1 MGNKSIQKFF
11 ADQNS
16 VIDLSSL
23 GNAKGAKVSLS
34 GPDMNITTP
43 RGSVIIVNGALYSS
57 IKGNNLAV
65 KFKDKT
71 ITGAK
76 ILGSVDLKDIQL
88 ERIDS
93 SLVDSAQVEKKG
105 NGKRRNKKEEEELKK
120 QLDDAEN
127 AKKEADKAK
136 EEAEKAKEA
145 AEKAL
150 NEAFEVQNSSKQ
162 IEEMLQNF
170 LADNVAK
177 DNLAQQSDASQQNTQ
192 AKATQASKQN
202 DAEKVLPQPI
212 NKNTSTGKSNSSKNE
227 ENKLDAESVKEPL
240 KVTLALAAESNSGS
254 KDDSITNFTKPQF
267 VGSTAPNATVIIKIN
282 GIAVGQAVAD
292 SLGNFTFTAPE
303 TLTDG
308 TYNLEAEAKTADGSG
323 SAKLVITI
331 DSVTDKPTFELSPE
345 SSVSGHKGLTPT
357 LTPSIVG
364 TAEENAKVDIYV
376 DNKLV
381 ASVDVDKDGNWS
393 YEFKDNELSE
403 GENSIKVVAVDKA
416 GNKNET
422 TDSII
427 TDTIAPEKPTIELD
441 DSSDSGIKND
451 NITNSTLPTFIGVAE
466 PGSTVSIYLG
476 LKHLGE
482 VIVAKDGTWS
492 YTLTTPLKDGEYN
505 ITATATD
512 IAGHTSATANL
523 PFTIDTR
530 ISYFSAEIETTNDS
544 GIVGDN
550 VTNNTRP
557 TFTGKTEPNAII
569 SVINSETGEEVI
581 FKANDKGEW
590 TFNFTS
596 DSVEGINN
604 LTFTVEDV
612 AGNKKDFSFSY
623 VIDTIA
629 PVPPTVSLEDYVVLP
644 NGIILSGND
653 LPALVG
659 TAEPKSTILLMRDG
673 KLYDSI
679 EVDSNGTW
687 NYQFSNKFLQGAY
700 DIEIIS
706 QDAAGNKSSTV
717 KYSFT
722 IQTEVVPP
730 KAELDASDDS
740 GAKGDWITNKHNAL
754 TLLGTADRFATV
766 NILIDGKTIGVT
778 TADADGNWNF
788 DISRNLSDNVYKI
801 TVESIDPL
809 GRTSSV
815 DYQLTI
821 DSFTP
826 IPTVML
832 HDSADSGV
840 KGDMITKINTPL
852 FTGMAEANAKV
863 SIYVDGVLS
872 GEAIAGDDGVW
883 NFQFTTALSDGSHDV
898 TVKVE
903 DIAGNT
909 ASSSAYNFQIVTQTQ
924 KPTIEL
930 VNDTGVDNTDHIINE
945 KNPALTGTAAPY
957 STVKLYIDGA
967 LIAEVRTNKDG
978 RWEYTLK
985 ADQGLVDGDHRITA
999 SVEDIAGNIAHSDPF
1014 LISVDTA
1021 ISIPIVSL
1029 SPDSDSGI
1037 SDDNLTNIVKPTLHL
1052 KDIDPDIISV
1062 QVWDAMSDTQIGVAT
1077 QQPDGSWAYTF
1088 TSDLTEGLHQVYVK
1102 VEDIAGNKANSAIF
1116 DFTID
1121 TTVSTP
1127 VISLLSKDDTGVTGD
1142 NLTNINKPGFA
1153 ISGVDADA
1161 HRVVVQVMHNG
1172 VSEEIELSHLNG
1184 SWLFIPGNTWADGSY
1199 TLTVKVE
1206 DKAGNTNYSA
1216 PLTVVIDT
1224 QIAID
1229 GVELVNDS
1237 GVKGDNMTNDDRPH
1251 FRVTVPTDVNEVR
1264 LSIDGGN
1271 SWVQATPG
1279 VAGSWE
1285 YIWPTDLADGQY
1297 TLTVE
1302 ATDKAGNTVTK
1313 TIDFAVDTTLSVPVI
1328 VLDSADDTGI
1338 QGDNMTNST
1347 QPTFALQHIDDDAV
1361 RVTVSVEHGGVTTT
1375 FDATKGTGGWTFTPP
1390 TSWADGDYTL
1400 SVSVEDKAGNT
1411 SHSASLTVTV
1421 DTQIAINNIELVND
1435 SGIPDDNLTNNV
1447 RPHFQVT
1454 VPTDVNVVRL
1464 SIDGGKTWFNAT
1476 QSATPGV
1483 WDYIWPDDVADG
1495 GYTLTVEATDEAGNK
1510 ATQTL
1515 DFTIDTTLS
1524 VPTLSL
1530 DSADDSGI
1538 AGDNITNVKTP
1549 GFTLNN
1555 IDTDVS
1561 RVIVEVMHN
1570 GIKQEV
1576 PLVQTGGQWRFAP
1589 TSDWADGDYI
1599 LTVKVEDRAGNVKQ
1613 SAPLTVTVDT
1623 HIAIDRIELVND
1635 SGIPGDN
1642 LTNEARPH
1650 FQVTVPADVNG
1661 VRLSIDGGK
1670 TWFDATQSATSGVWD
1685 YTWLTNV
1692 ANGPHTLMVEASD
1705 KAGNKTT
1712 QKLDFTI
1719 DTILSEPTITLD
1731 SADDSAA
1738 GDNITNVKMP
1748 GFTLGNIDA
1757 DVTKVV
1763 VTVAHDGK
1771 NQQIE
1776 LIKNGGV
1783 WRFTPGAAWT
1793 DGDYTLTVKVEDKAG
1808 NTNYSAPLTV
1818 TIDTQTSIDRI
1829 ELLNDTGI
1837 VGDNLTNE
1845 ARPQFHITVPTDVN
1859 SVQLSLDGG
1868 INWVNATLTS
1878 DGVWEYIWPTDLVEN
1893 TYTLTV
1899 KATDVAGNTATET
1912 LNFIIDTTLSTP
1924 TITLDSA
1931 DDSGTANDNKT
1942 NVKTPGFIIGGID
1955 SDVTQVVVQVMR
1967 DGHSEE
1973 VELTQTNGQW
1983 RFVPGSAWTDG
1994 DYTLTVTVKDEA
2006 GNIRHSAPL
2015 TVTIDTQITIDHIEL
2030 VNDSGIPDDNLTN
2043 NVRPHFQ
2050 VTVPTDVNVVRLS
2063 IDGGKTWFNATQ
2075 SATPG
2080 VWDYTWLA
2088 DVGEGKHTLT
2098 VEATD
2103 KAGNKTTQQLDF
2115 IIDTLLSEPTIVL
2128 DNTDDSGTK
2137 GDHLTNVNK
2146 PTFLLGNIDA
2156 DARYV
2161 TVEVQHGGT
2170 KEVLTA
2176 TKDATGNW
2184 SVTPT
2189 GTWADGDYTLTV
2201 RVEDEAGN
2209 EKHSASL
2216 TVTVDTQITIDVI
2229 ELVNDNGIPG
2239 DNMTNDAHP
2248 QFRVTVPGDVN
2259 EVSLSIDGGVTW
2271 VKATQSATP
2280 GVWNYTWPGTVP
2292 DGDYTLNVKA
2302 TDNAGN
2308 TVTETLHFTIDT
2320 TLSTPVIVLDSADDS
2335 GVHGD
2340 NMTNHT
2346 QPTFALQHIDD
2357 DAVRVT
2363 VSVEHGGVTTT
2374 FDATKDAGGWTF
2386 TPTGAWADGDYTLS
2400 VSVEDKAGN
2409 TSHSASLTVTVD
2421 TQIAINNIELVN
2433 DSGIPDDNLTN
2444 NVRPHFQVTVPTD
2457 VNVVRLSIDGG
2468 KTWFNATQ
2476 SATPG
2481 VWDYIWPDDVADG
2494 GYTLTV
2500 EATDEA
2506 GNKATQT
2513 LDFTIDTTL
2522 SVPTLSLDS
2531 ADDSGIAGDNITNVK
2546 TPGFTLNNIDTDVS
2560 RVIVEVMHNGIKQE
2574 VPLVQTGGQWRFAPT
2589 SDWADGDY
2597 ILTVK
2602 VEDRAGNVKQSAPLT
2617 VTVDTHIAIDRIELV
2632 NDSGIPGDNLT
2643 NEARPHFQVT
2653 VPADVNGVRLSI
2665 DGGKTWFDA
2674 TQSATS
2680 GVWDYTWLTN
2690 VANGPHTLMVE
2701 ASDKAGNKTTQ
2712 KLDFTIDTILSEPT
2726 ITLDSAD
2733 DSAAGD
2739 NITNVKMPGFTL
2751 GNIDADVTKVVVTV
2765 AHDGKN
2771 QQIELIKNGGVWR
2784 FTPGAAWTD
2793 GDYTLT
2799 VKVEDKAGN
2808 TNYSAP
2814 LTVTIDTQTSIDRIE
2829 LLNDTGIVGDNLT
2842 NEARPQFHITVPT
2855 DVNSVQLSLDGGI
2868 NWVNATLTSDGVWE
2882 YIWPTDLVENTYTLT
2897 VKATDV
2903 AGNTATETLNFIID
2917 TTLST
2922 PTITLDSA
2930 DDSGTAND
2938 NKTNVKTPGFI
2949 IGGIDSD
2956 VTQVVVQ
2963 VMRDGHSEEVEL
2975 TQTNGQWRFV
2985 PGSAWTDG
2993 DYTLT
2998 VTVKDEAGNIRH
3010 SAPLT
3015 VTIDTQ
3021 ITIDHIELVNDS
3033 GIPDDNLTNNV
3044 RPHFQVT
3051 VPTDVNVVR
3060 LSIDGGKTWFNA
3072 TQSATPGVWD
3082 YTWLADVGEG
3092 KHTLTVEATDK
3103 AGNKT
3108 TQQLDFIIDTLLSEP
3123 TIVLDN
3129 TDDSGTKGDNLTNVN
3144 KPTFLLGNI
3153 DADARYVT
3161 VEVQH
3166 GGTKEV
3172 LTATKGAT
3180 GIWSVTPTGTW
3191 ADGDYTLTV
3200 RVEDDAGNV
3209 KYSAP
3214 LTVTVD
3220 TQITIDVIE
3229 LVNDNGIP
3237 GDNLTNDVRPHFRVT
3252 VPGDV
3257 NEVRL
3262 SIDGGNTWVRATQG
3276 TAGIWDY
3283 TWPKDVTDGLH
3294 TLTVEATDKAGNKT
3308 TQTLDFTID
3317 TRLSTPTIAM
3327 DSRDD
3332 TGAIGDHITSVK
3344 RPGFTIGNIDADAH
3358 SVILR
3363 ITQGGNSQEVTL
3375 TQVGGQWRFTPDA
3388 DWADGSYTLTVEV
3401 TDNAGNV
3408 RQSTPLVVTVDTQ
3421 TSITDITLVNDH
3433 GVPDDNL
3440 TNSTRPQFEIT
3451 VPADVNSVQLSI
3463 DGGANWVSATQG
3475 IEGVWGY
3482 TWPTDMGD
3490 GKHTL
3495 TVMVT
3500 DRAGNTATQTL
3511 EFFIDTRLSTPTI
3524 ALDSTDDTGT
3534 PGDDMTN
3541 RTRPTFIL
3549 QNIDSDVI
3557 NVTVSVT
3564 HNGTTTSFTATQGA
3578 GGWSFTPPAPWGDGD
3593 YTLTVTVEDRA
3604 GNTRPSTPLTVTVD
3618 TQIAIDR
3625 IELVNDS
3632 GVPGDNVTKH
3642 VRPQFQISVPD
3653 DVEKV
3658 LLSIDGG
3665 TTWVTAIKSS
3675 TAGIWDYTWPTDM
3688 PEGQH
3693 TLTVE
3698 VTDGAGNKMTETLN
3712 FTIDITLLTPTIE
3725 LAPDQDTGQNKND
3738 NLTSVTQ
3745 PVFVLGSI
3753 DKDVRHVELSIEHN
3767 GTFKTVVLTESADG
3781 WRYRPDSA
3789 LADGSYTF
3797 TVTVTDVAG
3806 NQQTSAPLKVTID
3819 GTLTTPVIELA
3830 AGEDSGT
3837 VGDRLTNHDR
3847 PVFDIHQV
3855 DSDVTRVMVKVT
3867 YNGKT
3872 HEEAAVFTNG
3882 QWRFTPSAS
3891 WADGSYQLAVV
3902 VEDLAGNVK
3911 ESAPFEVRIDT
3922 TTTINNIVLLN
3933 DTGVQN
3939 DQLTNVAKPS
3949 FRIDVPGDVVQVRV
3963 TLDGGANWNVIRKN
3977 ADGQWIFDSPNTL
3990 VDGTYTLRVEA
4001 TDEAGNIAN
4010 KDLVF
4015 NIDTNIQVPTIALD
4029 AGQDTGA
4036 NTADNI
4042 TNISRPTFTIG
4053 NVDPDV
4059 IKVVVTIDG
4068 HDYNATKVGAGW
4080 QFTPGNA
4087 IPDGSYNITVTVEDK
4102 AGNTATSKPLPVV
4115 IDTTAEIESV
4125 TLVTDSGD
4133 SDVDNITK
4141 VDKPQFSIVT
4151 ADDITHVRVKID
4163 NAANW
4168 IELTKGGDGRWIF
4181 NVGSAL
4187 PDGQHTL
4194 LVDVTDIAGNVAQ
4207 ETLQFTIDTTL
4218 REPTIVLD
4226 PTHDTGDDTNDNLTR
4241 INKPVFI
4248 IGNVDN
4254 DVSHIVVHID
4264 GRDYT
4269 IENTGGNL
4277 TFTPDQPLSDGQ
4289 HTISVTV
4296 TDIAGNTKTS
4306 AELRIEI
4313 DTQVQIDSVTLT
4325 TDSGVNDHDNVTNA
4339 TRPSFEIATPDDVT
4353 SVLVSFDGVN
4363 WTPISKNAAG
4373 QWEFT
4378 AGSALPD
4385 GHYTLHVQAT
4395 DRAGN
4400 TANSTLGFTVD
4411 TQIDGL
4417 SVVMLDDAGKD
4428 STDGIT
4434 NITSPRFEISAREP
4448 LQSVTVILNGKSS
4461 TLTQGAGNKWLF
4473 TPDTPLVDG
4482 TYKIEIVAEDI
4493 AGNKISKEV
4502 SFTIDTIVSDP
4513 SIDLLD
4519 ADDTGESAVDNITSV
4534 TTPRFV
4540 IGNVPADIDTVVIR
4554 INGVSY
4560 SVTANGNNLWEFQVP
4575 VALNDGVYEA
4585 VVVFRDIAGN
4595 TSETKLPFTIDTT
4608 TSVSVRMEPASDTG
4622 NSNSDNLTNKQNP
4635 KFEGTAEP
4643 NAKLVITIVDDKSGR
4658 EVLKQTI
4665 TVGADG
4671 NWSVTPNILPDGMYT
4686 INVVATDVAGNTAQ
4700 TQERF
4705 TIDTVTIDPT
4715 IRLSDPSIDDQH
4727 EATSLRP
4734 EFKGFA
4740 EAFSTIMIQWDG
4752 KVVGSANANANG
4764 EWSWTPPSVLAPGS
4778 YVVSI
4783 VAKDKAGN
4791 ESSQVDFPVVI
4802 PVIDVTPPTIKLSEE
4817 SDSGALGDF
4826 TTNNKTPTLIGSTLP
4841 NTIVSIY
4848 VDGVKVG
4855 EATADTAGRYTF
4867 QLSEMKDGHYVVQVG
4882 IVNPRDNSELR
4893 STAVDVTIDTE
4904 VAELV
4909 WNISGMHEGGYI
4921 NTVTPEIGGTS
4932 EPNSKITI
4940 FVNGVEK
4947 AIAYTTGAGH
4957 WGVVLPA
4964 LGNDGNY
4971 ELTFKVED
4979 VAGNIREF
4987 GPQNVILDTV
4997 ISPLTVVL
5005 READDSGKVGDWITN
5020 KSHVTIDGTAEA
5032 GSTLTIRNPQGVV
5045 IATLVVGNDGRW
5057 SAELDLREGSNAFVV
5072 VSEDKAGNSQQKEIL
5087 IEHDT
5092 QIEISDISLS
5102 RDTNSGDKYDLI
5114 TNNKSPV
5121 LVAMTDP
5128 GATVQ
5133 VYINGVLQGTVEA
5146 SSSGNIS
5153 YTMPANS
5160 ADGEYQVQFVATD
5173 TAGNRVESAITTVTI
5188 DSQIAVFDIDEDS
5201 LPALSNNRALSV
5213 SGVGEAGSQVSIFV
5227 DGKLVNVVMVE
5238 ADGTW
5243 RAPILLQDDGT
5254 FNIHFSITDVAGNTE
5269 VSKDYSVDVDSSTDF
5284 PTLNLEDASNS
5295 GSLDDLIT
5303 NHNKPVLVG
5312 TAEAGATIHIY
5323 VDEKIVANVLVLE
5336 DGTWSYQFDNALKDG
5351 EYSIRVVAEDPA
5363 GNTAES
5369 PRLLVT
5375 IDTSTF
5381 IDNPAMVAGS
5391 DNGIFSNDSITSQ
5404 TRPTFSIFGEM
5415 NQSVQI
5421 FIDGVLVDT
5430 ITVTDRN
5437 QVYRPESPLGDG
5449 SHSIYYVIT
5458 DKAGNTATSKTL
5470 NFTIDTFNTTPVA
5483 IDSIGGQTLAE
5494 MTGSDGKIYITDTT
5508 RNLLFSGSAEPN
5520 SKIEIIIN
5528 GLNVGEV
5535 WVNEKGH
5542 WQMPVN
5548 PLYFTEGQLD
5558 ITVKSTDRAGNVNQE
5573 KYSIWVDTH
5582 IKVFTSELDDNKSSS
5597 KTEWW
5602 SNSDLITMRGTGE
5615 IGATVSLIV
5624 AGVTL
5629 ATAVVAATGRW
5640 ELSTDKLPEGTY
5652 DISLVI
5658 EDSAGNRWEDVR
5670 EIFIDRTP
5678 PNAPVVTYSDIVNDL
5693 IIMQGTAEAKSQLI
5707 ITDSEGNTYT
5717 LTVPDNGKWSMA
5729 IPYPSEGKFTITS
5742 VDAIGNRSD
5751 DVPLDIM
5758 KEVPVISL
5766 SPDSDSGTVGD
5777 NITRDKQPT
5786 FIIGNLESDVVVV
5799 QVDINGTVYNAEKNA
5814 DGVWFFT
5821 PGTPLADG
5829 SYTISVIASDA
5840 AGNQKNSLPITVTID
5855 STLTVPEIALAAGED
5870 NGASDSDNVTNHT
5883 QPKFTLQHIDADV
5896 TGVTV
5901 NVTHNGVT
5909 DIYQATQGADG
5920 WTFTPP
5926 AAWNDGN
5933 YTLSVTV
5940 VDRAGN
5946 SQQSASLAVT
5956 VDSTV
5961 TVTADSQHDDASD
5974 DATATAVTPPESE
5987 TVNAESATH
5996 LRTEPSAAEESVV
6009 KVTAYSITLLN
6020 ADSGDEIDRSISQ
6033 TPSFEI
6039 SVPENIVNVSIMFEG
6054 EEFTLPI
6061 TNQKAIFEVPLSLE
6075 DGEYTMDVKFIDK
6088 DNDFLIKEKTFS
6100 VDHSSADI
6108 VNAMNVRGK
6117 TEDDINDSPSTS
6129 SVGHNNNG
6137 AIDVFAV
6144 NEVTLPVDNQEEHA

>member
-43 RGSVIIVNGALYSS
+43 HGSVIIVNGALYSS

-192 AKATQASKQN
+192 AKVTQASKQN

-530 ISYFSAEIETTNDS
+530 ISYFSAEIETTDDS

-596 DSVEGINN
+596 DSVEGVNN

-623 VIDTIA
+623 VIDTVA
-629 PVPPTVSLEDYVVLP
+629 PVPPTVSLEDFVVLP

-1014 LISVDTA
+1014 FISVDTA

-1037 SDDNLTNIVKPTLHL
+1037 ADDNLTNIVKPTLHL

-1102 VEDIAGNKANSAIF
+1102 VEDIAGNKANSAVF

-1375 FDATKGTGGWTFTPP
+1375 FDATKGTGGWSFTP
-1390 TSWADGDYTL
+1390 TGAWADGDYTL

-1435 SGIPDDNLTNNV
+1435 SGIPNDNLTNNV

-1476 QSATPGV
+1476 QSATPGA

-1495 GYTLTVEATDEAGNK
+1495 GYTLTVEATDKAGNK
-1510 ATQTL
+1510 TTQEL

-2128 DNTDDSGTK
+2128 DSTDDSGTK
-2137 GDHLTNVNK
+2137 GDNLTNVNK

-2229 ELVNDNGIPG
+2229 ELVNGNGIPG

-2320 TLSTPVIVLDSADDS
+2320 TLSVPVIVLNSADDT
-2335 GVHGD
+2335 GVQGD
-2340 NMTNHT
+2340 NMTNST

-2374 FDATKDAGGWTF
+2374 FDATKGTGGWSF

-2433 DSGIPDDNLTN
+2433 DSGIPN
-2444 NVRPHFQVTVPTD
+2444 
-2457 VNVVRLSIDGG
+2457 
-2468 KTWFNATQ
+2468 
-2476 SATPG
+2476 
-2481 VWDYIWPDDVADG
+2481 
-2494 GYTLTV
+2494 
-2500 EATDEA
+2500 
-2506 GNKATQT
+2506 
-2513 LDFTIDTTL
+2513 
-2522 SVPTLSLDS
+2522 
-2531 ADDSGIAGDNITNVK
+2531 
-2546 TPGFTLNNIDTDVS
+2546 
-2560 RVIVEVMHNGIKQE
+2560 
-2574 VPLVQTGGQWRFAPT
+2574 
-2589 SDWADGDY
+2589 
-2597 ILTVK
+2597 
-2602 VEDRAGNVKQSAPLT
+2602 
-2617 VTVDTHIAIDRIELV
+2617 
-2632 NDSGIPGDNLT
+2632 
-2643 NEARPHFQVT
+2643 
-2653 VPADVNGVRLSI
+2653 
-2665 DGGKTWFDA
+2665 
-2674 TQSATS
+2674 
-2680 GVWDYTWLTN
+2680 
-2690 VANGPHTLMVE
+2690 
-2701 ASDKAGNKTTQ
+2701 
-2712 KLDFTIDTILSEPT
+2712 
-2726 ITLDSAD
+2726 
-2733 DSAAGD
+2733 
-2739 NITNVKMPGFTL
+2739 
-2751 GNIDADVTKVVVTV
+2751 
-2765 AHDGKN
+2765 
-2771 QQIELIKNGGVWR
+2771 
-2784 FTPGAAWTD
+2784 
-2793 GDYTLT
+2793 
-2799 VKVEDKAGN
+2799 
-2808 TNYSAP
+2808 
-2814 LTVTIDTQTSIDRIE
+2814 
-2829 LLNDTGIVGDNLT
+2829 
-2842 NEARPQFHITVPT
+2842 
-2855 DVNSVQLSLDGGI
+2855 
-2868 NWVNATLTSDGVWE
+2868 
-2882 YIWPTDLVENTYTLT
+2882 
-2897 VKATDV
+2897 
-2903 AGNTATETLNFIID
+2903 
-2917 TTLST
+2917 
-2922 PTITLDSA
+2922 
-2930 DDSGTAND
+2930 
-2938 NKTNVKTPGFI
+2938 
-2949 IGGIDSD
+2949 
-2956 VTQVVVQ
+2956 
-2963 VMRDGHSEEVEL
+2963 
-2975 TQTNGQWRFV
+2975 
-2985 PGSAWTDG
+2985 
-2993 DYTLT
+2993 
-2998 VTVKDEAGNIRH
+2998 
-3010 SAPLT
+3010 
-3015 VTIDTQ
+3015 
-3021 ITIDHIELVNDS
+3021 
-3033 GIPDDNLTNNV
+3033 DNLTNNV

-3103 AGNKT
+3103 AGNQT
-3108 TQQLDFIIDTLLSEP
+3108 TQKLDFIIDTMLSEP
-3123 TIVLDN
+3123 TIVLDS
-3129 TDDSGTKGDNLTNVN
+3129 TDDSGTKGDNLTNAN
-3144 KPTFLLGNI
+3144 KPTFILGNI

-3161 VEVQH
+3161 VEVQY

-3317 TRLSTPTIAM
+3317 TRLSTPTITM

-3344 RPGFTIGNIDADAH
+3344 RPGFTIGNIDSDAQ

-3408 RQSTPLVVTVDTQ
+3408 RQSTPLIVTVDTQ

-3463 DGGANWVSATQG
+3463 DGGANWVSAAQG

-3618 TQIAIDR
+3618 TQIAIDH

-3712 FTIDITLLTPTIE
+3712 FTIDITLMTPTIE

-3847 PVFDIHQV
+3847 PVFDIRQV

-4306 AELRIEI
+4306 AELKIEI

-4534 TTPRFV
+4534 TKPRFV

-4560 SVTANGNNLWEFQVP
+4560 PVTANGNNLWEFQVP

-4893 STAVDVTIDTE
+4893 STAVDLTIDTE

-5303 NHNKPVLVG
+5303 SHNKPVLVG

-5381 IDNPAMVAGS
+5381 IDNPVMMAGS

-5404 TRPTFSIFGEM
+5404 TRPAFSIYGEM

-5470 NFTIDTFNTTPVA
+5470 NFTIDTLNTTPVA

-5535 WVNEKGH
+5535 WVNDKGH

-5582 IKVFTSELDDNKSSS
+5582 IQVFTSELDDNKSSS
-5597 KTEWW
+5597 KTDWW
-5602 SNSDLITMRGTGE
+5602 SNSSTITMRGMGE

-5629 ATAVVAATGRW
+5629 ATAVVAANGQW
-5640 ELSTDKLPEGTY
+5640 ELSTDQLPEGKY
-5652 DISLVI
+5652 DITLSI
-5658 EDSAGNRWEDVR
+5658 EDNAGNRKEEVH

-5707 ITDSEGNTYT
+5707 ITDSNGNTYT

-5926 AAWNDGN
+5926 AAWNDGT

-5961 TVTADSQHDDASD
+5961 TVTADSQHNDASD

-5996 LRTEPSAAEESVV
+5996 LRTVPSVAEESVV
-6009 KVTAYSITLLN
+6009 KETAYSITLLN

-6039 SVPENIVNVSIMFEG
+6039 SVPENIVNVSVMFEG

-6088 DNDFLIKEKTFS
+6088 DDDFLIKEKTFS

-6108 VNAMNVRGK
+6108 VNAMNARGK
-6117 TEDDINDSPSTS
+6117 AEDDINDSPSTS

-6144 NEVTLPVDNQEEHA
+6144 NEVTLPVDNQEEHT

>member
-2128 DNTDDSGTK
+2128 DSTDDSGTK

-2421 TQIAINNIELVN
+2421 TQIAINN
-2433 DSGIPDDNLTN
+2433 
-2444 NVRPHFQVTVPTD
+2444 
-2457 VNVVRLSIDGG
+2457 
-2468 KTWFNATQ
+2468 
-2476 SATPG
+2476 
-2481 VWDYIWPDDVADG
+2481 
-2494 GYTLTV
+2494 
-2500 EATDEA
+2500 
-2506 GNKATQT
+2506 
-2513 LDFTIDTTL
+2513 
-2522 SVPTLSLDS
+2522 
-2531 ADDSGIAGDNITNVK
+2531 
-2546 TPGFTLNNIDTDVS
+2546 
-2560 RVIVEVMHNGIKQE
+2560 
-2574 VPLVQTGGQWRFAPT
+2574 
-2589 SDWADGDY
+2589 
-2597 ILTVK
+2597 
-2602 VEDRAGNVKQSAPLT
+2602 
-2617 VTVDTHIAIDRIELV
+2617 
-2632 NDSGIPGDNLT
+2632 
-2643 NEARPHFQVT
+2643 
-2653 VPADVNGVRLSI
+2653 
-2665 DGGKTWFDA
+2665 
-2674 TQSATS
+2674 
-2680 GVWDYTWLTN
+2680 
-2690 VANGPHTLMVE
+2690 
-2701 ASDKAGNKTTQ
+2701 
-2712 KLDFTIDTILSEPT
+2712 
-2726 ITLDSAD
+2726 
-2733 DSAAGD
+2733 
-2739 NITNVKMPGFTL
+2739 
-2751 GNIDADVTKVVVTV
+2751 
-2765 AHDGKN
+2765 
-2771 QQIELIKNGGVWR
+2771 
-2784 FTPGAAWTD
+2784 
-2793 GDYTLT
+2793 
-2799 VKVEDKAGN
+2799 
-2808 TNYSAP
+2808 
-2814 LTVTIDTQTSIDRIE
+2814 
-2829 LLNDTGIVGDNLT
+2829 
-2842 NEARPQFHITVPT
+2842 
-2855 DVNSVQLSLDGGI
+2855 
-2868 NWVNATLTSDGVWE
+2868 
-2882 YIWPTDLVENTYTLT
+2882 
-2897 VKATDV
+2897 
-2903 AGNTATETLNFIID
+2903 
-2917 TTLST
+2917 
-2922 PTITLDSA
+2922 
-2930 DDSGTAND
+2930 
-2938 NKTNVKTPGFI
+2938 
-2949 IGGIDSD
+2949 
-2956 VTQVVVQ
+2956 
-2963 VMRDGHSEEVEL
+2963 
-2975 TQTNGQWRFV
+2975 
-2985 PGSAWTDG
+2985 
-2993 DYTLT
+2993 
-2998 VTVKDEAGNIRH
+2998 
-3010 SAPLT
+3010 
-3015 VTIDTQ
+3015 
-3021 ITIDHIELVNDS
+3021 IELVNDS

-3806 NQQTSAPLKVTID
+3806 SQQTSAPLKVTID

-4560 SVTANGNNLWEFQVP
+4560 PVTANGNNLWEFQVP

>member
-43 RGSVIIVNGALYSS
+43 HGSVIIVNGALYSS

-530 ISYFSAEIETTNDS
+530 ISYFSAEIETTDDS

-596 DSVEGINN
+596 DSVEGVNN

-623 VIDTIA
+623 VIDTVA
-629 PVPPTVSLEDYVVLP
+629 PVPPTVSLEDFVVLP

-840 KGDMITKINTPL
+840 KGDMITKINMPL

-1037 SDDNLTNIVKPTLHL
+1037 ADDNLTNIVKPTLHL

-1102 VEDIAGNKANSAIF
+1102 VEDIAGNKANSAVF

-1184 SWLFIPGNTWADGSY
+1184 SWLFTPGNTWADGSY

-1206 DKAGNTNYSA
+1206 DKAGNTSYSA

-1375 FDATKGTGGWTFTPP
+1375 FDATKGTGGWSFTP
-1390 TSWADGDYTL
+1390 TGAWADGDYTL

-1435 SGIPDDNLTNNV
+1435 SGIPNDNLTNNV

-1476 QSATPGV
+1476 QSATPGA

-1495 GYTLTVEATDEAGNK
+1495 GYTLTVEATDKAGNK
-1510 ATQTL
+1510 TTQEL

-1878 DGVWEYIWPTDLVEN
+1878 DGVWEYIWPTDLIEN

-2015 TVTIDTQITIDHIEL
+2015 TVTIDTQIAIDHIEL

-2128 DNTDDSGTK
+2128 DSTDDSGTK
-2137 GDHLTNVNK
+2137 GDNLTNVNK

-2320 TLSTPVIVLDSADDS
+2320 TLSVPVIVLNSADDT
-2335 GVHGD
+2335 GVQGD
-2340 NMTNHT
+2340 NMTNST

-2374 FDATKDAGGWTF
+2374 FDATKGVGGWSF

-2444 NVRPHFQVTVPTD
+2444 NVRPHFQVKVPTD
-2457 VNVVRLSIDGG
+2457 VN
-2468 KTWFNATQ
+2468 
-2476 SATPG
+2476 
-2481 VWDYIWPDDVADG
+2481 
-2494 GYTLTV
+2494 
-2500 EATDEA
+2500 E
-2506 GNKATQT
+2506 
-2513 LDFTIDTTL
+2513 
-2522 SVPTLSLDS
+2522 
-2531 ADDSGIAGDNITNVK
+2531 
-2546 TPGFTLNNIDTDVS
+2546 
-2560 RVIVEVMHNGIKQE
+2560 
-2574 VPLVQTGGQWRFAPT
+2574 
-2589 SDWADGDY
+2589 
-2597 ILTVK
+2597 
-2602 VEDRAGNVKQSAPLT
+2602 
-2617 VTVDTHIAIDRIELV
+2617 
-2632 NDSGIPGDNLT
+2632 
-2643 NEARPHFQVT
+2643 
-2653 VPADVNGVRLSI
+2653 
-2665 DGGKTWFDA
+2665 
-2674 TQSATS
+2674 
-2680 GVWDYTWLTN
+2680 
-2690 VANGPHTLMVE
+2690 
-2701 ASDKAGNKTTQ
+2701 
-2712 KLDFTIDTILSEPT
+2712 
-2726 ITLDSAD
+2726 
-2733 DSAAGD
+2733 
-2739 NITNVKMPGFTL
+2739 
-2751 GNIDADVTKVVVTV
+2751 
-2765 AHDGKN
+2765 
-2771 QQIELIKNGGVWR
+2771 
-2784 FTPGAAWTD
+2784 
-2793 GDYTLT
+2793 
-2799 VKVEDKAGN
+2799 
-2808 TNYSAP
+2808 
-2814 LTVTIDTQTSIDRIE
+2814 
-2829 LLNDTGIVGDNLT
+2829 
-2842 NEARPQFHITVPT
+2842 
-2855 DVNSVQLSLDGGI
+2855 
-2868 NWVNATLTSDGVWE
+2868 
-2882 YIWPTDLVENTYTLT
+2882 
-2897 VKATDV
+2897 
-2903 AGNTATETLNFIID
+2903 
-2917 TTLST
+2917 
-2922 PTITLDSA
+2922 
-2930 DDSGTAND
+2930 
-2938 NKTNVKTPGFI
+2938 
-2949 IGGIDSD
+2949 
-2956 VTQVVVQ
+2956 
-2963 VMRDGHSEEVEL
+2963 
-2975 TQTNGQWRFV
+2975 
-2985 PGSAWTDG
+2985 
-2993 DYTLT
+2993 
-2998 VTVKDEAGNIRH
+2998 
-3010 SAPLT
+3010 
-3015 VTIDTQ
+3015 
-3021 ITIDHIELVNDS
+3021 
-3033 GIPDDNLTNNV
+3033 
-3044 RPHFQVT
+3044 
-3051 VPTDVNVVR
+3051 VR

-3103 AGNKT
+3103 AGNQT
-3108 TQQLDFIIDTLLSEP
+3108 TQKLDFIIDTMLSEP
-3123 TIVLDN
+3123 TIVLDS
-3129 TDDSGTKGDNLTNVN
+3129 TDDSGTKGDNLTNAN
-3144 KPTFLLGNI
+3144 KPTFILGNI

-3161 VEVQH
+3161 VEVQY

-3317 TRLSTPTIAM
+3317 TRLSTPTITM

-3344 RPGFTIGNIDADAH
+3344 RPGFTIGNIDSDAQ

-3408 RQSTPLVVTVDTQ
+3408 RQSTPLIVTVDTQ

-3463 DGGANWVSATQG
+3463 DGGANWVSAAQG

-3618 TQIAIDR
+3618 TQIAIDH

-3712 FTIDITLLTPTIE
+3712 FTIDITLMTPTIE

-3847 PVFDIHQV
+3847 PVFDIRQV

-4306 AELRIEI
+4306 AELKIEI

-4534 TTPRFV
+4534 TKPRFV

-4560 SVTANGNNLWEFQVP
+4560 PVTANGNNLWEFQVP

-4826 TTNNKTPTLIGSTLP
+4826 TTNNKTPTLVGNTLP
-4841 NTIVSIY
+4841 NAIVSIY

-4971 ELTFKVED
+4971 VLTFKVED

-5032 GSTLTIRNPQGVV
+5032 GSTLTIRSPQGVV

-5072 VSEDKAGNSQQKEIL
+5072 VSEDKAGNSQQKDIL

-5404 TRPTFSIFGEM
+5404 TRPTFSISGEM

-5470 NFTIDTFNTTPVA
+5470 NFTIDTLNTTPVA

-5535 WVNEKGH
+5535 WVNDKGH

-5582 IKVFTSELDDNKSSS
+5582 IQVFTSELDDNKSSS
-5597 KTEWW
+5597 KTDWW
-5602 SNSDLITMRGTGE
+5602 SNSSTITMRGMGE

-5629 ATAVVAATGRW
+5629 ATAVVAANGQW
-5640 ELSTDKLPEGTY
+5640 ELSTDQLPEGKY
-5652 DISLVI
+5652 DITLSI
-5658 EDSAGNRWEDVR
+5658 EDNAGNRKEEVH

-5707 ITDSEGNTYT
+5707 ITDSNGNTYT

-5926 AAWNDGN
+5926 AAWNDGT

-5961 TVTADSQHDDASD
+5961 TVTADSQHNDASD

-5996 LRTEPSAAEESVV
+5996 LRTVPSVAEESVV
-6009 KVTAYSITLLN
+6009 KETAYSITLLN

-6039 SVPENIVNVSIMFEG
+6039 SVPENIVNVSVMFEG

-6088 DNDFLIKEKTFS
+6088 DDDFLIKEKTFS

-6108 VNAMNVRGK
+6108 VNAMNARGK

>member
-1 MGNKSIQKFF
+1 M
-11 ADQNS
+11 
-16 VIDLSSL
+16 
-23 GNAKGAKVSLS
+23 
-34 GPDMNITTP
+34 
-43 RGSVIIVNGALYSS
+43 
-57 IKGNNLAV
+57 
-65 KFKDKT
+65 
-71 ITGAK
+71 
-76 ILGSVDLKDIQL
+76 
-88 ERIDS
+88 
-93 SLVDSAQVEKKG
+93 
-105 NGKRRNKKEEEELKK
+105 
-120 QLDDAEN
+120 
-127 AKKEADKAK
+127 
-136 EEAEKAKEA
+136 
-145 AEKAL
+145 
-150 NEAFEVQNSSKQ
+150 
-162 IEEMLQNF
+162 
-170 LADNVAK
+170 
-177 DNLAQQSDASQQNTQ
+177 
-192 AKATQASKQN
+192 
-202 DAEKVLPQPI
+202 

-2128 DNTDDSGTK
+2128 DSTDDSGTK

-2374 FDATKDAGGWTF
+2374 FDATKGTGGWTF
-2386 TPTGAWADGDYTLS
+2386 TPPTSWADGDYTLS

-2421 TQIAINNIELVN
+2421 TQIAINN
-2433 DSGIPDDNLTN
+2433 
-2444 NVRPHFQVTVPTD
+2444 
-2457 VNVVRLSIDGG
+2457 
-2468 KTWFNATQ
+2468 
-2476 SATPG
+2476 
-2481 VWDYIWPDDVADG
+2481 
-2494 GYTLTV
+2494 
-2500 EATDEA
+2500 
-2506 GNKATQT
+2506 
-2513 LDFTIDTTL
+2513 
-2522 SVPTLSLDS
+2522 
-2531 ADDSGIAGDNITNVK
+2531 
-2546 TPGFTLNNIDTDVS
+2546 
-2560 RVIVEVMHNGIKQE
+2560 
-2574 VPLVQTGGQWRFAPT
+2574 
-2589 SDWADGDY
+2589 
-2597 ILTVK
+2597 
-2602 VEDRAGNVKQSAPLT
+2602 
-2617 VTVDTHIAIDRIELV
+2617 
-2632 NDSGIPGDNLT
+2632 
-2643 NEARPHFQVT
+2643 
-2653 VPADVNGVRLSI
+2653 
-2665 DGGKTWFDA
+2665 
-2674 TQSATS
+2674 
-2680 GVWDYTWLTN
+2680 
-2690 VANGPHTLMVE
+2690 
-2701 ASDKAGNKTTQ
+2701 
-2712 KLDFTIDTILSEPT
+2712 
-2726 ITLDSAD
+2726 
-2733 DSAAGD
+2733 
-2739 NITNVKMPGFTL
+2739 
-2751 GNIDADVTKVVVTV
+2751 
-2765 AHDGKN
+2765 
-2771 QQIELIKNGGVWR
+2771 
-2784 FTPGAAWTD
+2784 
-2793 GDYTLT
+2793 
-2799 VKVEDKAGN
+2799 
-2808 TNYSAP
+2808 
-2814 LTVTIDTQTSIDRIE
+2814 
-2829 LLNDTGIVGDNLT
+2829 
-2842 NEARPQFHITVPT
+2842 
-2855 DVNSVQLSLDGGI
+2855 
-2868 NWVNATLTSDGVWE
+2868 
-2882 YIWPTDLVENTYTLT
+2882 
-2897 VKATDV
+2897 
-2903 AGNTATETLNFIID
+2903 
-2917 TTLST
+2917 
-2922 PTITLDSA
+2922 
-2930 DDSGTAND
+2930 
-2938 NKTNVKTPGFI
+2938 
-2949 IGGIDSD
+2949 
-2956 VTQVVVQ
+2956 
-2963 VMRDGHSEEVEL
+2963 
-2975 TQTNGQWRFV
+2975 
-2985 PGSAWTDG
+2985 
-2993 DYTLT
+2993 
-2998 VTVKDEAGNIRH
+2998 
-3010 SAPLT
+3010 
-3015 VTIDTQ
+3015 
-3021 ITIDHIELVNDS
+3021 IELVNDS

-3123 TIVLDN
+3123 TIVLDS
-3129 TDDSGTKGDNLTNVN
+3129 TDDSGTKGDHLTNVN

-4560 SVTANGNNLWEFQVP
+4560 PVTANGNNLWEFQVP

>member
-43 RGSVIIVNGALYSS
+43 HGSVIIVNGALYSS

-120 QLDDAEN
+120 QLDEAEN

-530 ISYFSAEIETTNDS
+530 ISYFSAEIETTDDS

-623 VIDTIA
+623 VIDTVA
-629 PVPPTVSLEDYVVLP
+629 PVPPTVSLEDFVVLP

-1062 QVWDAMSDTQIGVAT
+1062 QVWDAASDTQIGVAT

-1102 VEDIAGNKANSAIF
+1102 VEDIAGNKANSAVF

-1184 SWLFIPGNTWADGSY
+1184 SWLFTPGNTWADGSY

-1328 VLDSADDTGI
+1328 VLNSADDTGV

-1375 FDATKGTGGWTFTPP
+1375 FDATKGVGGWSFTP
-1390 TSWADGDYTL
+1390 TGAWADGDYTL

-1421 DTQIAINNIELVND
+1421 DTQIAINSIELVND
-1435 SGIPDDNLTNNV
+1435 SGIPNDNLTNNV

-1476 QSATPGV
+1476 QNATPGV

-1510 ATQTL
+1510 TTQTL

-1561 RVIVEVMHN
+1561 RVTVEVMHN

-1868 INWVNATLTS
+1868 INWVNATLTP
-1878 DGVWEYIWPTDLVEN
+1878 DGVWEYIWPADLVEN

-2015 TVTIDTQITIDHIEL
+2015 TVTIDTQIAIDHIEL

-2043 NVRPHFQ
+2043 EARPHFQ

-2115 IIDTLLSEPTIVL
+2115 IIDTMLSEPTIVL

-2137 GDHLTNVNK
+2137 GDNLTNVNK
-2146 PTFLLGNIDA
+2146 PTFILGNIDA

-2216 TVTVDTQITIDVI
+2216 TVTVDTQITIDAI

-2320 TLSTPVIVLDSADDS
+2320 TLSTPVIVLDSADDT
-2335 GVHGD
+2335 GIQGD
-2340 NMTNHT
+2340 NMTNRT
-2346 QPTFALQHIDD
+2346 QPTFNLQHIDD

-2374 FDATKDAGGWTF
+2374 FDATKGVGGWTF
-2386 TPTGAWADGDYTLS
+2386 TPPTSWGAGDYTLS

-2444 NVRPHFQVTVPTD
+2444 NVRPHFQVKVPTD
-2457 VNVVRLSIDGG
+2457 VN
-2468 KTWFNATQ
+2468 
-2476 SATPG
+2476 
-2481 VWDYIWPDDVADG
+2481 
-2494 GYTLTV
+2494 
-2500 EATDEA
+2500 E
-2506 GNKATQT
+2506 
-2513 LDFTIDTTL
+2513 
-2522 SVPTLSLDS
+2522 
-2531 ADDSGIAGDNITNVK
+2531 
-2546 TPGFTLNNIDTDVS
+2546 
-2560 RVIVEVMHNGIKQE
+2560 
-2574 VPLVQTGGQWRFAPT
+2574 
-2589 SDWADGDY
+2589 
-2597 ILTVK
+2597 
-2602 VEDRAGNVKQSAPLT
+2602 
-2617 VTVDTHIAIDRIELV
+2617 
-2632 NDSGIPGDNLT
+2632 
-2643 NEARPHFQVT
+2643 
-2653 VPADVNGVRLSI
+2653 
-2665 DGGKTWFDA
+2665 
-2674 TQSATS
+2674 
-2680 GVWDYTWLTN
+2680 
-2690 VANGPHTLMVE
+2690 
-2701 ASDKAGNKTTQ
+2701 
-2712 KLDFTIDTILSEPT
+2712 
-2726 ITLDSAD
+2726 
-2733 DSAAGD
+2733 
-2739 NITNVKMPGFTL
+2739 
-2751 GNIDADVTKVVVTV
+2751 
-2765 AHDGKN
+2765 
-2771 QQIELIKNGGVWR
+2771 
-2784 FTPGAAWTD
+2784 
-2793 GDYTLT
+2793 
-2799 VKVEDKAGN
+2799 
-2808 TNYSAP
+2808 
-2814 LTVTIDTQTSIDRIE
+2814 
-2829 LLNDTGIVGDNLT
+2829 
-2842 NEARPQFHITVPT
+2842 
-2855 DVNSVQLSLDGGI
+2855 
-2868 NWVNATLTSDGVWE
+2868 
-2882 YIWPTDLVENTYTLT
+2882 
-2897 VKATDV
+2897 
-2903 AGNTATETLNFIID
+2903 
-2917 TTLST
+2917 
-2922 PTITLDSA
+2922 
-2930 DDSGTAND
+2930 
-2938 NKTNVKTPGFI
+2938 
-2949 IGGIDSD
+2949 
-2956 VTQVVVQ
+2956 
-2963 VMRDGHSEEVEL
+2963 
-2975 TQTNGQWRFV
+2975 
-2985 PGSAWTDG
+2985 
-2993 DYTLT
+2993 
-2998 VTVKDEAGNIRH
+2998 
-3010 SAPLT
+3010 
-3015 VTIDTQ
+3015 
-3021 ITIDHIELVNDS
+3021 
-3033 GIPDDNLTNNV
+3033 
-3044 RPHFQVT
+3044 
-3051 VPTDVNVVR
+3051 VR

-3103 AGNKT
+3103 AGNQT
-3108 TQQLDFIIDTLLSEP
+3108 TQKLDFIIDTMLSEP
-3123 TIVLDN
+3123 TIVLDS
-3129 TDDSGTKGDNLTNVN
+3129 TDDSGTKGDNLTNAN
-3144 KPTFLLGNI
+3144 KPTFILGNI

-3161 VEVQH
+3161 VEVQY

-3317 TRLSTPTIAM
+3317 TRLSTPTITM

-3344 RPGFTIGNIDADAH
+3344 RPGFTIGNIDADAQ

-3408 RQSTPLVVTVDTQ
+3408 RQSTPLIVTVDTQ

-3463 DGGANWVSATQG
+3463 DGGANWVSAAQG

-3618 TQIAIDR
+3618 TQIAIDH

-3693 TLTVE
+3693 TLIVE
-3698 VTDGAGNKMTETLN
+3698 VTDGAGNKMTGTLD

-3847 PVFDIHQV
+3847 PVFDIRQV

-4306 AELRIEI
+4306 AELKIEI

-4534 TTPRFV
+4534 TKPRFV

-4560 SVTANGNNLWEFQVP
+4560 PVTANGNNLWEFQVP

-4893 STAVDVTIDTE
+4893 STAVDLTIDTE

-5243 RAPILLQDDGT
+5243 RAPILLQDDGK

-5303 NHNKPVLVG
+5303 SHNKPVLVG

-5381 IDNPAMVAGS
+5381 IDNPVMMAGS

-5404 TRPTFSIFGEM
+5404 TRPAFSIYGEM

-5535 WVNEKGH
+5535 WANDKGH

-5558 ITVKSTDRAGNVNQE
+5558 INVKSTDRAGNVNQE

-5582 IKVFTSELDDNKSSS
+5582 IQVFTSELDDNKSSS
-5597 KTEWW
+5597 KTDWW
-5602 SNSDLITMRGTGE
+5602 SNSSTITMRGMGE

-5629 ATAVVAATGRW
+5629 ATAVVAANGQW
-5640 ELSTDKLPEGTY
+5640 ELSTDQLPEGKY
-5652 DISLVI
+5652 DITLSI
-5658 EDSAGNRWEDVR
+5658 EDNAGNRKEEVH

-5707 ITDSEGNTYT
+5707 ITDSNGNTYT

-5855 STLTVPEIALAAGED
+5855 STLT
-5870 NGASDSDNVTNHT
+5870 
-5883 QPKFTLQHIDADV
+5883 
-5896 TGVTV
+5896 
-5901 NVTHNGVT
+5901 
-5909 DIYQATQGADG
+5909 
-5920 WTFTPP
+5920 
-5926 AAWNDGN
+5926 
-5933 YTLSVTV
+5933 
-5940 VDRAGN
+5940 
-5946 SQQSASLAVT
+5946 
-5956 VDSTV
+5956 
-5961 TVTADSQHDDASD
+5961 
-5974 DATATAVTPPESE
+5974 
-5987 TVNAESATH
+5987 
-5996 LRTEPSAAEESVV
+5996 
-6009 KVTAYSITLLN
+6009 
-6020 ADSGDEIDRSISQ
+6020 
-6033 TPSFEI
+6033 
-6039 SVPENIVNVSIMFEG
+6039 
-6054 EEFTLPI
+6054 
-6061 TNQKAIFEVPLSLE
+6061 
-6075 DGEYTMDVKFIDK
+6075 
-6088 DNDFLIKEKTFS
+6088 
-6100 VDHSSADI
+6100 
-6108 VNAMNVRGK
+6108 
-6117 TEDDINDSPSTS
+6117 
-6129 SVGHNNNG
+6129 
-6137 AIDVFAV
+6137 
-6144 NEVTLPVDNQEEHA
+6144 

>member
-2128 DNTDDSGTK
+2128 DSTDDSGTK

-2421 TQIAINNIELVN
+2421 TQIAINN
-2433 DSGIPDDNLTN
+2433 
-2444 NVRPHFQVTVPTD
+2444 
-2457 VNVVRLSIDGG
+2457 
-2468 KTWFNATQ
+2468 
-2476 SATPG
+2476 
-2481 VWDYIWPDDVADG
+2481 
-2494 GYTLTV
+2494 
-2500 EATDEA
+2500 
-2506 GNKATQT
+2506 
-2513 LDFTIDTTL
+2513 
-2522 SVPTLSLDS
+2522 
-2531 ADDSGIAGDNITNVK
+2531 
-2546 TPGFTLNNIDTDVS
+2546 
-2560 RVIVEVMHNGIKQE
+2560 
-2574 VPLVQTGGQWRFAPT
+2574 
-2589 SDWADGDY
+2589 
-2597 ILTVK
+2597 
-2602 VEDRAGNVKQSAPLT
+2602 
-2617 VTVDTHIAIDRIELV
+2617 
-2632 NDSGIPGDNLT
+2632 
-2643 NEARPHFQVT
+2643 
-2653 VPADVNGVRLSI
+2653 
-2665 DGGKTWFDA
+2665 
-2674 TQSATS
+2674 
-2680 GVWDYTWLTN
+2680 
-2690 VANGPHTLMVE
+2690 
-2701 ASDKAGNKTTQ
+2701 
-2712 KLDFTIDTILSEPT
+2712 
-2726 ITLDSAD
+2726 
-2733 DSAAGD
+2733 
-2739 NITNVKMPGFTL
+2739 
-2751 GNIDADVTKVVVTV
+2751 
-2765 AHDGKN
+2765 
-2771 QQIELIKNGGVWR
+2771 
-2784 FTPGAAWTD
+2784 
-2793 GDYTLT
+2793 
-2799 VKVEDKAGN
+2799 
-2808 TNYSAP
+2808 
-2814 LTVTIDTQTSIDRIE
+2814 
-2829 LLNDTGIVGDNLT
+2829 
-2842 NEARPQFHITVPT
+2842 
-2855 DVNSVQLSLDGGI
+2855 
-2868 NWVNATLTSDGVWE
+2868 
-2882 YIWPTDLVENTYTLT
+2882 
-2897 VKATDV
+2897 
-2903 AGNTATETLNFIID
+2903 
-2917 TTLST
+2917 
-2922 PTITLDSA
+2922 
-2930 DDSGTAND
+2930 
-2938 NKTNVKTPGFI
+2938 
-2949 IGGIDSD
+2949 
-2956 VTQVVVQ
+2956 
-2963 VMRDGHSEEVEL
+2963 
-2975 TQTNGQWRFV
+2975 
-2985 PGSAWTDG
+2985 
-2993 DYTLT
+2993 
-2998 VTVKDEAGNIRH
+2998 
-3010 SAPLT
+3010 
-3015 VTIDTQ
+3015 
-3021 ITIDHIELVNDS
+3021 IELVNDS

-4269 IENTGGNL
+4269 IENSGGNL

-4560 SVTANGNNLWEFQVP
+4560 PVTANGNNLWEFQVP

-5542 WQMPVN
+5542 WQMSVN

>member
-1 MGNKSIQKFF
+1 
-11 ADQNS
+11 QNS

-427 TDTIAPEKPTIELD
+427 TDTIPPEKPTIELD

-596 DSVEGINN
+596 DSVEGVNN

-623 VIDTIA
+623 VIDTVA
-629 PVPPTVSLEDYVVLP
+629 PVPPTVSLEDFVVLP

-1029 SPDSDSGI
+1029 SPDSDSGV

-1062 QVWDAMSDTQIGVAT
+1062 QVWDAASDTQIGVAT

-1102 VEDIAGNKANSAIF
+1102 VEDIAGNKANSAVF

-1375 FDATKGTGGWTFTPP
+1375 FDATKGTGGWSFTP
-1390 TSWADGDYTL
+1390 TGAWADGDYTL

-1435 SGIPDDNLTNNV
+1435 SGIPNDNLTNNV

-1476 QSATPGV
+1476 QSATPGA

-1495 GYTLTVEATDEAGNK
+1495 GYTLTVEATDKAGNK
-1510 ATQTL
+1510 TTQEL

-1692 ANGPHTLMVEASD
+1692 ANGPHTLMVEATD

-2015 TVTIDTQITIDHIEL
+2015 TVTIDTQI
-2030 VNDSGIPDDNLTN
+2030 
-2043 NVRPHFQ
+2043 
-2050 VTVPTDVNVVRLS
+2050 
-2063 IDGGKTWFNATQ
+2063 A
-2075 SATPG
+2075 
-2080 VWDYTWLA
+2080 
-2088 DVGEGKHTLT
+2088 
-2098 VEATD
+2098 
-2103 KAGNKTTQQLDF
+2103 
-2115 IIDTLLSEPTIVL
+2115 
-2128 DNTDDSGTK
+2128 
-2137 GDHLTNVNK
+2137 
-2146 PTFLLGNIDA
+2146 
-2156 DARYV
+2156 
-2161 TVEVQHGGT
+2161 
-2170 KEVLTA
+2170 
-2176 TKDATGNW
+2176 
-2184 SVTPT
+2184 
-2189 GTWADGDYTLTV
+2189 
-2201 RVEDEAGN
+2201 
-2209 EKHSASL
+2209 
-2216 TVTVDTQITIDVI
+2216 
-2229 ELVNDNGIPG
+2229 
-2239 DNMTNDAHP
+2239 
-2248 QFRVTVPGDVN
+2248 
-2259 EVSLSIDGGVTW
+2259 
-2271 VKATQSATP
+2271 
-2280 GVWNYTWPGTVP
+2280 
-2292 DGDYTLNVKA
+2292 
-2302 TDNAGN
+2302 
-2308 TVTETLHFTIDT
+2308 
-2320 TLSTPVIVLDSADDS
+2320 
-2335 GVHGD
+2335 
-2340 NMTNHT
+2340 
-2346 QPTFALQHIDD
+2346 
-2357 DAVRVT
+2357 
-2363 VSVEHGGVTTT
+2363 
-2374 FDATKDAGGWTF
+2374 
-2386 TPTGAWADGDYTLS
+2386 
-2400 VSVEDKAGN
+2400 
-2409 TSHSASLTVTVD
+2409 
-2421 TQIAINNIELVN
+2421 
-2433 DSGIPDDNLTN
+2433 
-2444 NVRPHFQVTVPTD
+2444 
-2457 VNVVRLSIDGG
+2457 
-2468 KTWFNATQ
+2468 
-2476 SATPG
+2476 
-2481 VWDYIWPDDVADG
+2481 
-2494 GYTLTV
+2494 
-2500 EATDEA
+2500 
-2506 GNKATQT
+2506 
-2513 LDFTIDTTL
+2513 
-2522 SVPTLSLDS
+2522 
-2531 ADDSGIAGDNITNVK
+2531 
-2546 TPGFTLNNIDTDVS
+2546 
-2560 RVIVEVMHNGIKQE
+2560 
-2574 VPLVQTGGQWRFAPT
+2574 
-2589 SDWADGDY
+2589 
-2597 ILTVK
+2597 
-2602 VEDRAGNVKQSAPLT
+2602 
-2617 VTVDTHIAIDRIELV
+2617 
-2632 NDSGIPGDNLT
+2632 
-2643 NEARPHFQVT
+2643 
-2653 VPADVNGVRLSI
+2653 
-2665 DGGKTWFDA
+2665 
-2674 TQSATS
+2674 
-2680 GVWDYTWLTN
+2680 
-2690 VANGPHTLMVE
+2690 
-2701 ASDKAGNKTTQ
+2701 
-2712 KLDFTIDTILSEPT
+2712 
-2726 ITLDSAD
+2726 
-2733 DSAAGD
+2733 
-2739 NITNVKMPGFTL
+2739 
-2751 GNIDADVTKVVVTV
+2751 
-2765 AHDGKN
+2765 
-2771 QQIELIKNGGVWR
+2771 
-2784 FTPGAAWTD
+2784 
-2793 GDYTLT
+2793 
-2799 VKVEDKAGN
+2799 
-2808 TNYSAP
+2808 
-2814 LTVTIDTQTSIDRIE
+2814 
-2829 LLNDTGIVGDNLT
+2829 
-2842 NEARPQFHITVPT
+2842 
-2855 DVNSVQLSLDGGI
+2855 
-2868 NWVNATLTSDGVWE
+2868 
-2882 YIWPTDLVENTYTLT
+2882 
-2897 VKATDV
+2897 
-2903 AGNTATETLNFIID
+2903 
-2917 TTLST
+2917 
-2922 PTITLDSA
+2922 
-2930 DDSGTAND
+2930 
-2938 NKTNVKTPGFI
+2938 
-2949 IGGIDSD
+2949 
-2956 VTQVVVQ
+2956 
-2963 VMRDGHSEEVEL
+2963 
-2975 TQTNGQWRFV
+2975 
-2985 PGSAWTDG
+2985 
-2993 DYTLT
+2993 
-2998 VTVKDEAGNIRH
+2998 
-3010 SAPLT
+3010 
-3015 VTIDTQ
+3015 
-3021 ITIDHIELVNDS
+3021 IDHIELVNDS

-3172 LTATKGAT
+3172 LTATKDATGNWSVTPTGTWADGDYTLTVRVEDEAGNEKHSASLTVTVDTQITIDAIELVNDNGIPGDNMTNDAHPQFRVTVPGDVNEVSLSIDGGVTWVKATQSATPGVWNYTWPGTVPDGDYTLNVKATDNAGNTVTETLHFTIDTTLSVPVIVLNSADDTGVQGDNMTNRTQPTFALQHIDDDAVRVTVSVEHGGVTTTFDATKGTGGWSFTPTGAWADGDYTLSVSVEDKAGNTSHSASLTVTVDTQIAINNIELVNDSGIPDDNLTNNVRPHFQVTVPTDVNVVRLSIDGGKTWFNATQSATPGVWDYTWLADVGEGKHTLTVEATDKAGNQTTQKLDFIIDTMLSEPTIVLDSTDDSGTKGDNLTNANKPTFILGNIDADARYVTVEVQYGGTKEVLTATKGAT

-3191 ADGDYTLTV
+3191 ADGDYMLTV

-3317 TRLSTPTIAM
+3317 TRLSTPTITM

-3344 RPGFTIGNIDADAH
+3344 RPGFTIGNIDSDAQ

-3408 RQSTPLVVTVDTQ
+3408 RQSTPLIVTVDTQ

-3463 DGGANWVSATQG
+3463 DGGANWVSAAQG

-3618 TQIAIDR
+3618 TQIAIDH

-3712 FTIDITLLTPTIE
+3712 FTIDITLMTPTIE

-3847 PVFDIHQV
+3847 PVFDIRQV

-4306 AELRIEI
+4306 AELKIEI

-4534 TTPRFV
+4534 TKPRFV

-4560 SVTANGNNLWEFQVP
+4560 PVTANGNNLWEFQVP

-4622 NSNSDNLTNKQNP
+4622 SSNSDNLTNKQNP

-4715 IRLSDPSIDDQH
+4715 IRLSDPSIDDQY

-4734 EFKGFA
+4734 EFKGLA

-4826 TTNNKTPTLIGSTLP
+4826 TTNNKTPTLIGNTLP
-4841 NTIVSIY
+4841 NAIVSIY

-5032 GSTLTIRNPQGVV
+5032 GSTLTIRNPQGGV

-5243 RAPILLQDDGT
+5243 RAPILLQDDGK

-5303 NHNKPVLVG
+5303 SHNKPVLVG

-5381 IDNPAMVAGS
+5381 IDNPVMIAGS

-5404 TRPTFSIFGEM
+5404 TRPAFSIFGEM

-5470 NFTIDTFNTTPVA
+5470 NFTIDTLNTTPVA

-5535 WVNEKGH
+5535 WVNDKGH

-5582 IKVFTSELDDNKSSS
+5582 IQVFTSELDDNKSSS
-5597 KTEWW
+5597 KTDWW
-5602 SNSDLITMRGTGE
+5602 SNSSTITMRGMGE

-5629 ATAVVAATGRW
+5629 ATAVVAANGQW
-5640 ELSTDKLPEGTY
+5640 ELSTDQLPEGKY
-5652 DISLVI
+5652 DITLSI
-5658 EDSAGNRWEDVR
+5658 EDNAGNRKEEVH

-5707 ITDSEGNTYT
+5707 ITDSNGNTYT

-5758 KEVPVISL
+5758 KETPVISL
-5766 SPDSDSGTVGD
+5766 SPDSDSGTAGD
-5777 NITRDKQPT
+5777 NITRDNQPT

-5870 NGASDSDNVTNHT
+5870 NGASDSDNVTNHNHT

-5909 DIYQATQGADG
+5909 DTYQATQGADG

-5961 TVTADSQHDDASD
+5961 TVTADSQHNDASD
-5974 DATATAVTPPESE
+5974 DATAIAVTPPESE

-5996 LRTEPSAAEESVV
+5996 LRTVPSVAEESVV
-6009 KVTAYSITLLN
+6009 KETAYSITLLN

-6039 SVPENIVNVSIMFEG
+6039 SVPENIVNVSVMFEG

-6061 TNQKAIFEVPLSLE
+6061 INQKAIFEVPLSLE
-6075 DGEYTMDVKFIDK
+6075 DGEYTMDVKYLDK
-6088 DNDFLIKEKTFS
+6088 DDDFLIKEKTFS

-6108 VNAMNVRGK
+6108 VNAMNARGK

>member
-427 TDTIAPEKPTIELD
+427 TDTIPPEKPTIELD

-629 PVPPTVSLEDYVVLP
+629 PVPPTVSLEDFVVLP

-1037 SDDNLTNIVKPTLHL
+1037 ADDNLTNIVKPTLHL

-1102 VEDIAGNKANSAIF
+1102 VEDIAGNKANSAVF

-1184 SWLFIPGNTWADGSY
+1184 SWLFTPGNTWADGSY

-1206 DKAGNTNYSA
+1206 DKAGNTSYSA

-1328 VLDSADDTGI
+1328 VLNSADDTGV
-1338 QGDNMTNST
+1338 QGDNMTNRT

-1447 RPHFQVT
+1447 RPHFQVK
-1454 VPTDVNVVRL
+1454 VPTDVNEVRL

-1692 ANGPHTLMVEASD
+1692 ANGPHTLMVEATD

-1712 QKLDFTI
+1712 QKLDFII
-1719 DTILSEPTITLD
+1719 DTLLSEPTITLD

-2103 KAGNKTTQQLDF
+2103 KAGNKTTQKLDF
-2115 IIDTLLSEPTIVL
+2115 IIDTMLSEPTIVL

-2137 GDHLTNVNK
+2137 GDNLTNVNK

-2216 TVTVDTQITIDVI
+2216 TVTVDTQITIDAI

-2320 TLSTPVIVLDSADDS
+2320 TLSVPVIVLNSADDT
-2335 GVHGD
+2335 GVQGD
-2340 NMTNHT
+2340 NMTNST

-2374 FDATKDAGGWTF
+2374 FDATKGTGGWTF
-2386 TPTGAWADGDYTLS
+2386 TPPTSWADGDYTLS

-2444 NVRPHFQVTVPTD
+2444 NVRPHFQVKVPTD
-2457 VNVVRLSIDGG
+2457 VN
-2468 KTWFNATQ
+2468 
-2476 SATPG
+2476 
-2481 VWDYIWPDDVADG
+2481 
-2494 GYTLTV
+2494 
-2500 EATDEA
+2500 E
-2506 GNKATQT
+2506 
-2513 LDFTIDTTL
+2513 
-2522 SVPTLSLDS
+2522 
-2531 ADDSGIAGDNITNVK
+2531 
-2546 TPGFTLNNIDTDVS
+2546 
-2560 RVIVEVMHNGIKQE
+2560 
-2574 VPLVQTGGQWRFAPT
+2574 
-2589 SDWADGDY
+2589 
-2597 ILTVK
+2597 
-2602 VEDRAGNVKQSAPLT
+2602 
-2617 VTVDTHIAIDRIELV
+2617 
-2632 NDSGIPGDNLT
+2632 
-2643 NEARPHFQVT
+2643 
-2653 VPADVNGVRLSI
+2653 
-2665 DGGKTWFDA
+2665 
-2674 TQSATS
+2674 
-2680 GVWDYTWLTN
+2680 
-2690 VANGPHTLMVE
+2690 
-2701 ASDKAGNKTTQ
+2701 
-2712 KLDFTIDTILSEPT
+2712 
-2726 ITLDSAD
+2726 
-2733 DSAAGD
+2733 
-2739 NITNVKMPGFTL
+2739 
-2751 GNIDADVTKVVVTV
+2751 
-2765 AHDGKN
+2765 
-2771 QQIELIKNGGVWR
+2771 
-2784 FTPGAAWTD
+2784 
-2793 GDYTLT
+2793 
-2799 VKVEDKAGN
+2799 
-2808 TNYSAP
+2808 
-2814 LTVTIDTQTSIDRIE
+2814 
-2829 LLNDTGIVGDNLT
+2829 
-2842 NEARPQFHITVPT
+2842 
-2855 DVNSVQLSLDGGI
+2855 
-2868 NWVNATLTSDGVWE
+2868 
-2882 YIWPTDLVENTYTLT
+2882 
-2897 VKATDV
+2897 
-2903 AGNTATETLNFIID
+2903 
-2917 TTLST
+2917 
-2922 PTITLDSA
+2922 
-2930 DDSGTAND
+2930 
-2938 NKTNVKTPGFI
+2938 
-2949 IGGIDSD
+2949 
-2956 VTQVVVQ
+2956 
-2963 VMRDGHSEEVEL
+2963 
-2975 TQTNGQWRFV
+2975 
-2985 PGSAWTDG
+2985 
-2993 DYTLT
+2993 
-2998 VTVKDEAGNIRH
+2998 
-3010 SAPLT
+3010 
-3015 VTIDTQ
+3015 
-3021 ITIDHIELVNDS
+3021 
-3033 GIPDDNLTNNV
+3033 
-3044 RPHFQVT
+3044 
-3051 VPTDVNVVR
+3051 VR

-3103 AGNKT
+3103 AGNQT
-3108 TQQLDFIIDTLLSEP
+3108 TQKLDFIIDTMLSEP
-3123 TIVLDN
+3123 TIVLDS
-3129 TDDSGTKGDNLTNVN
+3129 TDDSGTKGDNLTNAN
-3144 KPTFLLGNI
+3144 KPTFILGNI

-3161 VEVQH
+3161 VEVQY

-3191 ADGDYTLTV
+3191 ADGDYMLTV

-3317 TRLSTPTIAM
+3317 TRLSTPTITM

-3344 RPGFTIGNIDADAH
+3344 RPGFTIGNIDADAQ

-3408 RQSTPLVVTVDTQ
+3408 RQSTPLIVTVDTQ

-3463 DGGANWVSATQG
+3463 DGGANWVSAAQG

-3618 TQIAIDR
+3618 TQIAIDH

-3712 FTIDITLLTPTIE
+3712 FTIDITLMTPTIE

-3847 PVFDIHQV
+3847 PVFDIRQV

-4306 AELRIEI
+4306 AELKIEI

-4534 TTPRFV
+4534 TKPRFV

-4560 SVTANGNNLWEFQVP
+4560 PVTANGNNLWEFQVP

-4826 TTNNKTPTLIGSTLP
+4826 TTNNKTPTLVGNTLP
-4841 NTIVSIY
+4841 NAIVSIY

-4971 ELTFKVED
+4971 VLTFKVED

-5303 NHNKPVLVG
+5303 SHNKPVLVG

-5381 IDNPAMVAGS
+5381 IDNPVMMAGS

-5404 TRPTFSIFGEM
+5404 TRPAFSIYGEM

-5470 NFTIDTFNTTPVA
+5470 NFTIDTLNTTPVA

-5582 IKVFTSELDDNKSSS
+5582 IQVFTSELDDNKSSS
-5597 KTEWW
+5597 KTDWW
-5602 SNSDLITMRGTGE
+5602 SNSSTITMRGMGE

-5629 ATAVVAATGRW
+5629 ATAVVAANGQW
-5640 ELSTDKLPEGTY
+5640 ELSTDQLPEGKY
-5652 DISLVI
+5652 DITLSI
-5658 EDSAGNRWEDVR
+5658 EDNAGNRKEEVH

-5707 ITDSEGNTYT
+5707 ITDSNGNTYT

-5751 DVPLDIM
+5751 DVSLDIM

-5926 AAWNDGN
+5926 AAWNDGT

-5996 LRTEPSAAEESVV
+5996 LRTVPSAAEESVV
-6009 KVTAYSITLLN
+6009 KETAYSITLLN

-6039 SVPENIVNVSIMFEG
+6039 SVPENIVNVSVMFEG

-6088 DNDFLIKEKTFS
+6088 DDDFLIKEKTFS

-6108 VNAMNVRGK
+6108 VNAMNARGK

>member
-43 RGSVIIVNGALYSS
+43 HGSVIIVNGALYSS

-530 ISYFSAEIETTNDS
+530 ISYFSAEIETTDDS

-596 DSVEGINN
+596 DSVEGVNN

-623 VIDTIA
+623 VIDTVA
-629 PVPPTVSLEDYVVLP
+629 PVPPTVSLEDFVVLP

-687 NYQFSNKFLQGAY
+687 NYQFSNKFLQGSY

-1037 SDDNLTNIVKPTLHL
+1037 ADDNLTNIVKPTLHL

-1102 VEDIAGNKANSAIF
+1102 VEDIAGNKANSAVF

-1184 SWLFIPGNTWADGSY
+1184 SWLFTPGNTWADGSY

-1206 DKAGNTNYSA
+1206 DKAGNTSYSA

-1375 FDATKGTGGWTFTPP
+1375 FDATKGTGGWSFTP
-1390 TSWADGDYTL
+1390 TGAWADGDYTL

-1435 SGIPDDNLTNNV
+1435 SGIPNDNLTNNV

-1476 QSATPGV
+1476 QSATPGA

-1495 GYTLTVEATDEAGNK
+1495 GYTLTVEATDKAGNK
-1510 ATQTL
+1510 TTQEL

-2128 DNTDDSGTK
+2128 DSTDDSGTK

-2320 TLSTPVIVLDSADDS
+2320 TLSVPVIVLNSADDT
-2335 GVHGD
+2335 GVQGD
-2340 NMTNHT
+2340 NMTNST

-2374 FDATKDAGGWTF
+2374 FDATKGVGGWSF

-2444 NVRPHFQVTVPTD
+2444 NVRPHFQVKVPTD
-2457 VNVVRLSIDGG
+2457 VN
-2468 KTWFNATQ
+2468 
-2476 SATPG
+2476 
-2481 VWDYIWPDDVADG
+2481 
-2494 GYTLTV
+2494 
-2500 EATDEA
+2500 E
-2506 GNKATQT
+2506 
-2513 LDFTIDTTL
+2513 
-2522 SVPTLSLDS
+2522 
-2531 ADDSGIAGDNITNVK
+2531 
-2546 TPGFTLNNIDTDVS
+2546 
-2560 RVIVEVMHNGIKQE
+2560 
-2574 VPLVQTGGQWRFAPT
+2574 
-2589 SDWADGDY
+2589 
-2597 ILTVK
+2597 
-2602 VEDRAGNVKQSAPLT
+2602 
-2617 VTVDTHIAIDRIELV
+2617 
-2632 NDSGIPGDNLT
+2632 
-2643 NEARPHFQVT
+2643 
-2653 VPADVNGVRLSI
+2653 
-2665 DGGKTWFDA
+2665 
-2674 TQSATS
+2674 
-2680 GVWDYTWLTN
+2680 
-2690 VANGPHTLMVE
+2690 
-2701 ASDKAGNKTTQ
+2701 
-2712 KLDFTIDTILSEPT
+2712 
-2726 ITLDSAD
+2726 
-2733 DSAAGD
+2733 
-2739 NITNVKMPGFTL
+2739 
-2751 GNIDADVTKVVVTV
+2751 
-2765 AHDGKN
+2765 
-2771 QQIELIKNGGVWR
+2771 
-2784 FTPGAAWTD
+2784 
-2793 GDYTLT
+2793 
-2799 VKVEDKAGN
+2799 
-2808 TNYSAP
+2808 
-2814 LTVTIDTQTSIDRIE
+2814 
-2829 LLNDTGIVGDNLT
+2829 
-2842 NEARPQFHITVPT
+2842 
-2855 DVNSVQLSLDGGI
+2855 
-2868 NWVNATLTSDGVWE
+2868 
-2882 YIWPTDLVENTYTLT
+2882 
-2897 VKATDV
+2897 
-2903 AGNTATETLNFIID
+2903 
-2917 TTLST
+2917 
-2922 PTITLDSA
+2922 
-2930 DDSGTAND
+2930 
-2938 NKTNVKTPGFI
+2938 
-2949 IGGIDSD
+2949 
-2956 VTQVVVQ
+2956 
-2963 VMRDGHSEEVEL
+2963 
-2975 TQTNGQWRFV
+2975 
-2985 PGSAWTDG
+2985 
-2993 DYTLT
+2993 
-2998 VTVKDEAGNIRH
+2998 
-3010 SAPLT
+3010 
-3015 VTIDTQ
+3015 
-3021 ITIDHIELVNDS
+3021 
-3033 GIPDDNLTNNV
+3033 
-3044 RPHFQVT
+3044 
-3051 VPTDVNVVR
+3051 VR

-3103 AGNKT
+3103 AGNQT
-3108 TQQLDFIIDTLLSEP
+3108 TQKLDFIIDTMLSEP
-3123 TIVLDN
+3123 TIVLDS
-3129 TDDSGTKGDNLTNVN
+3129 TDDSGTKGDNLTNAN
-3144 KPTFLLGNI
+3144 KPTFILGNI

-3161 VEVQH
+3161 VEVQY

-3401 TDNAGNV
+3401 QDNAGNV

-3524 ALDSTDDTGT
+3524 ELDSTDDTGT

-3712 FTIDITLLTPTIE
+3712 FTIDITLMTPTIE

-3847 PVFDIHQV
+3847 PVFDIRQV

-4306 AELRIEI
+4306 AELKIEI

-4400 TANSTLGFTVD
+4400 
-4411 TQIDGL
+4411 
-4417 SVVMLDDAGKD
+4417 
-4428 STDGIT
+4428 
-4434 NITSPRFEISAREP
+4434 
-4448 LQSVTVILNGKSS
+4448 
-4461 TLTQGAGNKWLF
+4461 KWLF

-4534 TTPRFV
+4534 TKPRFV

-4560 SVTANGNNLWEFQVP
+4560 PVTANGNNLWEFQVP

-4826 TTNNKTPTLIGSTLP
+4826 TTNNKTPTLVGNTLP
-4841 NTIVSIY
+4841 NAIVSIY

-4971 ELTFKVED
+4971 VLTFKVED

-5032 GSTLTIRNPQGVV
+5032 GSTLTIRSPQGVV

-5072 VSEDKAGNSQQKEIL
+5072 VSEDKAGNSQQKDIL

-5404 TRPTFSIFGEM
+5404 TRPTFSISGEM

-5582 IKVFTSELDDNKSSS
+5582 IQVFTSELDDNKSSS
-5597 KTEWW
+5597 KTDWW
-5602 SNSDLITMRGTGE
+5602 SNSSTITMRGMGE

-5629 ATAVVAATGRW
+5629 ATAVVAANGQW
-5640 ELSTDKLPEGTY
+5640 ELSTDQLPEGKY
-5652 DISLVI
+5652 DITLSI
-5658 EDSAGNRWEDVR
+5658 EDNAGNRKEEVH

-5707 ITDSEGNTYT
+5707 ITDSNGNTYT

-5821 PGTPLADG
+5821 PGTPLTDG

-5926 AAWNDGN
+5926 AAWNDGT

-5996 LRTEPSAAEESVV
+5996 LRTVPSAAEESVV
-6009 KVTAYSITLLN
+6009 KETAYSITLLN

-6039 SVPENIVNVSIMFEG
+6039 SVPENIVNVSVMFEG

>member
-2128 DNTDDSGTK
+2128 DSTDDSGTK

-2481 VWDYIWPDDVADG
+2481 VWDY
-2494 GYTLTV
+2494 
-2500 EATDEA
+2500 
-2506 GNKATQT
+2506 
-2513 LDFTIDTTL
+2513 
-2522 SVPTLSLDS
+2522 
-2531 ADDSGIAGDNITNVK
+2531 
-2546 TPGFTLNNIDTDVS
+2546 
-2560 RVIVEVMHNGIKQE
+2560 
-2574 VPLVQTGGQWRFAPT
+2574 
-2589 SDWADGDY
+2589 
-2597 ILTVK
+2597 
-2602 VEDRAGNVKQSAPLT
+2602 
-2617 VTVDTHIAIDRIELV
+2617 
-2632 NDSGIPGDNLT
+2632 
-2643 NEARPHFQVT
+2643 
-2653 VPADVNGVRLSI
+2653 
-2665 DGGKTWFDA
+2665 
-2674 TQSATS
+2674 
-2680 GVWDYTWLTN
+2680 
-2690 VANGPHTLMVE
+2690 
-2701 ASDKAGNKTTQ
+2701 
-2712 KLDFTIDTILSEPT
+2712 
-2726 ITLDSAD
+2726 
-2733 DSAAGD
+2733 
-2739 NITNVKMPGFTL
+2739 
-2751 GNIDADVTKVVVTV
+2751 
-2765 AHDGKN
+2765 
-2771 QQIELIKNGGVWR
+2771 
-2784 FTPGAAWTD
+2784 
-2793 GDYTLT
+2793 
-2799 VKVEDKAGN
+2799 
-2808 TNYSAP
+2808 
-2814 LTVTIDTQTSIDRIE
+2814 
-2829 LLNDTGIVGDNLT
+2829 
-2842 NEARPQFHITVPT
+2842 
-2855 DVNSVQLSLDGGI
+2855 
-2868 NWVNATLTSDGVWE
+2868 
-2882 YIWPTDLVENTYTLT
+2882 
-2897 VKATDV
+2897 
-2903 AGNTATETLNFIID
+2903 
-2917 TTLST
+2917 
-2922 PTITLDSA
+2922 
-2930 DDSGTAND
+2930 
-2938 NKTNVKTPGFI
+2938 
-2949 IGGIDSD
+2949 
-2956 VTQVVVQ
+2956 
-2963 VMRDGHSEEVEL
+2963 
-2975 TQTNGQWRFV
+2975 
-2985 PGSAWTDG
+2985 
-2993 DYTLT
+2993 
-2998 VTVKDEAGNIRH
+2998 
-3010 SAPLT
+3010 
-3015 VTIDTQ
+3015 
-3021 ITIDHIELVNDS
+3021 
-3033 GIPDDNLTNNV
+3033 
-3044 RPHFQVT
+3044 
-3051 VPTDVNVVR
+3051 
-3060 LSIDGGKTWFNA
+3060 
-3072 TQSATPGVWD
+3072 
-3082 YTWLADVGEG
+3082 TWLADVGEG

-3220 TQITIDVIE
+3220 TQITINVIE

-4560 SVTANGNNLWEFQVP
+4560 PVTANGNNLWEFQVP

>member
-1037 SDDNLTNIVKPTLHL
+1037 ADDNLTNIVKPTLHL

-1062 QVWDAMSDTQIGVAT
+1062 QVWDAASDTQIGVAT

-1102 VEDIAGNKANSAIF
+1102 VEDIAGNKANSAVF

-1375 FDATKGTGGWTFTPP
+1375 FDATKGTGGWSFTP
-1390 TSWADGDYTL
+1390 TGAWADGDYTL

-1435 SGIPDDNLTNNV
+1435 SGIPNDNLTNNV

-1476 QSATPGV
+1476 QSATPGA

-1495 GYTLTVEATDEAGNK
+1495 GYTLTVEATDKAGNK
-1510 ATQTL
+1510 TTQEL

-2015 TVTIDTQITIDHIEL
+2015 TVTIDTQI
-2030 VNDSGIPDDNLTN
+2030 
-2043 NVRPHFQ
+2043 
-2050 VTVPTDVNVVRLS
+2050 
-2063 IDGGKTWFNATQ
+2063 A
-2075 SATPG
+2075 
-2080 VWDYTWLA
+2080 
-2088 DVGEGKHTLT
+2088 
-2098 VEATD
+2098 
-2103 KAGNKTTQQLDF
+2103 
-2115 IIDTLLSEPTIVL
+2115 
-2128 DNTDDSGTK
+2128 
-2137 GDHLTNVNK
+2137 
-2146 PTFLLGNIDA
+2146 
-2156 DARYV
+2156 
-2161 TVEVQHGGT
+2161 
-2170 KEVLTA
+2170 
-2176 TKDATGNW
+2176 
-2184 SVTPT
+2184 
-2189 GTWADGDYTLTV
+2189 
-2201 RVEDEAGN
+2201 
-2209 EKHSASL
+2209 
-2216 TVTVDTQITIDVI
+2216 
-2229 ELVNDNGIPG
+2229 
-2239 DNMTNDAHP
+2239 
-2248 QFRVTVPGDVN
+2248 
-2259 EVSLSIDGGVTW
+2259 
-2271 VKATQSATP
+2271 
-2280 GVWNYTWPGTVP
+2280 
-2292 DGDYTLNVKA
+2292 
-2302 TDNAGN
+2302 
-2308 TVTETLHFTIDT
+2308 
-2320 TLSTPVIVLDSADDS
+2320 
-2335 GVHGD
+2335 
-2340 NMTNHT
+2340 
-2346 QPTFALQHIDD
+2346 
-2357 DAVRVT
+2357 
-2363 VSVEHGGVTTT
+2363 
-2374 FDATKDAGGWTF
+2374 
-2386 TPTGAWADGDYTLS
+2386 
-2400 VSVEDKAGN
+2400 
-2409 TSHSASLTVTVD
+2409 
-2421 TQIAINNIELVN
+2421 
-2433 DSGIPDDNLTN
+2433 
-2444 NVRPHFQVTVPTD
+2444 
-2457 VNVVRLSIDGG
+2457 
-2468 KTWFNATQ
+2468 
-2476 SATPG
+2476 
-2481 VWDYIWPDDVADG
+2481 
-2494 GYTLTV
+2494 
-2500 EATDEA
+2500 
-2506 GNKATQT
+2506 
-2513 LDFTIDTTL
+2513 
-2522 SVPTLSLDS
+2522 
-2531 ADDSGIAGDNITNVK
+2531 
-2546 TPGFTLNNIDTDVS
+2546 
-2560 RVIVEVMHNGIKQE
+2560 
-2574 VPLVQTGGQWRFAPT
+2574 
-2589 SDWADGDY
+2589 
-2597 ILTVK
+2597 
-2602 VEDRAGNVKQSAPLT
+2602 
-2617 VTVDTHIAIDRIELV
+2617 
-2632 NDSGIPGDNLT
+2632 
-2643 NEARPHFQVT
+2643 
-2653 VPADVNGVRLSI
+2653 
-2665 DGGKTWFDA
+2665 
-2674 TQSATS
+2674 
-2680 GVWDYTWLTN
+2680 
-2690 VANGPHTLMVE
+2690 
-2701 ASDKAGNKTTQ
+2701 
-2712 KLDFTIDTILSEPT
+2712 
-2726 ITLDSAD
+2726 
-2733 DSAAGD
+2733 
-2739 NITNVKMPGFTL
+2739 
-2751 GNIDADVTKVVVTV
+2751 
-2765 AHDGKN
+2765 
-2771 QQIELIKNGGVWR
+2771 
-2784 FTPGAAWTD
+2784 
-2793 GDYTLT
+2793 
-2799 VKVEDKAGN
+2799 
-2808 TNYSAP
+2808 
-2814 LTVTIDTQTSIDRIE
+2814 
-2829 LLNDTGIVGDNLT
+2829 
-2842 NEARPQFHITVPT
+2842 
-2855 DVNSVQLSLDGGI
+2855 
-2868 NWVNATLTSDGVWE
+2868 
-2882 YIWPTDLVENTYTLT
+2882 
-2897 VKATDV
+2897 
-2903 AGNTATETLNFIID
+2903 
-2917 TTLST
+2917 
-2922 PTITLDSA
+2922 
-2930 DDSGTAND
+2930 
-2938 NKTNVKTPGFI
+2938 
-2949 IGGIDSD
+2949 
-2956 VTQVVVQ
+2956 
-2963 VMRDGHSEEVEL
+2963 
-2975 TQTNGQWRFV
+2975 
-2985 PGSAWTDG
+2985 
-2993 DYTLT
+2993 
-2998 VTVKDEAGNIRH
+2998 
-3010 SAPLT
+3010 
-3015 VTIDTQ
+3015 
-3021 ITIDHIELVNDS
+3021 IDHIELVNDS

-3172 LTATKGAT
+3172 LTATKDATGNWSVTPTGTWADGDYTLTVRVEDEAGNEKHSASLTVTVDTQITIDAIELVNDNGIPGDNMTNDAHPQFRVTVPGDVNEVSLSIDGGVTWVKATQSATPGVWNYTWPGTVPDGDYTLNVKATDNAGNTVTETLHFTIDTTLSVPVIVLNSADDTGVQGDNMTNSTQPTFALQHIDDDAVRVTVSVEHGGVTTTFDATKGTGGWSFTPTGAWADGDYTLSVSVEDKAGNTSHSASLTVTVDTQIAINNIELVNDSGIPDDNLTNNVRPHFQVKVPTDVNEVRLSIDGGKTWFNATQSATPGVWDYTWLADVGEGKHTLTVEATDKAGNQTTQKLDFIIDTMLSEPTIVLDSTDDSGTKGDNLTNANKPTFILGNIDADARYVTVEVQYGGTKEVLTATKGAT

-3191 ADGDYTLTV
+3191 ADGDYMLTV

-3317 TRLSTPTIAM
+3317 TRLSTPTITM

-3344 RPGFTIGNIDADAH
+3344 RPGFTIGNIDSDAQ

-3408 RQSTPLVVTVDTQ
+3408 RQSTPLIVTVDTQ

-3463 DGGANWVSATQG
+3463 DGGANWVSAAQG

-3618 TQIAIDR
+3618 TQIAIDH

-3712 FTIDITLLTPTIE
+3712 FTIDITLMTPTIE

-3847 PVFDIHQV
+3847 PVFDIRQV

-4306 AELRIEI
+4306 AELKIEI

-4534 TTPRFV
+4534 TKPRFV

-4560 SVTANGNNLWEFQVP
+4560 PVTANGNNLWEFQVP

-4826 TTNNKTPTLIGSTLP
+4826 TTNNKTPTLVGNTLP
-4841 NTIVSIY
+4841 NAIVSIY

-5303 NHNKPVLVG
+5303 SHNKPVLVG

-5381 IDNPAMVAGS
+5381 IDNPVMMAGS

-5404 TRPTFSIFGEM
+5404 TRPAFSIYGEM

-5470 NFTIDTFNTTPVA
+5470 NFTIDTLNTTPVA

-5535 WVNEKGH
+5535 WVNDKGH

-5582 IKVFTSELDDNKSSS
+5582 IQVFTSELDDNKSSS
-5597 KTEWW
+5597 KTDWW
-5602 SNSDLITMRGTGE
+5602 SNSSTITMRGMGE

-5629 ATAVVAATGRW
+5629 ATAVVAANGQW
-5640 ELSTDKLPEGTY
+5640 ELSTDQLPEGKY
-5652 DISLVI
+5652 DITLSI
-5658 EDSAGNRWEDVR
+5658 EDNAGNRKEEVH

-5707 ITDSEGNTYT
+5707 ITDSNGNTYT

-5909 DIYQATQGADG
+5909 GIYQATQGADG

-5926 AAWNDGN
+5926 AAWNDGT

-5961 TVTADSQHDDASD
+5961 TVTADSQHNDASD

-5996 LRTEPSAAEESVV
+5996 LRTVPSVAEESVV
-6009 KVTAYSITLLN
+6009 KETAYSITLLN

-6039 SVPENIVNVSIMFEG
+6039 SVPENIVNVSVMFEG

-6088 DNDFLIKEKTFS
+6088 DDDFLIKEKTFS

-6108 VNAMNVRGK
+6108 VNAMNARGK

>member
-43 RGSVIIVNGALYSS
+43 HGSVIIVNGALYSS

-427 TDTIAPEKPTIELD
+427 TDTIPPEKPTIELD

-530 ISYFSAEIETTNDS
+530 ISYFSAEIETTDDS

-596 DSVEGINN
+596 DSVEGVNN

-623 VIDTIA
+623 VIDTVA
-629 PVPPTVSLEDYVVLP
+629 PVPPTVSLEDFVVLP

-957 STVKLYIDGA
+957 STVKLYVDGA

-1037 SDDNLTNIVKPTLHL
+1037 ADDNLTNIVNPTLHL

-1062 QVWDAMSDTQIGVAT
+1062 QVWDAASDTQIGVAT

-1102 VEDIAGNKANSAIF
+1102 VEDIAGNKANSAVF

-1184 SWLFIPGNTWADGSY
+1184 SWLFTPGNTWADGSY

-1206 DKAGNTNYSA
+1206 DKAGNTSYSA

-1328 VLDSADDTGI
+1328 VLNSADDTGV
-1338 QGDNMTNST
+1338 QGDNMTNRT

-1538 AGDNITNVKTP
+1538 AGDNITSVKTP

-1635 SGIPGDN
+1635 SGIPDDN

-1650 FQVTVPADVNG
+1650 FQVTVPADVSG

-1670 TWFDATQSATSGVWD
+1670 TWFDATQSAMSGVWD

-1692 ANGPHTLMVEASD
+1692 ANGPHTLMVEATD

-1712 QKLDFTI
+1712 QKLDFII
-1719 DTILSEPTITLD
+1719 DTLLSEPTITLD

-2015 TVTIDTQITIDHIEL
+2015 TVTIDTQIAIDHIEL
-2030 VNDSGIPDDNLTN
+2030 VNDSGIPNDNLTN

-2103 KAGNKTTQQLDF
+2103 KAGNQTTQQLDF

-2137 GDHLTNVNK
+2137 GDNLTNVNK

-2201 RVEDEAGN
+2201 RVEDDAGN
-2209 EKHSASL
+2209 VKYSASL

-2229 ELVNDNGIPG
+2229 ELVNDSGTRG
-2239 DNMTNDAHP
+2239 DNLTNDANPH
-2248 QFRVTVPGDVN
+2248 FRITVPGDVN

-2271 VKATQSATP
+2271 VKAMQSATP
-2280 GVWNYTWPGTVP
+2280 GVWNYTWPKTVA
-2292 DGDYTLNVKA
+2292 DGDYTLTVKA

-2308 TVTETLHFTIDT
+2308 TVTRTLDFTIDT

-2340 NMTNHT
+2340 NMTNRT

-2433 DSGIPDDNLTN
+2433 DSGIPN
-2444 NVRPHFQVTVPTD
+2444 
-2457 VNVVRLSIDGG
+2457 
-2468 KTWFNATQ
+2468 
-2476 SATPG
+2476 
-2481 VWDYIWPDDVADG
+2481 
-2494 GYTLTV
+2494 
-2500 EATDEA
+2500 
-2506 GNKATQT
+2506 
-2513 LDFTIDTTL
+2513 
-2522 SVPTLSLDS
+2522 
-2531 ADDSGIAGDNITNVK
+2531 
-2546 TPGFTLNNIDTDVS
+2546 
-2560 RVIVEVMHNGIKQE
+2560 
-2574 VPLVQTGGQWRFAPT
+2574 
-2589 SDWADGDY
+2589 
-2597 ILTVK
+2597 
-2602 VEDRAGNVKQSAPLT
+2602 
-2617 VTVDTHIAIDRIELV
+2617 
-2632 NDSGIPGDNLT
+2632 
-2643 NEARPHFQVT
+2643 
-2653 VPADVNGVRLSI
+2653 
-2665 DGGKTWFDA
+2665 
-2674 TQSATS
+2674 
-2680 GVWDYTWLTN
+2680 
-2690 VANGPHTLMVE
+2690 
-2701 ASDKAGNKTTQ
+2701 
-2712 KLDFTIDTILSEPT
+2712 
-2726 ITLDSAD
+2726 
-2733 DSAAGD
+2733 
-2739 NITNVKMPGFTL
+2739 
-2751 GNIDADVTKVVVTV
+2751 
-2765 AHDGKN
+2765 
-2771 QQIELIKNGGVWR
+2771 
-2784 FTPGAAWTD
+2784 
-2793 GDYTLT
+2793 
-2799 VKVEDKAGN
+2799 
-2808 TNYSAP
+2808 
-2814 LTVTIDTQTSIDRIE
+2814 
-2829 LLNDTGIVGDNLT
+2829 
-2842 NEARPQFHITVPT
+2842 
-2855 DVNSVQLSLDGGI
+2855 
-2868 NWVNATLTSDGVWE
+2868 
-2882 YIWPTDLVENTYTLT
+2882 
-2897 VKATDV
+2897 
-2903 AGNTATETLNFIID
+2903 
-2917 TTLST
+2917 
-2922 PTITLDSA
+2922 
-2930 DDSGTAND
+2930 
-2938 NKTNVKTPGFI
+2938 
-2949 IGGIDSD
+2949 
-2956 VTQVVVQ
+2956 
-2963 VMRDGHSEEVEL
+2963 
-2975 TQTNGQWRFV
+2975 
-2985 PGSAWTDG
+2985 
-2993 DYTLT
+2993 
-2998 VTVKDEAGNIRH
+2998 
-3010 SAPLT
+3010 
-3015 VTIDTQ
+3015 
-3021 ITIDHIELVNDS
+3021 
-3033 GIPDDNLTNNV
+3033 DNLTNNV

-3103 AGNKT
+3103 AGNQT

-3618 TQIAIDR
+3618 TQIAIDH

-3693 TLTVE
+3693 TLIVE
-3698 VTDGAGNKMTETLN
+3698 VTDGAGNKMTGTLD

-3847 PVFDIHQV
+3847 PVFDIRQI

-3911 ESAPFEVRIDT
+3911 ESAPLEVRIDT

-4254 DVSHIVVHID
+4254 DVSHIVVHLD

-4269 IENTGGNL
+4269 IENKGGNL

-4306 AELRIEI
+4306 AELQIEI

-4434 NITSPRFEISAREP
+4434 NITSPRFEISAREQ

-4560 SVTANGNNLWEFQVP
+4560 PVTANGNNLWEFQVP

-4622 NSNSDNLTNKQNP
+4622 SSNSDNLTNKQNP

-4658 EVLKQTI
+4658 EVLKHTI

-4715 IRLSDPSIDDQH
+4715 IRLSDPSIDDQY

-4734 EFKGFA
+4734 EFKGLA

-5072 VSEDKAGNSQQKEIL
+5072 VSEDKAGNSQQKDIL

-5238 ADGTW
+5238 ADGSW

-5269 VSKDYSVDVDSSTDF
+5269 VSKNYSVDVDSSTDF

-5381 IDNPAMVAGS
+5381 IDNPVMMAGS
-5391 DNGIFSNDSITSQ
+5391 DNGIFSNDSVTSQ
-5404 TRPTFSIFGEM
+5404 TRPAFSIFGEM

-5437 QVYRPESPLGDG
+5437 QVYRPASPLGDG

-5470 NFTIDTFNTTPVA
+5470 NFTIDTLNTTPVA

-5535 WVNEKGH
+5535 WVNDKGH

-5582 IKVFTSELDDNKSSS
+5582 IQVFTSELDDNKSSS
-5597 KTEWW
+5597 KTDWW
-5602 SNSDLITMRGTGE
+5602 SNSSTITMRGMGE

-5629 ATAVVAATGRW
+5629 ATAVVAANGQW
-5640 ELSTDKLPEGTY
+5640 ELSTDQLPEGKY
-5652 DISLVI
+5652 DITLSI
-5658 EDSAGNRWEDVR
+5658 EDNAGNRKEEVH

-5707 ITDSEGNTYT
+5707 ITDSNGNTYT

-5870 NGASDSDNVTNHT
+5870 NGVSDSDNVTNHT

-5909 DIYQATQGADG
+5909 DTYQATQGADG

-5926 AAWNDGN
+5926 AAWNDGT

-5974 DATATAVTPPESE
+5974 DATPTAVTPPESE
-5987 TVNAESATH
+5987 TVNAESDTH
-5996 LRTEPSAAEESVV
+5996 LRTVPSAAEESVV
-6009 KVTAYSITLLN
+6009 KETAYSITLLN

-6039 SVPENIVNVSIMFEG
+6039 SVPENIVNVSVMFEG

-6088 DNDFLIKEKTFS
+6088 DDDFLIKEKTFS

-6108 VNAMNVRGK
+6108 VNAMNARGK

>member
-427 TDTIAPEKPTIELD
+427 TDTIPPEKPTIELD

-530 ISYFSAEIETTNDS
+530 ISYFSAEIETTDDS

-596 DSVEGINN
+596 DSVEGVNN

-623 VIDTIA
+623 VIDTVA
-629 PVPPTVSLEDYVVLP
+629 PVPPTVSLEDFVVLP

-1037 SDDNLTNIVKPTLHL
+1037 ADDNLTNIVKPTLHL

-1102 VEDIAGNKANSAIF
+1102 VEDIAGNKANSAVF

-1184 SWLFIPGNTWADGSY
+1184 SWLFTPGNTWADGSY

-1375 FDATKGTGGWTFTPP
+1375 FDATKGTGGWSFTP
-1390 TSWADGDYTL
+1390 TGAWADGDYTL

-1435 SGIPDDNLTNNV
+1435 SGIPNDNLTNNV

-1476 QSATPGV
+1476 QSATPGA

-1495 GYTLTVEATDEAGNK
+1495 GYTLTVEATDKAGNK
-1510 ATQTL
+1510 TTQEL

-1635 SGIPGDN
+1635 S
-1642 LTNEARPH
+1642 
-1650 FQVTVPADVNG
+1650 
-1661 VRLSIDGGK
+1661 S
-1670 TWFDATQSATSGVWD
+1670 
-1685 YTWLTNV
+1685 
-1692 ANGPHTLMVEASD
+1692 
-1705 KAGNKTT
+1705 
-1712 QKLDFTI
+1712 
-1719 DTILSEPTITLD
+1719 
-1731 SADDSAA
+1731 
-1738 GDNITNVKMP
+1738 
-1748 GFTLGNIDA
+1748 
-1757 DVTKVV
+1757 
-1763 VTVAHDGK
+1763 
-1771 NQQIE
+1771 
-1776 LIKNGGV
+1776 
-1783 WRFTPGAAWT
+1783 
-1793 DGDYTLTVKVEDKAG
+1793 
-1808 NTNYSAPLTV
+1808 
-1818 TIDTQTSIDRI
+1818 
-1829 ELLNDTGI
+1829 
-1837 VGDNLTNE
+1837 
-1845 ARPQFHITVPTDVN
+1845 
-1859 SVQLSLDGG
+1859 
-1868 INWVNATLTS
+1868 
-1878 DGVWEYIWPTDLVEN
+1878 
-1893 TYTLTV
+1893 
-1899 KATDVAGNTATET
+1899 
-1912 LNFIIDTTLSTP
+1912 
-1924 TITLDSA
+1924 
-1931 DDSGTANDNKT
+1931 
-1942 NVKTPGFIIGGID
+1942 
-1955 SDVTQVVVQVMR
+1955 
-1967 DGHSEE
+1967 
-1973 VELTQTNGQW
+1973 
-1983 RFVPGSAWTDG
+1983 
-1994 DYTLTVTVKDEA
+1994 
-2006 GNIRHSAPL
+2006 
-2015 TVTIDTQITIDHIEL
+2015 
-2030 VNDSGIPDDNLTN
+2030 
-2043 NVRPHFQ
+2043 
-2050 VTVPTDVNVVRLS
+2050 
-2063 IDGGKTWFNATQ
+2063 
-2075 SATPG
+2075 
-2080 VWDYTWLA
+2080 
-2088 DVGEGKHTLT
+2088 
-2098 VEATD
+2098 
-2103 KAGNKTTQQLDF
+2103 
-2115 IIDTLLSEPTIVL
+2115 
-2128 DNTDDSGTK
+2128 
-2137 GDHLTNVNK
+2137 
-2146 PTFLLGNIDA
+2146 
-2156 DARYV
+2156 
-2161 TVEVQHGGT
+2161 
-2170 KEVLTA
+2170 
-2176 TKDATGNW
+2176 
-2184 SVTPT
+2184 
-2189 GTWADGDYTLTV
+2189 
-2201 RVEDEAGN
+2201 
-2209 EKHSASL
+2209 
-2216 TVTVDTQITIDVI
+2216 
-2229 ELVNDNGIPG
+2229 
-2239 DNMTNDAHP
+2239 
-2248 QFRVTVPGDVN
+2248 
-2259 EVSLSIDGGVTW
+2259 
-2271 VKATQSATP
+2271 
-2280 GVWNYTWPGTVP
+2280 
-2292 DGDYTLNVKA
+2292 
-2302 TDNAGN
+2302 
-2308 TVTETLHFTIDT
+2308 
-2320 TLSTPVIVLDSADDS
+2320 
-2335 GVHGD
+2335 
-2340 NMTNHT
+2340 
-2346 QPTFALQHIDD
+2346 
-2357 DAVRVT
+2357 
-2363 VSVEHGGVTTT
+2363 
-2374 FDATKDAGGWTF
+2374 
-2386 TPTGAWADGDYTLS
+2386 
-2400 VSVEDKAGN
+2400 
-2409 TSHSASLTVTVD
+2409 
-2421 TQIAINNIELVN
+2421 
-2433 DSGIPDDNLTN
+2433 
-2444 NVRPHFQVTVPTD
+2444 
-2457 VNVVRLSIDGG
+2457 
-2468 KTWFNATQ
+2468 
-2476 SATPG
+2476 
-2481 VWDYIWPDDVADG
+2481 
-2494 GYTLTV
+2494 
-2500 EATDEA
+2500 
-2506 GNKATQT
+2506 
-2513 LDFTIDTTL
+2513 
-2522 SVPTLSLDS
+2522 
-2531 ADDSGIAGDNITNVK
+2531 
-2546 TPGFTLNNIDTDVS
+2546 
-2560 RVIVEVMHNGIKQE
+2560 
-2574 VPLVQTGGQWRFAPT
+2574 
-2589 SDWADGDY
+2589 
-2597 ILTVK
+2597 
-2602 VEDRAGNVKQSAPLT
+2602 
-2617 VTVDTHIAIDRIELV
+2617 
-2632 NDSGIPGDNLT
+2632 IPGDNLT

-3172 LTATKGAT
+3172 LTATKDATGNWSVTPTGTWADGDYTLTVRVEDDAGNVKHSASLTVTVDTQITIDVIELVNDSGTRGDNLTNDANPHFRITVPGDVNEVSLSIDGGVTWVKAMQSATPGVWNYTWPKTVADGDYTLTVKATDNAGNTVTRTLDFTIDTTLSTPVIVLDSADDSGVHGDNMTNRTQPTFALQQIDDDAVRVTVSVEHGGVTTTFDATKDAGGWTFTPTGAWADGDYTLSVSVEDKAGNTSHSASLTVTVDTQIAINNIELVNDSGIPDDNLTNNVRPHFQVTVPTDVNVVRLSIDGGKTWFNATQSATPGVWDYTWLADVGEGKHTLTVEATDKAGNQTTQQLDFIIDTMLSEPTIVLDNTDDSGTKGDNLTNVNKPTFLLGNIDADARYVTVEVQHGGTKEVLTATKGAT

-3401 TDNAGNV
+3401 QDNAGNV

-3524 ALDSTDDTGT
+3524 ELDSTDDTGT

-4269 IENTGGNL
+4269 IENTRGNL

-4560 SVTANGNNLWEFQVP
+4560 PVTANGNNLWEFQVP

-5535 WVNEKGH
+5535 WANDKGH

-5558 ITVKSTDRAGNVNQE
+5558 INVKSTDRAGNVNQE

-5582 IKVFTSELDDNKSSS
+5582 IQVFTSELDDNKSSS
-5597 KTEWW
+5597 KTDWW
-5602 SNSDLITMRGTGE
+5602 SNSSTITMRGMGE

-5629 ATAVVAATGRW
+5629 ATAVVAANGQW
-5640 ELSTDKLPEGTY
+5640 ELSTDQLPEGKY
-5652 DISLVI
+5652 DITLSI
-5658 EDSAGNRWEDVR
+5658 EDNAGNRKEEVH

-5707 ITDSEGNTYT
+5707 ITDSNGNTYT

-5821 PGTPLADG
+5821 PGTPLTDG

-5926 AAWNDGN
+5926 AAWNDGT

-5996 LRTEPSAAEESVV
+5996 LRTVPSAAEESVV

-6039 SVPENIVNVSIMFEG
+6039 SVPENIVNVSVMFEG

-6088 DNDFLIKEKTFS
+6088 DDDFLIKEKTFS

-6108 VNAMNVRGK
+6108 VNAMNARGK

>member
-227 ENKLDAESVKEPL
+227 ENKLDTESVKEPL

-427 TDTIAPEKPTIELD
+427 TDTIPPEKPTIELD

-629 PVPPTVSLEDYVVLP
+629 PVPPTVSLEDFVVLP

-1037 SDDNLTNIVKPTLHL
+1037 ADDNLTNIVKPTLHL

-1102 VEDIAGNKANSAIF
+1102 VEDIAGNKANSAVF

-1184 SWLFIPGNTWADGSY
+1184 SWLFTPGNTWADGSY

-1206 DKAGNTNYSA
+1206 DKAGNTSYSA

-1328 VLDSADDTGI
+1328 VLNSADDTGV
-1338 QGDNMTNST
+1338 QGDNMTNRT

-1476 QSATPGV
+1476 QSATPGA

-1495 GYTLTVEATDEAGNK
+1495 GYTLTVEATDKAGNK
-1510 ATQTL
+1510 TTQEL

-1712 QKLDFTI
+1712 QKLDFII
-1719 DTILSEPTITLD
+1719 DTLLSEPTITLD

-2128 DNTDDSGTK
+2128 DSTDDSGTK
-2137 GDHLTNVNK
+2137 GDNLTNVNK

-2320 TLSTPVIVLDSADDS
+2320 TLSVPVIVLNSADDT
-2335 GVHGD
+2335 GVQGD
-2340 NMTNHT
+2340 NMTNST

-2374 FDATKDAGGWTF
+2374 FDATKGTGGWTF
-2386 TPTGAWADGDYTLS
+2386 TPPTSWADGDYTLS

-2444 NVRPHFQVTVPTD
+2444 NVRPHFQVKVPTD
-2457 VNVVRLSIDGG
+2457 VN
-2468 KTWFNATQ
+2468 
-2476 SATPG
+2476 
-2481 VWDYIWPDDVADG
+2481 
-2494 GYTLTV
+2494 
-2500 EATDEA
+2500 E
-2506 GNKATQT
+2506 
-2513 LDFTIDTTL
+2513 
-2522 SVPTLSLDS
+2522 
-2531 ADDSGIAGDNITNVK
+2531 
-2546 TPGFTLNNIDTDVS
+2546 
-2560 RVIVEVMHNGIKQE
+2560 
-2574 VPLVQTGGQWRFAPT
+2574 
-2589 SDWADGDY
+2589 
-2597 ILTVK
+2597 
-2602 VEDRAGNVKQSAPLT
+2602 
-2617 VTVDTHIAIDRIELV
+2617 
-2632 NDSGIPGDNLT
+2632 
-2643 NEARPHFQVT
+2643 
-2653 VPADVNGVRLSI
+2653 
-2665 DGGKTWFDA
+2665 
-2674 TQSATS
+2674 
-2680 GVWDYTWLTN
+2680 
-2690 VANGPHTLMVE
+2690 
-2701 ASDKAGNKTTQ
+2701 
-2712 KLDFTIDTILSEPT
+2712 
-2726 ITLDSAD
+2726 
-2733 DSAAGD
+2733 
-2739 NITNVKMPGFTL
+2739 
-2751 GNIDADVTKVVVTV
+2751 
-2765 AHDGKN
+2765 
-2771 QQIELIKNGGVWR
+2771 
-2784 FTPGAAWTD
+2784 
-2793 GDYTLT
+2793 
-2799 VKVEDKAGN
+2799 
-2808 TNYSAP
+2808 
-2814 LTVTIDTQTSIDRIE
+2814 
-2829 LLNDTGIVGDNLT
+2829 
-2842 NEARPQFHITVPT
+2842 
-2855 DVNSVQLSLDGGI
+2855 
-2868 NWVNATLTSDGVWE
+2868 
-2882 YIWPTDLVENTYTLT
+2882 
-2897 VKATDV
+2897 
-2903 AGNTATETLNFIID
+2903 
-2917 TTLST
+2917 
-2922 PTITLDSA
+2922 
-2930 DDSGTAND
+2930 
-2938 NKTNVKTPGFI
+2938 
-2949 IGGIDSD
+2949 
-2956 VTQVVVQ
+2956 
-2963 VMRDGHSEEVEL
+2963 
-2975 TQTNGQWRFV
+2975 
-2985 PGSAWTDG
+2985 
-2993 DYTLT
+2993 
-2998 VTVKDEAGNIRH
+2998 
-3010 SAPLT
+3010 
-3015 VTIDTQ
+3015 
-3021 ITIDHIELVNDS
+3021 
-3033 GIPDDNLTNNV
+3033 
-3044 RPHFQVT
+3044 
-3051 VPTDVNVVR
+3051 VR

-3103 AGNKT
+3103 AGNQT
-3108 TQQLDFIIDTLLSEP
+3108 TQKLDFIIDTMLSEP
-3123 TIVLDN
+3123 TIVLDS
-3129 TDDSGTKGDNLTNVN
+3129 TDDSGTKGDNLTNAN
-3144 KPTFLLGNI
+3144 KPTFILGNI

-3161 VEVQH
+3161 VEVQY

-3317 TRLSTPTIAM
+3317 TRLSTPTITM

-3344 RPGFTIGNIDADAH
+3344 RPGFTIGNIDSDAQ

-3408 RQSTPLVVTVDTQ
+3408 RQSTPLIVTVDTQ

-3463 DGGANWVSATQG
+3463 DGGANWVSAAQG

-3618 TQIAIDR
+3618 TQIAIDH

-3712 FTIDITLLTPTIE
+3712 FTIDITLMTPTIE

-3847 PVFDIHQV
+3847 PVFDIRQV

-4306 AELRIEI
+4306 AELKIEI

-4534 TTPRFV
+4534 TKPRFV

-4560 SVTANGNNLWEFQVP
+4560 PVTANGNNLWEFQVP

-4826 TTNNKTPTLIGSTLP
+4826 TTNNKTPTLVGNTLP
-4841 NTIVSIY
+4841 NAIVSIY

-4971 ELTFKVED
+4971 VLTFKVED

-5032 GSTLTIRNPQGVV
+5032 GSTLTIRSPQGVV

-5072 VSEDKAGNSQQKEIL
+5072 VSEDKAGNSQQKDIL

-5404 TRPTFSIFGEM
+5404 TRPTFSISGEM

-5582 IKVFTSELDDNKSSS
+5582 IQVFTSELDDNKSSS
-5597 KTEWW
+5597 KTDWW
-5602 SNSDLITMRGTGE
+5602 SNSSTITMRGMGE

-5629 ATAVVAATGRW
+5629 ATAVVAANGQW
-5640 ELSTDKLPEGTY
+5640 ELSTDQLPEGKY
-5652 DISLVI
+5652 DITLSI
-5658 EDSAGNRWEDVR
+5658 EDNAGNRKEEVH

-5707 ITDSEGNTYT
+5707 ITDSNGNTYT

-5751 DVPLDIM
+5751 DVSLDIM

-5870 NGASDSDNVTNHT
+5870 NGVSDSDNVTNHT

-5909 DIYQATQGADG
+5909 DTYQATQGADG

-5926 AAWNDGN
+5926 AAWNDGT

-5946 SQQSASLAVT
+5946 SQQSASLAVTVDSMVT

-5996 LRTEPSAAEESVV
+5996 LRTVPSAAEESVV
-6009 KVTAYSITLLN
+6009 KETAYSITLLN

-6108 VNAMNVRGK
+6108 VNAMNARGK

>member
-127 AKKEADKAK
+127 AKKEADQAK

-162 IEEMLQNF
+162 MEEMLQEF

-427 TDTIAPEKPTIELD
+427 TDTIPPEKPTIELD

-1102 VEDIAGNKANSAIF
+1102 VEDIAGNKANSAVF

-1172 VSEEIELSHLNG
+1172 VSEEIELSHHNG
-1184 SWLFIPGNTWADGSY
+1184 SWLFTPGNTWADGSY

-1206 DKAGNTNYSA
+1206 DKAGNTNYST

-1264 LSIDGGN
+1264 LSIDGGL

-1313 TIDFAVDTTLSVPVI
+1313 TIDFAVDSTLSVPVI
-1328 VLDSADDTGI
+1328 VLNNADDTGI
-1338 QGDNMTNST
+1338 QGDNLTNRT
-1347 QPTFALQHIDDDAV
+1347 QPTFALQQIDDDAV

-1390 TSWADGDYTL
+1390 ALWADGDYTL

-1476 QSATPGV
+1476 QSATPGA

-1495 GYTLTVEATDEAGNK
+1495 GYTLTVEATDKAGNQT
-1510 ATQTL
+1510 TQEL

-1589 TSDWADGDYI
+1589 TSDWGDGDYI

-1712 QKLDFTI
+1712 QKLDFII

-2015 TVTIDTQITIDHIEL
+2015 TVTIDTQIAIDHIEL

-2043 NVRPHFQ
+2043 NVRPQFQ

-2080 VWDYTWLA
+2080 VWDYTWLT
-2088 DVGEGKHTLT
+2088 DVANGSHTLT

-2103 KAGNKTTQQLDF
+2103 AAGNKATQNLEF
-2115 IIDTLLSEPTIVL
+2115 NIDTLLSEPTIAL
-2128 DNTDDSGTK
+2128 DSTDDSGTK
-2137 GDHLTNVNK
+2137 GDNLTSVNK
-2146 PTFLLGNIDA
+2146 PTFILGNIDA

-2176 TKDATGNW
+2176 TKGATGIW

-2189 GTWADGDYTLTV
+2189 GMWADGSHTLTV

-2209 EKHSASL
+2209 VKYSVPL
-2216 TVTVDTQITIDVI
+2216 TITVDTQITIDDI
-2229 ELVNDNGIPG
+2229 ELVNDSGTKG
-2239 DNMTNDAHP
+2239 DNLTNDANPH
-2248 QFRVTVPGDVN
+2248 FRITVPGDVN

-2271 VKATQSATP
+2271 VKAMQSSTS
-2280 GVWNYTWPGTVP
+2280 GVWNYTWPKTLA
-2292 DGDYTLNVKA
+2292 DDDYTLTVKA

-2308 TVTETLHFTIDT
+2308 TVTRTLDFTIDT
-2320 TLSTPVIVLDSADDS
+2320 TLSTPVIVLDSADDT
-2335 GVHGD
+2335 GVQGD
-2340 NMTNHT
+2340 NMTNRT
-2346 QPTFALQHIDD
+2346 QPTFNLQHIDD

-2374 FDATKDAGGWTF
+2374 FDVTKDAGGWTF
-2386 TPTGAWADGDYTLS
+2386 TPPTSWGAGDYTLS

-2444 NVRPHFQVTVPTD
+2444 NVRPQFQVKVPTD
-2457 VNVVRLSIDGG
+2457 VN
-2468 KTWFNATQ
+2468 
-2476 SATPG
+2476 
-2481 VWDYIWPDDVADG
+2481 
-2494 GYTLTV
+2494 
-2500 EATDEA
+2500 E
-2506 GNKATQT
+2506 
-2513 LDFTIDTTL
+2513 
-2522 SVPTLSLDS
+2522 
-2531 ADDSGIAGDNITNVK
+2531 
-2546 TPGFTLNNIDTDVS
+2546 
-2560 RVIVEVMHNGIKQE
+2560 
-2574 VPLVQTGGQWRFAPT
+2574 
-2589 SDWADGDY
+2589 
-2597 ILTVK
+2597 
-2602 VEDRAGNVKQSAPLT
+2602 
-2617 VTVDTHIAIDRIELV
+2617 
-2632 NDSGIPGDNLT
+2632 
-2643 NEARPHFQVT
+2643 
-2653 VPADVNGVRLSI
+2653 
-2665 DGGKTWFDA
+2665 
-2674 TQSATS
+2674 
-2680 GVWDYTWLTN
+2680 
-2690 VANGPHTLMVE
+2690 
-2701 ASDKAGNKTTQ
+2701 
-2712 KLDFTIDTILSEPT
+2712 
-2726 ITLDSAD
+2726 
-2733 DSAAGD
+2733 
-2739 NITNVKMPGFTL
+2739 
-2751 GNIDADVTKVVVTV
+2751 
-2765 AHDGKN
+2765 
-2771 QQIELIKNGGVWR
+2771 
-2784 FTPGAAWTD
+2784 
-2793 GDYTLT
+2793 
-2799 VKVEDKAGN
+2799 
-2808 TNYSAP
+2808 
-2814 LTVTIDTQTSIDRIE
+2814 
-2829 LLNDTGIVGDNLT
+2829 
-2842 NEARPQFHITVPT
+2842 
-2855 DVNSVQLSLDGGI
+2855 
-2868 NWVNATLTSDGVWE
+2868 
-2882 YIWPTDLVENTYTLT
+2882 
-2897 VKATDV
+2897 
-2903 AGNTATETLNFIID
+2903 
-2917 TTLST
+2917 
-2922 PTITLDSA
+2922 
-2930 DDSGTAND
+2930 
-2938 NKTNVKTPGFI
+2938 
-2949 IGGIDSD
+2949 
-2956 VTQVVVQ
+2956 
-2963 VMRDGHSEEVEL
+2963 
-2975 TQTNGQWRFV
+2975 
-2985 PGSAWTDG
+2985 
-2993 DYTLT
+2993 
-2998 VTVKDEAGNIRH
+2998 
-3010 SAPLT
+3010 
-3015 VTIDTQ
+3015 
-3021 ITIDHIELVNDS
+3021 
-3033 GIPDDNLTNNV
+3033 
-3044 RPHFQVT
+3044 
-3051 VPTDVNVVR
+3051 VR

-3103 AGNKT
+3103 AGNQT
-3108 TQQLDFIIDTLLSEP
+3108 TQKLDFIIDTLLSEP
-3123 TIVLDN
+3123 TIALDS
-3129 TDDSGTKGDNLTNVN
+3129 TDDSGTKGDNLTSVN
-3144 KPTFLLGNI
+3144 KPTFILGNI

-3180 GIWSVTPTGTW
+3180 GIWSVTPTGMW
-3191 ADGDYTLTV
+3191 ADGSHTLTV

-3220 TQITIDVIE
+3220 THIAIDDIE

-3294 TLTVEATDKAGNKT
+3294 TLTVEATDKAGNQT

-3344 RPGFTIGNIDADAH
+3344 RPGFTIGNIDSDAH

-3375 TQVGGQWRFTPDA
+3375 TQAGGQWRFTPDA

-3401 TDNAGNV
+3401 QDNAGNV
-3408 RQSTPLVVTVDTQ
+3408 RQSTPLIVTVDTQ

-3463 DGGANWVSATQG
+3463 DGGANWVSAAQG

-3819 GTLTTPVIELA
+3819 GSLTTPVIELA

-3837 VGDRLTNHDR
+3837 VGDRLTKHDR
-3847 PVFDIHQV
+3847 PVFDIRQV

-3911 ESAPFEVRIDT
+3911 ESAPLEVRIDT

-3949 FRIDVPGDVVQVRV
+3949 FRIDVPGDVIQVRV

-3977 ADGQWIFDSPNTL
+3977 ADGQWIFDTPNAL

-4001 TDEAGNIAN
+4001 TDQAGNIAN

-4181 NVGSAL
+4181 NVVSAL

-4306 AELRIEI
+4306 AELKIEI

-4363 WTPISKNAAG
+4363 WTPVSKNAAG
-4373 QWEFT
+4373 QWQFT
-4378 AGSALPD
+4378 AGSALSD

-4502 SFTIDTIVSDP
+4502 SFTIDTVVSDP
-4513 SIDLLD
+4513 RIDLLD

-4534 TTPRFV
+4534 TKPRFV

-4560 SVTANGNNLWEFQVP
+4560 PVTANGNNLWEFQVP

-4622 NSNSDNLTNKQNP
+4622 SSNSDNLTNKQNP

-4658 EVLKQTI
+4658 EVLKHTI

-4715 IRLSDPSIDDQH
+4715 IRLSDPSIDDQY

-4734 EFKGFA
+4734 EFKGLA

-4826 TTNNKTPTLIGSTLP
+4826 TTNNKTPTLVGNTLP
-4841 NTIVSIY
+4841 NAIVSIY

-5072 VSEDKAGNSQQKEIL
+5072 VSEDKAGNSQQKDIL

-5243 RAPILLQDDGT
+5243 RAPILLQDDGK

-5303 NHNKPVLVG
+5303 SHNKPVLVG

-5381 IDNPAMVAGS
+5381 IDNPVMMAGS

-5404 TRPTFSIFGEM
+5404 TRPAFSIFGEM

-5535 WVNEKGH
+5535 WVNDKGH

-5582 IKVFTSELDDNKSSS
+5582 IQVFTSELDDNKSSS
-5597 KTEWW
+5597 KTDWW
-5602 SNSDLITMRGTGE
+5602 SNSSTITMRGMGE

-5629 ATAVVAATGRW
+5629 ATAVVAANGQW
-5640 ELSTDKLPEGTY
+5640 ELSTDQLPEGKY
-5652 DISLVI
+5652 DITLSI
-5658 EDSAGNRWEDVR
+5658 EDNAGNRKEEVH

-5707 ITDSEGNTYT
+5707 ITDSNGNTYT

-5870 NGASDSDNVTNHT
+5870 NGASDSDNVTNHNHT

-5926 AAWNDGN
+5926 AAWNDGT

-5946 SQQSASLAVT
+5946 SLQSASLEVT

-5961 TVTADSQHDDASD
+5961 TVTADSQHDDAID

-5996 LRTEPSAAEESVV
+5996 LRTVPSAAEESVV
-6009 KVTAYSITLLN
+6009 KETAYSITLLN

-6039 SVPENIVNVSIMFEG
+6039 SVPENIVNVSVMFEG

-6088 DNDFLIKEKTFS
+6088 DDDFLIKEKTFS

-6108 VNAMNVRGK
+6108 VNAMNARGK

>member
-345 SSVSGHKGLTPT
+345 SSVSGYKGLTPT

-530 ISYFSAEIETTNDS
+530 ISYFSAEIETTDDS

-557 TFTGKTEPNAII
+557 TFTGKTESNAII
-569 SVINSETGEEVI
+569 SVINSETGEEAI

-623 VIDTIA
+623 VIDTVA
-629 PVPPTVSLEDYVVLP
+629 PVPPTVSLEDFVVLP

-730 KAELDASDDS
+730 KAELDVSDDS

-832 HDSADSGV
+832 HDSADSGI

-1062 QVWDAMSDTQIGVAT
+1062 QVWDAASDTQIGVAT

-1102 VEDIAGNKANSAIF
+1102 VEDIAGNKANSAVF

-1184 SWLFIPGNTWADGSY
+1184 SWLFTPGNTWADGSY

-1206 DKAGNTNYSA
+1206 DKAGNTNYST

-1338 QGDNMTNST
+1338 QGDNMTNRT
-1347 QPTFALQHIDDDAV
+1347 QPTFNLQHIDDDAV

-1375 FDATKGTGGWTFTPP
+1375 FDATKGVGGWTFTPP
-1390 TSWADGDYTL
+1390 TSWGAGDYTL

-1447 RPHFQVT
+1447 RPHFQVK
-1454 VPTDVNVVRL
+1454 VPTDVN
-1464 SIDGGKTWFNAT
+1464 
-1476 QSATPGV
+1476 
-1483 WDYIWPDDVADG
+1483 
-1495 GYTLTVEATDEAGNK
+1495 
-1510 ATQTL
+1510 
-1515 DFTIDTTLS
+1515 
-1524 VPTLSL
+1524 
-1530 DSADDSGI
+1530 
-1538 AGDNITNVKTP
+1538 
-1549 GFTLNN
+1549 
-1555 IDTDVS
+1555 
-1561 RVIVEVMHN
+1561 EVC
-1570 GIKQEV
+1570 
-1576 PLVQTGGQWRFAP
+1576 
-1589 TSDWADGDYI
+1589 
-1599 LTVKVEDRAGNVKQ
+1599 
-1613 SAPLTVTVDT
+1613 
-1623 HIAIDRIELVND
+1623 
-1635 SGIPGDN
+1635 
-1642 LTNEARPH
+1642 
-1650 FQVTVPADVNG
+1650 
-1661 VRLSIDGGK
+1661 
-1670 TWFDATQSATSGVWD
+1670 
-1685 YTWLTNV
+1685 
-1692 ANGPHTLMVEASD
+1692 
-1705 KAGNKTT
+1705 
-1712 QKLDFTI
+1712 
-1719 DTILSEPTITLD
+1719 
-1731 SADDSAA
+1731 
-1738 GDNITNVKMP
+1738 
-1748 GFTLGNIDA
+1748 
-1757 DVTKVV
+1757 
-1763 VTVAHDGK
+1763 
-1771 NQQIE
+1771 
-1776 LIKNGGV
+1776 
-1783 WRFTPGAAWT
+1783 
-1793 DGDYTLTVKVEDKAG
+1793 
-1808 NTNYSAPLTV
+1808 
-1818 TIDTQTSIDRI
+1818 
-1829 ELLNDTGI
+1829 
-1837 VGDNLTNE
+1837 
-1845 ARPQFHITVPTDVN
+1845 
-1859 SVQLSLDGG
+1859 
-1868 INWVNATLTS
+1868 
-1878 DGVWEYIWPTDLVEN
+1878 
-1893 TYTLTV
+1893 
-1899 KATDVAGNTATET
+1899 
-1912 LNFIIDTTLSTP
+1912 
-1924 TITLDSA
+1924 
-1931 DDSGTANDNKT
+1931 
-1942 NVKTPGFIIGGID
+1942 
-1955 SDVTQVVVQVMR
+1955 
-1967 DGHSEE
+1967 
-1973 VELTQTNGQW
+1973 
-1983 RFVPGSAWTDG
+1983 
-1994 DYTLTVTVKDEA
+1994 
-2006 GNIRHSAPL
+2006 
-2015 TVTIDTQITIDHIEL
+2015 
-2030 VNDSGIPDDNLTN
+2030 
-2043 NVRPHFQ
+2043 
-2050 VTVPTDVNVVRLS
+2050 LS

-2103 KAGNKTTQQLDF
+2103 KAGNQTTQQLDF
-2115 IIDTLLSEPTIVL
+2115 IIDT
-2128 DNTDDSGTK
+2128 
-2137 GDHLTNVNK
+2137 
-2146 PTFLLGNIDA
+2146 
-2156 DARYV
+2156 
-2161 TVEVQHGGT
+2161 
-2170 KEVLTA
+2170 
-2176 TKDATGNW
+2176 
-2184 SVTPT
+2184 
-2189 GTWADGDYTLTV
+2189 
-2201 RVEDEAGN
+2201 
-2209 EKHSASL
+2209 
-2216 TVTVDTQITIDVI
+2216 
-2229 ELVNDNGIPG
+2229 
-2239 DNMTNDAHP
+2239 M
-2248 QFRVTVPGDVN
+2248 
-2259 EVSLSIDGGVTW
+2259 
-2271 VKATQSATP
+2271 
-2280 GVWNYTWPGTVP
+2280 
-2292 DGDYTLNVKA
+2292 
-2302 TDNAGN
+2302 
-2308 TVTETLHFTIDT
+2308 
-2320 TLSTPVIVLDSADDS
+2320 
-2335 GVHGD
+2335 
-2340 NMTNHT
+2340 
-2346 QPTFALQHIDD
+2346 
-2357 DAVRVT
+2357 
-2363 VSVEHGGVTTT
+2363 
-2374 FDATKDAGGWTF
+2374 
-2386 TPTGAWADGDYTLS
+2386 
-2400 VSVEDKAGN
+2400 
-2409 TSHSASLTVTVD
+2409 
-2421 TQIAINNIELVN
+2421 
-2433 DSGIPDDNLTN
+2433 
-2444 NVRPHFQVTVPTD
+2444 
-2457 VNVVRLSIDGG
+2457 
-2468 KTWFNATQ
+2468 
-2476 SATPG
+2476 
-2481 VWDYIWPDDVADG
+2481 
-2494 GYTLTV
+2494 
-2500 EATDEA
+2500 
-2506 GNKATQT
+2506 
-2513 LDFTIDTTL
+2513 
-2522 SVPTLSLDS
+2522 
-2531 ADDSGIAGDNITNVK
+2531 
-2546 TPGFTLNNIDTDVS
+2546 
-2560 RVIVEVMHNGIKQE
+2560 
-2574 VPLVQTGGQWRFAPT
+2574 
-2589 SDWADGDY
+2589 
-2597 ILTVK
+2597 
-2602 VEDRAGNVKQSAPLT
+2602 
-2617 VTVDTHIAIDRIELV
+2617 
-2632 NDSGIPGDNLT
+2632 
-2643 NEARPHFQVT
+2643 
-2653 VPADVNGVRLSI
+2653 
-2665 DGGKTWFDA
+2665 
-2674 TQSATS
+2674 
-2680 GVWDYTWLTN
+2680 
-2690 VANGPHTLMVE
+2690 
-2701 ASDKAGNKTTQ
+2701 
-2712 KLDFTIDTILSEPT
+2712 
-2726 ITLDSAD
+2726 
-2733 DSAAGD
+2733 
-2739 NITNVKMPGFTL
+2739 
-2751 GNIDADVTKVVVTV
+2751 
-2765 AHDGKN
+2765 
-2771 QQIELIKNGGVWR
+2771 
-2784 FTPGAAWTD
+2784 
-2793 GDYTLT
+2793 
-2799 VKVEDKAGN
+2799 
-2808 TNYSAP
+2808 
-2814 LTVTIDTQTSIDRIE
+2814 
-2829 LLNDTGIVGDNLT
+2829 
-2842 NEARPQFHITVPT
+2842 
-2855 DVNSVQLSLDGGI
+2855 
-2868 NWVNATLTSDGVWE
+2868 
-2882 YIWPTDLVENTYTLT
+2882 
-2897 VKATDV
+2897 
-2903 AGNTATETLNFIID
+2903 
-2917 TTLST
+2917 
-2922 PTITLDSA
+2922 
-2930 DDSGTAND
+2930 
-2938 NKTNVKTPGFI
+2938 
-2949 IGGIDSD
+2949 
-2956 VTQVVVQ
+2956 
-2963 VMRDGHSEEVEL
+2963 
-2975 TQTNGQWRFV
+2975 
-2985 PGSAWTDG
+2985 
-2993 DYTLT
+2993 
-2998 VTVKDEAGNIRH
+2998 
-3010 SAPLT
+3010 
-3015 VTIDTQ
+3015 
-3021 ITIDHIELVNDS
+3021 
-3033 GIPDDNLTNNV
+3033 
-3044 RPHFQVT
+3044 
-3051 VPTDVNVVR
+3051 
-3060 LSIDGGKTWFNA
+3060 
-3072 TQSATPGVWD
+3072 
-3082 YTWLADVGEG
+3082 
-3092 KHTLTVEATDK
+3092 
-3103 AGNKT
+3103 
-3108 TQQLDFIIDTLLSEP
+3108 LSEP

-3294 TLTVEATDKAGNKT
+3294 TLMVEATDEAGNKT

-3317 TRLSTPTIAM
+3317 TRLSTPTIVM

-3401 TDNAGNV
+3401 QDNAGNV
-3408 RQSTPLVVTVDTQ
+3408 RQSTPLIVTVDTQ

-3463 DGGANWVSATQG
+3463 DGGANWVSAAQG

-3665 TTWVTAIKSS
+3665 TTWVTAIKNS

-3693 TLTVE
+3693 TLIVE
-3698 VTDGAGNKMTETLN
+3698 VTDGAGNKMTGTLN
-3712 FTIDITLLTPTIE
+3712 FTIDITLLTPTID
-3725 LAPDQDTGQNKND
+3725 LAPDQDTGQDKND

-4306 AELRIEI
+4306 AELQIEI

-4502 SFTIDTIVSDP
+4502 SFTIDTIVSAP

-4534 TTPRFV
+4534 TKPHFV

-4560 SVTANGNNLWEFQVP
+4560 PVTANGNNLWEFQVP

-4595 TSETKLPFTIDTT
+4595 TSETTLPFTIDTT

-4622 NSNSDNLTNKQNP
+4622 SSNSDNLTNKQNP

-4715 IRLSDPSIDDQH
+4715 IRLSDPSIDDQY

-4734 EFKGFA
+4734 EFKGLA

-4826 TTNNKTPTLIGSTLP
+4826 TTNNKTPTLVGNTLP
-4841 NTIVSIY
+4841 NAIVSIY

-4971 ELTFKVED
+4971 VLTFKVED

-5072 VSEDKAGNSQQKEIL
+5072 VSEDKAGNSQQKDIL

-5303 NHNKPVLVG
+5303 SHNKPVLVG

-5381 IDNPAMVAGS
+5381 IDNPVMMAGS

-5483 IDSIGGQTLAE
+5483 IDSIDGQTLAE

-5528 GLNVGEV
+5528 GLNVGAV
-5535 WVNEKGH
+5535 WVNDKGH

-5558 ITVKSTDRAGNVNQE
+5558 ITVKSTDCAGNVNQE

-5582 IKVFTSELDDNKSSS
+5582 IQVFTSELDDNKSSS
-5597 KTEWW
+5597 KTDWW
-5602 SNSDLITMRGTGE
+5602 SNSSTITMRGMGE
-5615 IGATVSLIV
+5615 IGSTVSLIV

-5629 ATAVVAATGRW
+5629 ATAVVAANGQW
-5640 ELSTDKLPEGTY
+5640 ELSTDQLPEGKY
-5652 DISLVI
+5652 DITLSI
-5658 EDSAGNRWEDVR
+5658 EDNAGNRKEEVH

-5707 ITDSEGNTYT
+5707 ITDSNGNTYT

-5758 KEVPVISL
+5758 KETPVISL

-5777 NITRDKQPT
+5777 NITRDNQPT

-5840 AGNQKNSLPITVTID
+5840 AGNQKNSLPITVTIN

-5870 NGASDSDNVTNHT
+5870 NGASDSDNVTNHNHT
-5883 QPKFTLQHIDADV
+5883 QPKFSLQHIDADV

-5909 DIYQATQGADG
+5909 DTYQATQGADG

-5926 AAWNDGN
+5926 AAWNDGT

-5974 DATATAVTPPESE
+5974 DATPAAVTPPESE
-5987 TVNAESATH
+5987 TVNAESDTH
-5996 LRTEPSAAEESVV
+5996 LRTVPSAAKESVV
-6009 KVTAYSITLLN
+6009 KETAYSITLLN

-6039 SVPENIVNVSIMFEG
+6039 SVPENIVNVSVMFEG

-6061 TNQKAIFEVPLSLE
+6061 SNQKAIFEVPLSLE

-6108 VNAMNVRGK
+6108 VNAMNARGK

>member
-162 IEEMLQNF
+162 MEEMLQEF

-254 KDDSITNFTKPQF
+254 KDDGITNFTKPQF

-427 TDTIAPEKPTIELD
+427 TDTIPPEKPTIELD

-530 ISYFSAEIETTNDS
+530 ISYFSAEIETTDDS

-629 PVPPTVSLEDYVVLP
+629 PVPPTVSLEDFVVLP

-957 STVKLYIDGA
+957 STVKLYVDGA

-1037 SDDNLTNIVKPTLHL
+1037 ADDNLTNIVKPTLHL

-1062 QVWDAMSDTQIGVAT
+1062 QVWDAASDTQIGVAT

-1102 VEDIAGNKANSAIF
+1102 VEDIAGNKANSAVF

-1184 SWLFIPGNTWADGSY
+1184 SWLFTPGNTWTDGSY

-1328 VLDSADDTGI
+1328 VLNSADDTGV
-1338 QGDNMTNST
+1338 QGDNMTNRT

-1375 FDATKGTGGWTFTPP
+1375 FDATKGTGGWTFTP
-1390 TSWADGDYTL
+1390 TASWTDGDYIL

-1421 DTQIAINNIELVND
+1421 DTQIAIDNIELVND
-1435 SGIPDDNLTNNV
+1435 SGIPNDNLTNNV
-1447 RPHFQVT
+1447 RPQFQVT

-1464 SIDGGKTWFNAT
+1464 SIDGGKTWVTAAQKAT
-1476 QSATPGV
+1476 GV
-1483 WDYIWPDDVADG
+1483 WEYIWPDDVTDG
-1495 GYTLTVEATDEAGNK
+1495 SHTLTVEATDEAGNK

-1719 DTILSEPTITLD
+1719 DTLLSEPTITLD

-1868 INWVNATLTS
+1868 TNWVNATLTS

-1912 LNFIIDTTLSTP
+1912 LNFTIDTTLSTP

-1973 VELTQTNGQW
+1973 VELTQIGGQW

-2043 NVRPHFQ
+2043 NVRPQFQ

-2075 SATPG
+2075 S
-2080 VWDYTWLA
+2080 
-2088 DVGEGKHTLT
+2088 
-2098 VEATD
+2098 
-2103 KAGNKTTQQLDF
+2103 
-2115 IIDTLLSEPTIVL
+2115 S
-2128 DNTDDSGTK
+2128 
-2137 GDHLTNVNK
+2137 
-2146 PTFLLGNIDA
+2146 
-2156 DARYV
+2156 
-2161 TVEVQHGGT
+2161 
-2170 KEVLTA
+2170 
-2176 TKDATGNW
+2176 
-2184 SVTPT
+2184 
-2189 GTWADGDYTLTV
+2189 
-2201 RVEDEAGN
+2201 
-2209 EKHSASL
+2209 
-2216 TVTVDTQITIDVI
+2216 
-2229 ELVNDNGIPG
+2229 
-2239 DNMTNDAHP
+2239 
-2248 QFRVTVPGDVN
+2248 
-2259 EVSLSIDGGVTW
+2259 
-2271 VKATQSATP
+2271 
-2280 GVWNYTWPGTVP
+2280 
-2292 DGDYTLNVKA
+2292 
-2302 TDNAGN
+2302 
-2308 TVTETLHFTIDT
+2308 
-2320 TLSTPVIVLDSADDS
+2320 
-2335 GVHGD
+2335 
-2340 NMTNHT
+2340 
-2346 QPTFALQHIDD
+2346 
-2357 DAVRVT
+2357 
-2363 VSVEHGGVTTT
+2363 
-2374 FDATKDAGGWTF
+2374 
-2386 TPTGAWADGDYTLS
+2386 
-2400 VSVEDKAGN
+2400 
-2409 TSHSASLTVTVD
+2409 
-2421 TQIAINNIELVN
+2421 
-2433 DSGIPDDNLTN
+2433 
-2444 NVRPHFQVTVPTD
+2444 
-2457 VNVVRLSIDGG
+2457 
-2468 KTWFNATQ
+2468 
-2476 SATPG
+2476 
-2481 VWDYIWPDDVADG
+2481 
-2494 GYTLTV
+2494 
-2500 EATDEA
+2500 
-2506 GNKATQT
+2506 
-2513 LDFTIDTTL
+2513 
-2522 SVPTLSLDS
+2522 
-2531 ADDSGIAGDNITNVK
+2531 
-2546 TPGFTLNNIDTDVS
+2546 
-2560 RVIVEVMHNGIKQE
+2560 
-2574 VPLVQTGGQWRFAPT
+2574 
-2589 SDWADGDY
+2589 
-2597 ILTVK
+2597 
-2602 VEDRAGNVKQSAPLT
+2602 
-2617 VTVDTHIAIDRIELV
+2617 
-2632 NDSGIPGDNLT
+2632 
-2643 NEARPHFQVT
+2643 
-2653 VPADVNGVRLSI
+2653 
-2665 DGGKTWFDA
+2665 
-2674 TQSATS
+2674 
-2680 GVWDYTWLTN
+2680 
-2690 VANGPHTLMVE
+2690 
-2701 ASDKAGNKTTQ
+2701 
-2712 KLDFTIDTILSEPT
+2712 
-2726 ITLDSAD
+2726 
-2733 DSAAGD
+2733 
-2739 NITNVKMPGFTL
+2739 
-2751 GNIDADVTKVVVTV
+2751 
-2765 AHDGKN
+2765 
-2771 QQIELIKNGGVWR
+2771 
-2784 FTPGAAWTD
+2784 
-2793 GDYTLT
+2793 
-2799 VKVEDKAGN
+2799 
-2808 TNYSAP
+2808 
-2814 LTVTIDTQTSIDRIE
+2814 
-2829 LLNDTGIVGDNLT
+2829 
-2842 NEARPQFHITVPT
+2842 
-2855 DVNSVQLSLDGGI
+2855 
-2868 NWVNATLTSDGVWE
+2868 
-2882 YIWPTDLVENTYTLT
+2882 
-2897 VKATDV
+2897 
-2903 AGNTATETLNFIID
+2903 
-2917 TTLST
+2917 
-2922 PTITLDSA
+2922 
-2930 DDSGTAND
+2930 
-2938 NKTNVKTPGFI
+2938 
-2949 IGGIDSD
+2949 
-2956 VTQVVVQ
+2956 
-2963 VMRDGHSEEVEL
+2963 
-2975 TQTNGQWRFV
+2975 
-2985 PGSAWTDG
+2985 
-2993 DYTLT
+2993 
-2998 VTVKDEAGNIRH
+2998 
-3010 SAPLT
+3010 
-3015 VTIDTQ
+3015 
-3021 ITIDHIELVNDS
+3021 
-3033 GIPDDNLTNNV
+3033 
-3044 RPHFQVT
+3044 
-3051 VPTDVNVVR
+3051 
-3060 LSIDGGKTWFNA
+3060 
-3072 TQSATPGVWD
+3072 TPGVWD

-3172 LTATKGAT
+3172 LTATKDATGNWSVTPTGTWADGDYTLTVRVEDDAGNVKHSASLTVTVDTQITIDDIELVNDSGTRGDNLTNNANPHFRITVPGDVNEVSLSIDGGVTWVKATQSVTPGVWNYTWPGTVPDGDYTLNVKATDNAGNTVTETLHFTIDTTLSTPVIVLDSADDTGIQGDNMTNRTQPTFNLQHIDDDAVRVTVSVEHGGVTTTFDATKDAGGWTFTPPTSWGAGDYTLSVSVEDKAGNTSHSASLTVTVDTQIAINNIELVNDSGIPDDNLTNNVRPHFQVTVPTDVNVVRLSIDGGKTWFNATQSATPGVWDYTWLADVGEGKHTLTVEATDKAGNQTTQKLDFIIDTLLSEPTIALDSTDDSGTKGDNLTNVNKPTFILGNIDADARYVTVEVQHGGTGTKEVLTATKGAT

-3220 TQITIDVIE
+3220 TQITIDDIE

-3276 TAGIWDY
+3276 TAGTWDY

-3317 TRLSTPTIAM
+3317 TRLSTPTITM

-3344 RPGFTIGNIDADAH
+3344 RPGFTIGNIDSDAH

-3375 TQVGGQWRFTPDA
+3375 TQAGGQWRFTPDA

-3401 TDNAGNV
+3401 QDNAGNV
-3408 RQSTPLVVTVDTQ
+3408 RQSTPLIVTVDTQ

-3463 DGGANWVSATQG
+3463 DGGANWVSAAQG

-3511 EFFIDTRLSTPTI
+3511 EFSIDTRLSTPTI

-3578 GGWSFTPPAPWGDGD
+3578 AGWSFTPPAPWGDGD

-3618 TQIAIDR
+3618 TQIAIDH

-3712 FTIDITLLTPTIE
+3712 FTIDITLMTPTIE

-3745 PVFVLGSI
+3745 PIFVLGSI

-3847 PVFDIHQV
+3847 PVFDIRQV

-4218 REPTIVLD
+4218 QEPTIVLD

-4254 DVSHIVVHID
+4254 DVSHIVVHLD

-4306 AELRIEI
+4306 AELKIEI

-4363 WTPISKNAAG
+4363 WTPVSKNAAG
-4373 QWEFT
+4373 QWQFT
-4378 AGSALPD
+4378 AGSALSD

-4502 SFTIDTIVSDP
+4502 SFTIDTVVSDP
-4513 SIDLLD
+4513 RIDLLD

-4534 TTPRFV
+4534 TKPRFV

-4560 SVTANGNNLWEFQVP
+4560 PVTANGNNLWEFQVP

-4622 NSNSDNLTNKQNP
+4622 SSNSDNLTNKQNP

-4715 IRLSDPSIDDQH
+4715 IRLSDPSIDDQY

-4734 EFKGFA
+4734 EFKGLA

-4826 TTNNKTPTLIGSTLP
+4826 TTNNKTPTLIGNTLP
-4841 NTIVSIY
+4841 NAIVSIY

-4987 GPQNVILDTV
+4987 GPQSVILDTV

-5243 RAPILLQDDGT
+5243 RAPILLQDDGK

-5303 NHNKPVLVG
+5303 SHNKPVLVG

-5381 IDNPAMVAGS
+5381 IDNPAMMAGS
-5391 DNGIFSNDSITSQ
+5391 DNGIFSNDSVTSQ
-5404 TRPTFSIFGEM
+5404 TRPAFSIFGEM

-5582 IKVFTSELDDNKSSS
+5582 IQVFTSELDDNKSSS
-5597 KTEWW
+5597 KTDWW
-5602 SNSDLITMRGTGE
+5602 SNSSTITMRGMGE

-5629 ATAVVAATGRW
+5629 ATAVVAANGQW
-5640 ELSTDKLPEGTY
+5640 ELSTDQLPEGKY
-5652 DISLVI
+5652 DITLSI
-5658 EDSAGNRWEDVR
+5658 EDNAGNRKEEVH

-5707 ITDSEGNTYT
+5707 ITDSNGNTYT

-5758 KEVPVISL
+5758 KETPVISL
-5766 SPDSDSGTVGD
+5766 SPDSDSGTAGD
-5777 NITRDKQPT
+5777 NITRDNQPT

-5840 AGNQKNSLPITVTID
+5840 VGNQKNSLPITVTID

-5870 NGASDSDNVTNHT
+5870 NGASHSDNVTNHNHT

-5909 DIYQATQGADG
+5909 DTYQATQGADG

-5961 TVTADSQHDDASD
+5961 TVTADSQHNDASD
-5974 DATATAVTPPESE
+5974 DATAIAVTPPESE

-5996 LRTEPSAAEESVV
+5996 LRTVPSAAEESVV
-6009 KVTAYSITLLN
+6009 KETAYSITLLN

-6039 SVPENIVNVSIMFEG
+6039 SVPENIVNVSVMFEG

-6088 DNDFLIKEKTFS
+6088 DDDFLIKEKTFS

-6108 VNAMNVRGK
+6108 VNAMNARGK

>member
-1 MGNKSIQKFF
+1 M
-11 ADQNS
+11 
-16 VIDLSSL
+16 
-23 GNAKGAKVSLS
+23 
-34 GPDMNITTP
+34 
-43 RGSVIIVNGALYSS
+43 
-57 IKGNNLAV
+57 
-65 KFKDKT
+65 
-71 ITGAK
+71 
-76 ILGSVDLKDIQL
+76 
-88 ERIDS
+88 
-93 SLVDSAQVEKKG
+93 
-105 NGKRRNKKEEEELKK
+105 
-120 QLDDAEN
+120 
-127 AKKEADKAK
+127 
-136 EEAEKAKEA
+136 
-145 AEKAL
+145 
-150 NEAFEVQNSSKQ
+150 
-162 IEEMLQNF
+162 
-170 LADNVAK
+170 
-177 DNLAQQSDASQQNTQ
+177 
-192 AKATQASKQN
+192 
-202 DAEKVLPQPI
+202 

-427 TDTIAPEKPTIELD
+427 TDTIPPEKPTIELD

-1037 SDDNLTNIVKPTLHL
+1037 ADDNLTNIVKPTLHL

-1102 VEDIAGNKANSAIF
+1102 VEDIAGNKANSAVF

-1328 VLDSADDTGI
+1328 VLDSADDTGV
-1338 QGDNMTNST
+1338 QGDNMTNRT

-1435 SGIPDDNLTNNV
+1435 SGIPNDNLTNNV

-1476 QSATPGV
+1476 QSATTGV

-2128 DNTDDSGTK
+2128 DSTDDSGTK
-2137 GDHLTNVNK
+2137 GDNLTNVNK

-2320 TLSTPVIVLDSADDS
+2320 TLSVPVIVLNSADDT
-2335 GVHGD
+2335 GVQGD
-2340 NMTNHT
+2340 NMTNST

-2374 FDATKDAGGWTF
+2374 FDATKGVGGWSF

-2444 NVRPHFQVTVPTD
+2444 NVRPHFQVKVPTD
-2457 VNVVRLSIDGG
+2457 VN
-2468 KTWFNATQ
+2468 
-2476 SATPG
+2476 
-2481 VWDYIWPDDVADG
+2481 
-2494 GYTLTV
+2494 
-2500 EATDEA
+2500 E
-2506 GNKATQT
+2506 
-2513 LDFTIDTTL
+2513 
-2522 SVPTLSLDS
+2522 
-2531 ADDSGIAGDNITNVK
+2531 
-2546 TPGFTLNNIDTDVS
+2546 
-2560 RVIVEVMHNGIKQE
+2560 
-2574 VPLVQTGGQWRFAPT
+2574 
-2589 SDWADGDY
+2589 
-2597 ILTVK
+2597 
-2602 VEDRAGNVKQSAPLT
+2602 
-2617 VTVDTHIAIDRIELV
+2617 
-2632 NDSGIPGDNLT
+2632 
-2643 NEARPHFQVT
+2643 
-2653 VPADVNGVRLSI
+2653 
-2665 DGGKTWFDA
+2665 
-2674 TQSATS
+2674 
-2680 GVWDYTWLTN
+2680 
-2690 VANGPHTLMVE
+2690 
-2701 ASDKAGNKTTQ
+2701 
-2712 KLDFTIDTILSEPT
+2712 
-2726 ITLDSAD
+2726 
-2733 DSAAGD
+2733 
-2739 NITNVKMPGFTL
+2739 
-2751 GNIDADVTKVVVTV
+2751 
-2765 AHDGKN
+2765 
-2771 QQIELIKNGGVWR
+2771 
-2784 FTPGAAWTD
+2784 
-2793 GDYTLT
+2793 
-2799 VKVEDKAGN
+2799 
-2808 TNYSAP
+2808 
-2814 LTVTIDTQTSIDRIE
+2814 
-2829 LLNDTGIVGDNLT
+2829 
-2842 NEARPQFHITVPT
+2842 
-2855 DVNSVQLSLDGGI
+2855 
-2868 NWVNATLTSDGVWE
+2868 
-2882 YIWPTDLVENTYTLT
+2882 
-2897 VKATDV
+2897 
-2903 AGNTATETLNFIID
+2903 
-2917 TTLST
+2917 
-2922 PTITLDSA
+2922 
-2930 DDSGTAND
+2930 
-2938 NKTNVKTPGFI
+2938 
-2949 IGGIDSD
+2949 
-2956 VTQVVVQ
+2956 
-2963 VMRDGHSEEVEL
+2963 
-2975 TQTNGQWRFV
+2975 
-2985 PGSAWTDG
+2985 
-2993 DYTLT
+2993 
-2998 VTVKDEAGNIRH
+2998 
-3010 SAPLT
+3010 
-3015 VTIDTQ
+3015 
-3021 ITIDHIELVNDS
+3021 
-3033 GIPDDNLTNNV
+3033 
-3044 RPHFQVT
+3044 
-3051 VPTDVNVVR
+3051 VR

-3103 AGNKT
+3103 AGNQT
-3108 TQQLDFIIDTLLSEP
+3108 TQKLDFIIDTLLSEP
-3123 TIVLDN
+3123 TIVLDS
-3129 TDDSGTKGDNLTNVN
+3129 TDDSGTKGDNLTNAN
-3144 KPTFLLGNI
+3144 KPTFILGNI

-3276 TAGIWDY
+3276 TAGTWDY

-3344 RPGFTIGNIDADAH
+3344 RPGFTIGNIDSDAQ

-3408 RQSTPLVVTVDTQ
+3408 RQSTPLIVTVDTQ

-3618 TQIAIDR
+3618 TQIAIDH

-3712 FTIDITLLTPTIE
+3712 FTIDITLMTPTIE

-3789 LADGSYTF
+3789 LVDGSYTF

-4534 TTPRFV
+4534 TKPRFV

-4560 SVTANGNNLWEFQVP
+4560 PVTANGNNLWEFQVP

-4893 STAVDVTIDTE
+4893 STAVDLTIDTE

-5303 NHNKPVLVG
+5303 SHNKPVLVG

-5381 IDNPAMVAGS
+5381 IDNPVMMAGS

-5404 TRPTFSIFGEM
+5404 TRPAFSIYGEM

-5470 NFTIDTFNTTPVA
+5470 NFTIDTLNTTPVA

-5535 WVNEKGH
+5535 WVNDKGH

-5582 IKVFTSELDDNKSSS
+5582 IQVFTSELDDNKSSS
-5597 KTEWW
+5597 KTDWW
-5602 SNSDLITMRGTGE
+5602 SNSSTITMRGMGE

-5629 ATAVVAATGRW
+5629 ATAVVAANGQW
-5640 ELSTDKLPEGTY
+5640 ELSTDQLPEGKY
-5652 DISLVI
+5652 DITLSI
-5658 EDSAGNRWEDVR
+5658 EDNAGNRKEEVH

-5707 ITDSEGNTYT
+5707 ITDSNGNTYT

-5751 DVPLDIM
+5751 DVSLDIM

-5870 NGASDSDNVTNHT
+5870 NGVSDSDNVTNHT

-5909 DIYQATQGADG
+5909 DTYQATQGADG

-5926 AAWNDGN
+5926 AAWNDGT

-5974 DATATAVTPPESE
+5974 DATPTAVTPLESE
-5987 TVNAESATH
+5987 TVNAESDTH
-5996 LRTEPSAAEESVV
+5996 LRTVPSAAEESVV
-6009 KVTAYSITLLN
+6009 KETAYSITLLN

-6039 SVPENIVNVSIMFEG
+6039 SVPENIVNVSVMFEG

-6108 VNAMNVRGK
+6108 VNAMNARGK
-6117 TEDDINDSPSTS
+6117 AEDDINDSPSTS

>member
-162 IEEMLQNF
+162 MEEMLQEF

-427 TDTIAPEKPTIELD
+427 TDTIPPEKPTIELD

-623 VIDTIA
+623 VIDTVA
-629 PVPPTVSLEDYVVLP
+629 PVPPTVSLEDFVVLP

-957 STVKLYIDGA
+957 STVKLYVDGA

-1037 SDDNLTNIVKPTLHL
+1037 ADDNLTNIVKPTLHL

-1102 VEDIAGNKANSAIF
+1102 VEDIAGNKANSAVF

-1184 SWLFIPGNTWADGSY
+1184 SWLFTPGNTWADGSY

-1206 DKAGNTNYSA
+1206 DKAGNTSYSA

-1375 FDATKGTGGWTFTPP
+1375 FDATKGTGGWSFTP
-1390 TSWADGDYTL
+1390 TGAWADGDYTL

-1435 SGIPDDNLTNNV
+1435 SGIPNDNLTNNV

-1483 WDYIWPDDVADG
+1483 WDYTWLADVG
-1495 GYTLTVEATDEAGNK
+1495 EGKHTLTVEATDKAGNK
-1510 ATQTL
+1510 TTQEL

-1635 SGIPGDN
+1635 SGIPDDN

-2128 DNTDDSGTK
+2128 DSTDDSGTK
-2137 GDHLTNVNK
+2137 GDNLTNVNK

-2320 TLSTPVIVLDSADDS
+2320 TLSTPVIVLDSADDT
-2335 GVHGD
+2335 GIQGD
-2340 NMTNHT
+2340 NMTNRT
-2346 QPTFALQHIDD
+2346 QPTFNLQHIDD

-2374 FDATKDAGGWTF
+2374 FDATKDAGGWIF
-2386 TPTGAWADGDYTLS
+2386 TPPTSWGAGDYTLS

-2444 NVRPHFQVTVPTD
+2444 NVRPHFQVKVPTD
-2457 VNVVRLSIDGG
+2457 VN
-2468 KTWFNATQ
+2468 
-2476 SATPG
+2476 
-2481 VWDYIWPDDVADG
+2481 
-2494 GYTLTV
+2494 
-2500 EATDEA
+2500 E
-2506 GNKATQT
+2506 
-2513 LDFTIDTTL
+2513 
-2522 SVPTLSLDS
+2522 
-2531 ADDSGIAGDNITNVK
+2531 
-2546 TPGFTLNNIDTDVS
+2546 
-2560 RVIVEVMHNGIKQE
+2560 
-2574 VPLVQTGGQWRFAPT
+2574 
-2589 SDWADGDY
+2589 
-2597 ILTVK
+2597 
-2602 VEDRAGNVKQSAPLT
+2602 
-2617 VTVDTHIAIDRIELV
+2617 
-2632 NDSGIPGDNLT
+2632 
-2643 NEARPHFQVT
+2643 
-2653 VPADVNGVRLSI
+2653 
-2665 DGGKTWFDA
+2665 
-2674 TQSATS
+2674 
-2680 GVWDYTWLTN
+2680 
-2690 VANGPHTLMVE
+2690 
-2701 ASDKAGNKTTQ
+2701 
-2712 KLDFTIDTILSEPT
+2712 
-2726 ITLDSAD
+2726 
-2733 DSAAGD
+2733 
-2739 NITNVKMPGFTL
+2739 
-2751 GNIDADVTKVVVTV
+2751 
-2765 AHDGKN
+2765 
-2771 QQIELIKNGGVWR
+2771 
-2784 FTPGAAWTD
+2784 
-2793 GDYTLT
+2793 
-2799 VKVEDKAGN
+2799 
-2808 TNYSAP
+2808 
-2814 LTVTIDTQTSIDRIE
+2814 
-2829 LLNDTGIVGDNLT
+2829 
-2842 NEARPQFHITVPT
+2842 
-2855 DVNSVQLSLDGGI
+2855 
-2868 NWVNATLTSDGVWE
+2868 
-2882 YIWPTDLVENTYTLT
+2882 
-2897 VKATDV
+2897 
-2903 AGNTATETLNFIID
+2903 
-2917 TTLST
+2917 
-2922 PTITLDSA
+2922 
-2930 DDSGTAND
+2930 
-2938 NKTNVKTPGFI
+2938 
-2949 IGGIDSD
+2949 
-2956 VTQVVVQ
+2956 
-2963 VMRDGHSEEVEL
+2963 
-2975 TQTNGQWRFV
+2975 
-2985 PGSAWTDG
+2985 
-2993 DYTLT
+2993 
-2998 VTVKDEAGNIRH
+2998 
-3010 SAPLT
+3010 
-3015 VTIDTQ
+3015 
-3021 ITIDHIELVNDS
+3021 
-3033 GIPDDNLTNNV
+3033 
-3044 RPHFQVT
+3044 
-3051 VPTDVNVVR
+3051 VR

-3103 AGNKT
+3103 AGNQT
-3108 TQQLDFIIDTLLSEP
+3108 TQKLDFIIDTLLSEP
-3123 TIVLDN
+3123 TIVLDS
-3129 TDDSGTKGDNLTNVN
+3129 TDDSGTKGDNLTNAN
-3144 KPTFLLGNI
+3144 KPTFILGNI

-3276 TAGIWDY
+3276 TAGTWDY

-3344 RPGFTIGNIDADAH
+3344 RPGFTIGNIDADAQ

-3408 RQSTPLVVTVDTQ
+3408 RQSTPLIVTVDTQ

-3463 DGGANWVSATQG
+3463 DGGANWVSAAQG

-3490 GKHTL
+3490 GKHIL

-3618 TQIAIDR
+3618 TQIAIDH

-3693 TLTVE
+3693 TLIVE
-3698 VTDGAGNKMTETLN
+3698 VTDGAGNKMTGTLD

-3745 PVFVLGSI
+3745 PIFVLGSI

-3847 PVFDIHQV
+3847 PVFDIRQI

-3911 ESAPFEVRIDT
+3911 ESAPLEVRIDT

-4254 DVSHIVVHID
+4254 DVSHIVVHLD

-4269 IENTGGNL
+4269 IENKGGNL

-4306 AELRIEI
+4306 AELKIEI

-4373 QWEFT
+4373 QWQFT

-4434 NITSPRFEISAREP
+4434 NITSPRFEISAREQ

-4534 TTPRFV
+4534 TKPRFV

-4560 SVTANGNNLWEFQVP
+4560 PVTANGNNLWEFQVP

-4622 NSNSDNLTNKQNP
+4622 SSNSDNLTNKQNP

-4658 EVLKQTI
+4658 EVLKHTI

-4715 IRLSDPSIDDQH
+4715 IRLSDPSIDDQY

-4734 EFKGFA
+4734 EFKGLA

-5072 VSEDKAGNSQQKEIL
+5072 VSEDKAGNSQQKDIL

-5254 FNIHFSITDVAGNTE
+5254 FNIHFSITDVAGNTQ
-5269 VSKDYSVDVDSSTDF
+5269 VSKNYSVDVDSSTDF

-5535 WVNEKGH
+5535 WANDKGH

-5558 ITVKSTDRAGNVNQE
+5558 INVKSTDRAGNVNQE

-5582 IKVFTSELDDNKSSS
+5582 IQVFTSELDDNKSSS
-5597 KTEWW
+5597 KTDWW
-5602 SNSDLITMRGTGE
+5602 SNSSTITMRGMGE

-5629 ATAVVAATGRW
+5629 ATAVVAANGKW
-5640 ELSTDKLPEGTY
+5640 ELSTDQLPEGKY
-5652 DISLVI
+5652 DITLSI
-5658 EDSAGNRWEDVR
+5658 EDNAGNRKEEVH

-5707 ITDSEGNTYT
+5707 ITDSNGNTYT

-5909 DIYQATQGADG
+5909 DTYQATQGADG

-5926 AAWNDGN
+5926 AAWNDGT

-5987 TVNAESATH
+5987 TVNAESDTH
-5996 LRTEPSAAEESVV
+5996 LRTVPSAAEESVV
-6009 KVTAYSITLLN
+6009 KETAYSITLLN

-6039 SVPENIVNVSIMFEG
+6039 SVPENIVNVSVMFEG

-6088 DNDFLIKEKTFS
+6088 DDDFLIKEKTFS

-6108 VNAMNVRGK
+6108 VNAMNARGK

>member
-530 ISYFSAEIETTNDS
+530 ISYFSAEIETTDDS

-596 DSVEGINN
+596 DSVEGVNN

-623 VIDTIA
+623 VIDTVA
-629 PVPPTVSLEDYVVLP
+629 PVPPTVSLEDFVVLP

-1037 SDDNLTNIVKPTLHL
+1037 ADDNLTNIVKPTLHL

-1102 VEDIAGNKANSAIF
+1102 VEDIAGNKANSAVF

-1184 SWLFIPGNTWADGSY
+1184 SWLFTPGNTWADGSY

-1206 DKAGNTNYSA
+1206 DKAGNTSYSA

-1375 FDATKGTGGWTFTPP
+1375 FDATKGTGGW
-1390 TSWADGDYTL
+1390 S
-1400 SVSVEDKAGNT
+1400 
-1411 SHSASLTVTV
+1411 
-1421 DTQIAINNIELVND
+1421 
-1435 SGIPDDNLTNNV
+1435 
-1447 RPHFQVT
+1447 
-1454 VPTDVNVVRL
+1454 
-1464 SIDGGKTWFNAT
+1464 
-1476 QSATPGV
+1476 
-1483 WDYIWPDDVADG
+1483 
-1495 GYTLTVEATDEAGNK
+1495 
-1510 ATQTL
+1510 
-1515 DFTIDTTLS
+1515 
-1524 VPTLSL
+1524 
-1530 DSADDSGI
+1530 
-1538 AGDNITNVKTP
+1538 
-1549 GFTLNN
+1549 
-1555 IDTDVS
+1555 
-1561 RVIVEVMHN
+1561 
-1570 GIKQEV
+1570 
-1576 PLVQTGGQWRFAP
+1576 
-1589 TSDWADGDYI
+1589 
-1599 LTVKVEDRAGNVKQ
+1599 
-1613 SAPLTVTVDT
+1613 
-1623 HIAIDRIELVND
+1623 
-1635 SGIPGDN
+1635 
-1642 LTNEARPH
+1642 
-1650 FQVTVPADVNG
+1650 
-1661 VRLSIDGGK
+1661 
-1670 TWFDATQSATSGVWD
+1670 
-1685 YTWLTNV
+1685 
-1692 ANGPHTLMVEASD
+1692 
-1705 KAGNKTT
+1705 
-1712 QKLDFTI
+1712 
-1719 DTILSEPTITLD
+1719 
-1731 SADDSAA
+1731 
-1738 GDNITNVKMP
+1738 
-1748 GFTLGNIDA
+1748 
-1757 DVTKVV
+1757 
-1763 VTVAHDGK
+1763 
-1771 NQQIE
+1771 
-1776 LIKNGGV
+1776 
-1783 WRFTPGAAWT
+1783 
-1793 DGDYTLTVKVEDKAG
+1793 
-1808 NTNYSAPLTV
+1808 
-1818 TIDTQTSIDRI
+1818 
-1829 ELLNDTGI
+1829 
-1837 VGDNLTNE
+1837 
-1845 ARPQFHITVPTDVN
+1845 
-1859 SVQLSLDGG
+1859 
-1868 INWVNATLTS
+1868 
-1878 DGVWEYIWPTDLVEN
+1878 
-1893 TYTLTV
+1893 
-1899 KATDVAGNTATET
+1899 
-1912 LNFIIDTTLSTP
+1912 
-1924 TITLDSA
+1924 
-1931 DDSGTANDNKT
+1931 
-1942 NVKTPGFIIGGID
+1942 
-1955 SDVTQVVVQVMR
+1955 
-1967 DGHSEE
+1967 
-1973 VELTQTNGQW
+1973 
-1983 RFVPGSAWTDG
+1983 
-1994 DYTLTVTVKDEA
+1994 
-2006 GNIRHSAPL
+2006 
-2015 TVTIDTQITIDHIEL
+2015 
-2030 VNDSGIPDDNLTN
+2030 
-2043 NVRPHFQ
+2043 
-2050 VTVPTDVNVVRLS
+2050 
-2063 IDGGKTWFNATQ
+2063 
-2075 SATPG
+2075 
-2080 VWDYTWLA
+2080 
-2088 DVGEGKHTLT
+2088 
-2098 VEATD
+2098 
-2103 KAGNKTTQQLDF
+2103 
-2115 IIDTLLSEPTIVL
+2115 
-2128 DNTDDSGTK
+2128 
-2137 GDHLTNVNK
+2137 
-2146 PTFLLGNIDA
+2146 
-2156 DARYV
+2156 
-2161 TVEVQHGGT
+2161 
-2170 KEVLTA
+2170 
-2176 TKDATGNW
+2176 
-2184 SVTPT
+2184 
-2189 GTWADGDYTLTV
+2189 
-2201 RVEDEAGN
+2201 
-2209 EKHSASL
+2209 
-2216 TVTVDTQITIDVI
+2216 
-2229 ELVNDNGIPG
+2229 
-2239 DNMTNDAHP
+2239 
-2248 QFRVTVPGDVN
+2248 
-2259 EVSLSIDGGVTW
+2259 
-2271 VKATQSATP
+2271 
-2280 GVWNYTWPGTVP
+2280 
-2292 DGDYTLNVKA
+2292 
-2302 TDNAGN
+2302 
-2308 TVTETLHFTIDT
+2308 
-2320 TLSTPVIVLDSADDS
+2320 
-2335 GVHGD
+2335 
-2340 NMTNHT
+2340 
-2346 QPTFALQHIDD
+2346 
-2357 DAVRVT
+2357 
-2363 VSVEHGGVTTT
+2363 
-2374 FDATKDAGGWTF
+2374 F

-2444 NVRPHFQVTVPTD
+2444 NVRPHFQVKVPTD
-2457 VNVVRLSIDGG
+2457 VN
-2468 KTWFNATQ
+2468 
-2476 SATPG
+2476 
-2481 VWDYIWPDDVADG
+2481 
-2494 GYTLTV
+2494 
-2500 EATDEA
+2500 E
-2506 GNKATQT
+2506 
-2513 LDFTIDTTL
+2513 
-2522 SVPTLSLDS
+2522 
-2531 ADDSGIAGDNITNVK
+2531 
-2546 TPGFTLNNIDTDVS
+2546 
-2560 RVIVEVMHNGIKQE
+2560 
-2574 VPLVQTGGQWRFAPT
+2574 
-2589 SDWADGDY
+2589 
-2597 ILTVK
+2597 
-2602 VEDRAGNVKQSAPLT
+2602 
-2617 VTVDTHIAIDRIELV
+2617 
-2632 NDSGIPGDNLT
+2632 
-2643 NEARPHFQVT
+2643 
-2653 VPADVNGVRLSI
+2653 
-2665 DGGKTWFDA
+2665 
-2674 TQSATS
+2674 
-2680 GVWDYTWLTN
+2680 
-2690 VANGPHTLMVE
+2690 
-2701 ASDKAGNKTTQ
+2701 
-2712 KLDFTIDTILSEPT
+2712 
-2726 ITLDSAD
+2726 
-2733 DSAAGD
+2733 
-2739 NITNVKMPGFTL
+2739 
-2751 GNIDADVTKVVVTV
+2751 
-2765 AHDGKN
+2765 
-2771 QQIELIKNGGVWR
+2771 
-2784 FTPGAAWTD
+2784 
-2793 GDYTLT
+2793 
-2799 VKVEDKAGN
+2799 
-2808 TNYSAP
+2808 
-2814 LTVTIDTQTSIDRIE
+2814 
-2829 LLNDTGIVGDNLT
+2829 
-2842 NEARPQFHITVPT
+2842 
-2855 DVNSVQLSLDGGI
+2855 
-2868 NWVNATLTSDGVWE
+2868 
-2882 YIWPTDLVENTYTLT
+2882 
-2897 VKATDV
+2897 
-2903 AGNTATETLNFIID
+2903 
-2917 TTLST
+2917 
-2922 PTITLDSA
+2922 
-2930 DDSGTAND
+2930 
-2938 NKTNVKTPGFI
+2938 
-2949 IGGIDSD
+2949 
-2956 VTQVVVQ
+2956 
-2963 VMRDGHSEEVEL
+2963 
-2975 TQTNGQWRFV
+2975 
-2985 PGSAWTDG
+2985 
-2993 DYTLT
+2993 
-2998 VTVKDEAGNIRH
+2998 
-3010 SAPLT
+3010 
-3015 VTIDTQ
+3015 
-3021 ITIDHIELVNDS
+3021 
-3033 GIPDDNLTNNV
+3033 
-3044 RPHFQVT
+3044 
-3051 VPTDVNVVR
+3051 VR

-3103 AGNKT
+3103 AGNQT
-3108 TQQLDFIIDTLLSEP
+3108 TQKLDFIIDTMLSEP
-3123 TIVLDN
+3123 TIVLDS
-3129 TDDSGTKGDNLTNVN
+3129 TDDSGTKGDNLTNAN
-3144 KPTFLLGNI
+3144 KPTFILGNI

-3161 VEVQH
+3161 VEVQY

-3317 TRLSTPTIAM
+3317 TRLSTPTITM

-3344 RPGFTIGNIDADAH
+3344 RPGFTIGNIDSDAQ

-3408 RQSTPLVVTVDTQ
+3408 RQSTPLIVTVDTQ

-3463 DGGANWVSATQG
+3463 DGGANWVSAAQG

-3618 TQIAIDR
+3618 TQIAIDH

-3712 FTIDITLLTPTIE
+3712 FTIDITLMTPTIE

-3847 PVFDIHQV
+3847 PVFDIRQV

-4306 AELRIEI
+4306 AELKIEI

-4534 TTPRFV
+4534 TKPRFV

-4560 SVTANGNNLWEFQVP
+4560 PVTANGNNLWEFQVP

-4826 TTNNKTPTLIGSTLP
+4826 TTNNKTPTLVGNTLP
-4841 NTIVSIY
+4841 NAIVSIY

-4971 ELTFKVED
+4971 VLTFKVED

-5032 GSTLTIRNPQGVV
+5032 GSTLTIRSPQGVV

-5072 VSEDKAGNSQQKEIL
+5072 VSEDKAGNSQQKDIL

-5404 TRPTFSIFGEM
+5404 TRPTFSISGEM

-5582 IKVFTSELDDNKSSS
+5582 IQVFTSELDDNKSSS
-5597 KTEWW
+5597 KTDWW
-5602 SNSDLITMRGTGE
+5602 SNSSTITMRGMGE

-5629 ATAVVAATGRW
+5629 ATAVVAANGQW
-5640 ELSTDKLPEGTY
+5640 ELSTDQLPEGKY
-5652 DISLVI
+5652 DITLSI
-5658 EDSAGNRWEDVR
+5658 EDNAGNRKEEVH

-5707 ITDSEGNTYT
+5707 ITDSNGNTYT

-5751 DVPLDIM
+5751 DVSLDIM

-5870 NGASDSDNVTNHT
+5870 NGVSDSDNVTNHT

-5909 DIYQATQGADG
+5909 DTYQATQGADG

-5926 AAWNDGN
+5926 AAWNDGT

-5996 LRTEPSAAEESVV
+5996 LRTVPSAAEESVV
-6009 KVTAYSITLLN
+6009 KETAYSITLLN

-6108 VNAMNVRGK
+6108 VNAMNARGK

>member
-2128 DNTDDSGTK
+2128 DSTDDSGTK

-2209 EKHSASL
+2209 EKHSVSL

-2481 VWDYIWPDDVADG
+2481 VWDY
-2494 GYTLTV
+2494 
-2500 EATDEA
+2500 
-2506 GNKATQT
+2506 
-2513 LDFTIDTTL
+2513 
-2522 SVPTLSLDS
+2522 
-2531 ADDSGIAGDNITNVK
+2531 
-2546 TPGFTLNNIDTDVS
+2546 
-2560 RVIVEVMHNGIKQE
+2560 
-2574 VPLVQTGGQWRFAPT
+2574 
-2589 SDWADGDY
+2589 
-2597 ILTVK
+2597 
-2602 VEDRAGNVKQSAPLT
+2602 
-2617 VTVDTHIAIDRIELV
+2617 
-2632 NDSGIPGDNLT
+2632 
-2643 NEARPHFQVT
+2643 
-2653 VPADVNGVRLSI
+2653 
-2665 DGGKTWFDA
+2665 
-2674 TQSATS
+2674 
-2680 GVWDYTWLTN
+2680 
-2690 VANGPHTLMVE
+2690 
-2701 ASDKAGNKTTQ
+2701 
-2712 KLDFTIDTILSEPT
+2712 
-2726 ITLDSAD
+2726 
-2733 DSAAGD
+2733 
-2739 NITNVKMPGFTL
+2739 
-2751 GNIDADVTKVVVTV
+2751 
-2765 AHDGKN
+2765 
-2771 QQIELIKNGGVWR
+2771 
-2784 FTPGAAWTD
+2784 
-2793 GDYTLT
+2793 
-2799 VKVEDKAGN
+2799 
-2808 TNYSAP
+2808 
-2814 LTVTIDTQTSIDRIE
+2814 
-2829 LLNDTGIVGDNLT
+2829 
-2842 NEARPQFHITVPT
+2842 
-2855 DVNSVQLSLDGGI
+2855 
-2868 NWVNATLTSDGVWE
+2868 
-2882 YIWPTDLVENTYTLT
+2882 
-2897 VKATDV
+2897 
-2903 AGNTATETLNFIID
+2903 
-2917 TTLST
+2917 
-2922 PTITLDSA
+2922 
-2930 DDSGTAND
+2930 
-2938 NKTNVKTPGFI
+2938 
-2949 IGGIDSD
+2949 
-2956 VTQVVVQ
+2956 
-2963 VMRDGHSEEVEL
+2963 
-2975 TQTNGQWRFV
+2975 
-2985 PGSAWTDG
+2985 
-2993 DYTLT
+2993 
-2998 VTVKDEAGNIRH
+2998 
-3010 SAPLT
+3010 
-3015 VTIDTQ
+3015 
-3021 ITIDHIELVNDS
+3021 
-3033 GIPDDNLTNNV
+3033 
-3044 RPHFQVT
+3044 
-3051 VPTDVNVVR
+3051 
-3060 LSIDGGKTWFNA
+3060 
-3072 TQSATPGVWD
+3072 
-3082 YTWLADVGEG
+3082 TWLADVGEG

-3123 TIVLDN
+3123 TIVLDS
-3129 TDDSGTKGDNLTNVN
+3129 TDDSGTKGDHLTNVN

-3463 DGGANWVSATQG
+3463 DEGANWVSATQG

-4560 SVTANGNNLWEFQVP
+4560 PVTANGNNLWEFQVP

>member
-1483 WDYIWPDDVADG
+1483 WDYIWPDDVVDG

-2128 DNTDDSGTK
+2128 DSTDDSGTK

-2421 TQIAINNIELVN
+2421 TQIAINN
-2433 DSGIPDDNLTN
+2433 
-2444 NVRPHFQVTVPTD
+2444 
-2457 VNVVRLSIDGG
+2457 
-2468 KTWFNATQ
+2468 
-2476 SATPG
+2476 
-2481 VWDYIWPDDVADG
+2481 
-2494 GYTLTV
+2494 
-2500 EATDEA
+2500 
-2506 GNKATQT
+2506 
-2513 LDFTIDTTL
+2513 
-2522 SVPTLSLDS
+2522 
-2531 ADDSGIAGDNITNVK
+2531 
-2546 TPGFTLNNIDTDVS
+2546 
-2560 RVIVEVMHNGIKQE
+2560 
-2574 VPLVQTGGQWRFAPT
+2574 
-2589 SDWADGDY
+2589 
-2597 ILTVK
+2597 
-2602 VEDRAGNVKQSAPLT
+2602 
-2617 VTVDTHIAIDRIELV
+2617 
-2632 NDSGIPGDNLT
+2632 
-2643 NEARPHFQVT
+2643 
-2653 VPADVNGVRLSI
+2653 
-2665 DGGKTWFDA
+2665 
-2674 TQSATS
+2674 
-2680 GVWDYTWLTN
+2680 
-2690 VANGPHTLMVE
+2690 
-2701 ASDKAGNKTTQ
+2701 
-2712 KLDFTIDTILSEPT
+2712 
-2726 ITLDSAD
+2726 
-2733 DSAAGD
+2733 
-2739 NITNVKMPGFTL
+2739 
-2751 GNIDADVTKVVVTV
+2751 
-2765 AHDGKN
+2765 
-2771 QQIELIKNGGVWR
+2771 
-2784 FTPGAAWTD
+2784 
-2793 GDYTLT
+2793 
-2799 VKVEDKAGN
+2799 
-2808 TNYSAP
+2808 
-2814 LTVTIDTQTSIDRIE
+2814 
-2829 LLNDTGIVGDNLT
+2829 
-2842 NEARPQFHITVPT
+2842 
-2855 DVNSVQLSLDGGI
+2855 
-2868 NWVNATLTSDGVWE
+2868 
-2882 YIWPTDLVENTYTLT
+2882 
-2897 VKATDV
+2897 
-2903 AGNTATETLNFIID
+2903 
-2917 TTLST
+2917 
-2922 PTITLDSA
+2922 
-2930 DDSGTAND
+2930 
-2938 NKTNVKTPGFI
+2938 
-2949 IGGIDSD
+2949 
-2956 VTQVVVQ
+2956 
-2963 VMRDGHSEEVEL
+2963 
-2975 TQTNGQWRFV
+2975 
-2985 PGSAWTDG
+2985 
-2993 DYTLT
+2993 
-2998 VTVKDEAGNIRH
+2998 
-3010 SAPLT
+3010 
-3015 VTIDTQ
+3015 
-3021 ITIDHIELVNDS
+3021 IELVNDS

-4560 SVTANGNNLWEFQVP
+4560 PVTANGNNLWEFQVP

-6144 NEVTLPVDNQEEHA
+6144 NEVTLPVDNQEE

>member
-43 RGSVIIVNGALYSS
+43 HGAVIIVNGALYSS

-427 TDTIAPEKPTIELD
+427 TDTIPPEKPTIELD

-629 PVPPTVSLEDYVVLP
+629 PVPPTVSLEDFVVLP

-1037 SDDNLTNIVKPTLHL
+1037 ADDNLTNIVKPTLHL

-1062 QVWDAMSDTQIGVAT
+1062 QVWDAVSDTQIGVAT

-1102 VEDIAGNKANSAIF
+1102 VEDIAGNKANSAVF

-1184 SWLFIPGNTWADGSY
+1184 SWLFTPGNTWADGSY

-1206 DKAGNTNYSA
+1206 DKAGNTSYSA

-1328 VLDSADDTGI
+1328 VLNSADDTGV

-1375 FDATKGTGGWTFTPP
+1375 FDATKGTGGWSFTP
-1390 TSWADGDYTL
+1390 TGAWADGDYTL

-1476 QSATPGV
+1476 QSATTGV

-1538 AGDNITNVKTP
+1538 AGDNITSVKTP

-1613 SAPLTVTVDT
+1613 SASLTVTVDT

-1635 SGIPGDN
+1635 SGIPDDN

-1692 ANGPHTLMVEASD
+1692 ANGPHTLMVEATD

-1712 QKLDFTI
+1712 QKLDFII
-1719 DTILSEPTITLD
+1719 DTLLSEPTITLD

-2115 IIDTLLSEPTIVL
+2115 IIDTMLSEPTIVL

-2137 GDHLTNVNK
+2137 GDNLTNVNK

-2320 TLSTPVIVLDSADDS
+2320 TLSTPVIVLDSADDT
-2335 GVHGD
+2335 GIQGD
-2340 NMTNHT
+2340 NMTNRT
-2346 QPTFALQHIDD
+2346 QPTFNLQHIDD

-2386 TPTGAWADGDYTLS
+2386 TPPTSWGAGDYTLS

-2457 VNVVRLSIDGG
+2457 VNEVRLSIDGG

-2476 SATPG
+2476 S
-2481 VWDYIWPDDVADG
+2481 V
-2494 GYTLTV
+2494 
-2500 EATDEA
+2500 
-2506 GNKATQT
+2506 
-2513 LDFTIDTTL
+2513 
-2522 SVPTLSLDS
+2522 
-2531 ADDSGIAGDNITNVK
+2531 
-2546 TPGFTLNNIDTDVS
+2546 
-2560 RVIVEVMHNGIKQE
+2560 
-2574 VPLVQTGGQWRFAPT
+2574 
-2589 SDWADGDY
+2589 
-2597 ILTVK
+2597 
-2602 VEDRAGNVKQSAPLT
+2602 
-2617 VTVDTHIAIDRIELV
+2617 
-2632 NDSGIPGDNLT
+2632 
-2643 NEARPHFQVT
+2643 
-2653 VPADVNGVRLSI
+2653 
-2665 DGGKTWFDA
+2665 
-2674 TQSATS
+2674 
-2680 GVWDYTWLTN
+2680 
-2690 VANGPHTLMVE
+2690 
-2701 ASDKAGNKTTQ
+2701 
-2712 KLDFTIDTILSEPT
+2712 
-2726 ITLDSAD
+2726 
-2733 DSAAGD
+2733 
-2739 NITNVKMPGFTL
+2739 
-2751 GNIDADVTKVVVTV
+2751 
-2765 AHDGKN
+2765 
-2771 QQIELIKNGGVWR
+2771 
-2784 FTPGAAWTD
+2784 
-2793 GDYTLT
+2793 
-2799 VKVEDKAGN
+2799 
-2808 TNYSAP
+2808 
-2814 LTVTIDTQTSIDRIE
+2814 
-2829 LLNDTGIVGDNLT
+2829 
-2842 NEARPQFHITVPT
+2842 
-2855 DVNSVQLSLDGGI
+2855 
-2868 NWVNATLTSDGVWE
+2868 
-2882 YIWPTDLVENTYTLT
+2882 
-2897 VKATDV
+2897 
-2903 AGNTATETLNFIID
+2903 
-2917 TTLST
+2917 
-2922 PTITLDSA
+2922 
-2930 DDSGTAND
+2930 
-2938 NKTNVKTPGFI
+2938 
-2949 IGGIDSD
+2949 
-2956 VTQVVVQ
+2956 
-2963 VMRDGHSEEVEL
+2963 
-2975 TQTNGQWRFV
+2975 
-2985 PGSAWTDG
+2985 
-2993 DYTLT
+2993 
-2998 VTVKDEAGNIRH
+2998 
-3010 SAPLT
+3010 
-3015 VTIDTQ
+3015 
-3021 ITIDHIELVNDS
+3021 
-3033 GIPDDNLTNNV
+3033 
-3044 RPHFQVT
+3044 
-3051 VPTDVNVVR
+3051 
-3060 LSIDGGKTWFNA
+3060 
-3072 TQSATPGVWD
+3072 TPGVWD

-3103 AGNKT
+3103 AGNQT
-3108 TQQLDFIIDTLLSEP
+3108 TQKLDFIIDTMLSEP
-3123 TIVLDN
+3123 TIVLDS
-3129 TDDSGTKGDNLTNVN
+3129 TDDSGTKGDNLTNAN
-3144 KPTFLLGNI
+3144 KPTFILGNI

-3161 VEVQH
+3161 VEVQY

-3408 RQSTPLVVTVDTQ
+3408 RQSTPLIVTVDTQ

-3463 DGGANWVSATQG
+3463 DGGANWVSAAQG

-3511 EFFIDTRLSTPTI
+3511 EFFIDTQLSTPTI

-3618 TQIAIDR
+3618 TQIAIDH

-3693 TLTVE
+3693 TLIVE
-3698 VTDGAGNKMTETLN
+3698 VTDGAGNKMTGTLD

-3847 PVFDIHQV
+3847 PVFDIRQV

-4306 AELRIEI
+4306 AELKIEI

-4534 TTPRFV
+4534 TKPRFV

-4560 SVTANGNNLWEFQVP
+4560 PVTANGNNLWEFQVP

-4893 STAVDVTIDTE
+4893 STAVDLTIDTE

-4971 ELTFKVED
+4971 VLTFKVED

-5303 NHNKPVLVG
+5303 SHNKPVLVG

-5381 IDNPAMVAGS
+5381 IDNPVMMAGS

-5404 TRPTFSIFGEM
+5404 TRPAFSIYGEM

-5470 NFTIDTFNTTPVA
+5470 NFTIDTLNTTPVA

-5535 WVNEKGH
+5535 WVNDKGH

-5582 IKVFTSELDDNKSSS
+5582 IQVFTSELDDNKSSS
-5597 KTEWW
+5597 KTDWW
-5602 SNSDLITMRGTGE
+5602 SNSSTITMRGMGE

-5629 ATAVVAATGRW
+5629 ATAVVAANGQW
-5640 ELSTDKLPEGTY
+5640 ELSTDQLPEGKY
-5652 DISLVI
+5652 DITLSI
-5658 EDSAGNRWEDVR
+5658 EDNAGNRKEEVH

-5707 ITDSEGNTYT
+5707 ITDSNGNTYT

-5829 SYTISVIASDA
+5829 SYTISVVASDA

-5926 AAWNDGN
+5926 AAWNDGT

-5961 TVTADSQHDDASD
+5961 TVTADSQHNDASD
-5974 DATATAVTPPESE
+5974 DATAIAVTPPESE

-5996 LRTEPSAAEESVV
+5996 LRTVPSAAEESVV
-6009 KVTAYSITLLN
+6009 KETAYSITLLN

-6039 SVPENIVNVSIMFEG
+6039 SVPENIVNVSVMFEG

-6088 DNDFLIKEKTFS
+6088 DDDFLIKEKTFS

-6108 VNAMNVRGK
+6108 VNAMNARGK

>member
-1483 WDYIWPDDVADG
+1483 WDYTWPDDVADG

-2128 DNTDDSGTK
+2128 DSTDDSGTK

-2421 TQIAINNIELVN
+2421 TQIAINN
-2433 DSGIPDDNLTN
+2433 
-2444 NVRPHFQVTVPTD
+2444 
-2457 VNVVRLSIDGG
+2457 
-2468 KTWFNATQ
+2468 
-2476 SATPG
+2476 
-2481 VWDYIWPDDVADG
+2481 
-2494 GYTLTV
+2494 
-2500 EATDEA
+2500 
-2506 GNKATQT
+2506 
-2513 LDFTIDTTL
+2513 
-2522 SVPTLSLDS
+2522 
-2531 ADDSGIAGDNITNVK
+2531 
-2546 TPGFTLNNIDTDVS
+2546 
-2560 RVIVEVMHNGIKQE
+2560 
-2574 VPLVQTGGQWRFAPT
+2574 
-2589 SDWADGDY
+2589 
-2597 ILTVK
+2597 
-2602 VEDRAGNVKQSAPLT
+2602 
-2617 VTVDTHIAIDRIELV
+2617 
-2632 NDSGIPGDNLT
+2632 
-2643 NEARPHFQVT
+2643 
-2653 VPADVNGVRLSI
+2653 
-2665 DGGKTWFDA
+2665 
-2674 TQSATS
+2674 
-2680 GVWDYTWLTN
+2680 
-2690 VANGPHTLMVE
+2690 
-2701 ASDKAGNKTTQ
+2701 
-2712 KLDFTIDTILSEPT
+2712 
-2726 ITLDSAD
+2726 
-2733 DSAAGD
+2733 
-2739 NITNVKMPGFTL
+2739 
-2751 GNIDADVTKVVVTV
+2751 
-2765 AHDGKN
+2765 
-2771 QQIELIKNGGVWR
+2771 
-2784 FTPGAAWTD
+2784 
-2793 GDYTLT
+2793 
-2799 VKVEDKAGN
+2799 
-2808 TNYSAP
+2808 
-2814 LTVTIDTQTSIDRIE
+2814 
-2829 LLNDTGIVGDNLT
+2829 
-2842 NEARPQFHITVPT
+2842 
-2855 DVNSVQLSLDGGI
+2855 
-2868 NWVNATLTSDGVWE
+2868 
-2882 YIWPTDLVENTYTLT
+2882 
-2897 VKATDV
+2897 
-2903 AGNTATETLNFIID
+2903 
-2917 TTLST
+2917 
-2922 PTITLDSA
+2922 
-2930 DDSGTAND
+2930 
-2938 NKTNVKTPGFI
+2938 
-2949 IGGIDSD
+2949 
-2956 VTQVVVQ
+2956 
-2963 VMRDGHSEEVEL
+2963 
-2975 TQTNGQWRFV
+2975 
-2985 PGSAWTDG
+2985 
-2993 DYTLT
+2993 
-2998 VTVKDEAGNIRH
+2998 
-3010 SAPLT
+3010 
-3015 VTIDTQ
+3015 
-3021 ITIDHIELVNDS
+3021 IELVNDS

-4560 SVTANGNNLWEFQVP
+4560 PVTANGNNLWEFQVP

>member
-162 IEEMLQNF
+162 MEEMLQEF

-427 TDTIAPEKPTIELD
+427 TDTIPPEKPTIELD

-1102 VEDIAGNKANSAIF
+1102 VEDIAGNKANSAVF

-1184 SWLFIPGNTWADGSY
+1184 SWLFTPGNTWADGSY

-1206 DKAGNTNYSA
+1206 DKAGNTNYST

-1264 LSIDGGN
+1264 LSIDGGH

-1313 TIDFAVDTTLSVPVI
+1313 TIDFAVDSTLSVPVI
-1328 VLDSADDTGI
+1328 VLNNADDTGI
-1338 QGDNMTNST
+1338 QGDNLTNRT
-1347 QPTFALQHIDDDAV
+1347 QPTFALQQIDDDAV

-1390 TSWADGDYTL
+1390 ALWADGDYTL

-1435 SGIPDDNLTNNV
+1435 SGIPNDNLTNNV
-1447 RPHFQVT
+1447 RPQFQVT

-1476 QSATPGV
+1476 QGATPGA

-1495 GYTLTVEATDEAGNK
+1495 GYTLTVEATDKAGNQT
-1510 ATQTL
+1510 TQEL

-1589 TSDWADGDYI
+1589 TSDWGDGDYI

-1692 ANGPHTLMVEASD
+1692 ANGPHTLMVEATD
-1705 KAGNKTT
+1705 KAGNQTT
-1712 QKLDFTI
+1712 QKLDFII
-1719 DTILSEPTITLD
+1719 DTLLSEPTITLD

-2015 TVTIDTQITIDHIEL
+2015 TVTIDTQIAIDHIEL

-2050 VTVPTDVNVVRLS
+2050 VKVPTDVNEVRLS

-2103 KAGNKTTQQLDF
+2103 KAGNQ
-2115 IIDTLLSEPTIVL
+2115 
-2128 DNTDDSGTK
+2128 
-2137 GDHLTNVNK
+2137 
-2146 PTFLLGNIDA
+2146 
-2156 DARYV
+2156 
-2161 TVEVQHGGT
+2161 
-2170 KEVLTA
+2170 
-2176 TKDATGNW
+2176 
-2184 SVTPT
+2184 
-2189 GTWADGDYTLTV
+2189 
-2201 RVEDEAGN
+2201 
-2209 EKHSASL
+2209 
-2216 TVTVDTQITIDVI
+2216 
-2229 ELVNDNGIPG
+2229 
-2239 DNMTNDAHP
+2239 
-2248 QFRVTVPGDVN
+2248 
-2259 EVSLSIDGGVTW
+2259 
-2271 VKATQSATP
+2271 
-2280 GVWNYTWPGTVP
+2280 
-2292 DGDYTLNVKA
+2292 
-2302 TDNAGN
+2302 
-2308 TVTETLHFTIDT
+2308 
-2320 TLSTPVIVLDSADDS
+2320 
-2335 GVHGD
+2335 
-2340 NMTNHT
+2340 
-2346 QPTFALQHIDD
+2346 
-2357 DAVRVT
+2357 
-2363 VSVEHGGVTTT
+2363 
-2374 FDATKDAGGWTF
+2374 
-2386 TPTGAWADGDYTLS
+2386 
-2400 VSVEDKAGN
+2400 
-2409 TSHSASLTVTVD
+2409 
-2421 TQIAINNIELVN
+2421 
-2433 DSGIPDDNLTN
+2433 
-2444 NVRPHFQVTVPTD
+2444 
-2457 VNVVRLSIDGG
+2457 
-2468 KTWFNATQ
+2468 
-2476 SATPG
+2476 
-2481 VWDYIWPDDVADG
+2481 
-2494 GYTLTV
+2494 
-2500 EATDEA
+2500 
-2506 GNKATQT
+2506 
-2513 LDFTIDTTL
+2513 
-2522 SVPTLSLDS
+2522 
-2531 ADDSGIAGDNITNVK
+2531 
-2546 TPGFTLNNIDTDVS
+2546 
-2560 RVIVEVMHNGIKQE
+2560 
-2574 VPLVQTGGQWRFAPT
+2574 
-2589 SDWADGDY
+2589 
-2597 ILTVK
+2597 
-2602 VEDRAGNVKQSAPLT
+2602 
-2617 VTVDTHIAIDRIELV
+2617 
-2632 NDSGIPGDNLT
+2632 
-2643 NEARPHFQVT
+2643 
-2653 VPADVNGVRLSI
+2653 
-2665 DGGKTWFDA
+2665 
-2674 TQSATS
+2674 
-2680 GVWDYTWLTN
+2680 
-2690 VANGPHTLMVE
+2690 
-2701 ASDKAGNKTTQ
+2701 
-2712 KLDFTIDTILSEPT
+2712 
-2726 ITLDSAD
+2726 
-2733 DSAAGD
+2733 
-2739 NITNVKMPGFTL
+2739 
-2751 GNIDADVTKVVVTV
+2751 
-2765 AHDGKN
+2765 
-2771 QQIELIKNGGVWR
+2771 
-2784 FTPGAAWTD
+2784 
-2793 GDYTLT
+2793 
-2799 VKVEDKAGN
+2799 
-2808 TNYSAP
+2808 
-2814 LTVTIDTQTSIDRIE
+2814 
-2829 LLNDTGIVGDNLT
+2829 
-2842 NEARPQFHITVPT
+2842 
-2855 DVNSVQLSLDGGI
+2855 
-2868 NWVNATLTSDGVWE
+2868 
-2882 YIWPTDLVENTYTLT
+2882 
-2897 VKATDV
+2897 
-2903 AGNTATETLNFIID
+2903 
-2917 TTLST
+2917 
-2922 PTITLDSA
+2922 
-2930 DDSGTAND
+2930 
-2938 NKTNVKTPGFI
+2938 
-2949 IGGIDSD
+2949 
-2956 VTQVVVQ
+2956 
-2963 VMRDGHSEEVEL
+2963 
-2975 TQTNGQWRFV
+2975 
-2985 PGSAWTDG
+2985 
-2993 DYTLT
+2993 
-2998 VTVKDEAGNIRH
+2998 
-3010 SAPLT
+3010 
-3015 VTIDTQ
+3015 
-3021 ITIDHIELVNDS
+3021 
-3033 GIPDDNLTNNV
+3033 
-3044 RPHFQVT
+3044 
-3051 VPTDVNVVR
+3051 
-3060 LSIDGGKTWFNA
+3060 
-3072 TQSATPGVWD
+3072 
-3082 YTWLADVGEG
+3082 
-3092 KHTLTVEATDK
+3092 
-3103 AGNKT
+3103 T

-3172 LTATKGAT
+3172 LTATKDAT

-3276 TAGIWDY
+3276 TAGTWDY

-3294 TLTVEATDKAGNKT
+3294 TLTVEATDKAGNQT

-3401 TDNAGNV
+3401 QDNAGNV
-3408 RQSTPLVVTVDTQ
+3408 RQSTPLIVTVDTQ

-3463 DGGANWVSATQG
+3463 DGGANWVSAAQG

-3847 PVFDIHQV
+3847 PVFDIRQV

-3911 ESAPFEVRIDT
+3911 ESAPLEVRIDT

-4001 TDEAGNIAN
+4001 TDQAGNIAN

-4218 REPTIVLD
+4218 QEPTIVLD

-4254 DVSHIVVHID
+4254 DVSHIVVHLD

-4306 AELRIEI
+4306 AELKIEI

-4363 WTPISKNAAG
+4363 WTPVSKNAAG
-4373 QWEFT
+4373 QWQFT
-4378 AGSALPD
+4378 AGSALSD

-4502 SFTIDTIVSDP
+4502 SFTIDTVVSDP
-4513 SIDLLD
+4513 RIDLLD

-4534 TTPRFV
+4534 TKPRFV

-4560 SVTANGNNLWEFQVP
+4560 PVTANGNNLWEFQVP

-4622 NSNSDNLTNKQNP
+4622 SSNSDNLTNKQNP

-4658 EVLKQTI
+4658 EVLKHTI

-4715 IRLSDPSIDDQH
+4715 IRLSDPSIDDQY

-4734 EFKGFA
+4734 EFKGLA

-4826 TTNNKTPTLIGSTLP
+4826 TTNNKTPTLVGNTLP
-4841 NTIVSIY
+4841 NAIVSIY

-5032 GSTLTIRNPQGVV
+5032 GSTLTIRNPQGGV

-5072 VSEDKAGNSQQKEIL
+5072 VSEDKAGNSQQKDIL

-5303 NHNKPVLVG
+5303 SHNKPVLVG

-5381 IDNPAMVAGS
+5381 IDNPVMMAGS

-5404 TRPTFSIFGEM
+5404 TRPAFSIFGEM

-5470 NFTIDTFNTTPVA
+5470 NFTIDTLNTTPVA

-5535 WVNEKGH
+5535 WVNDKGH

-5582 IKVFTSELDDNKSSS
+5582 IQVFTSELDDNKSSS
-5597 KTEWW
+5597 KTDWW
-5602 SNSDLITMRGTGE
+5602 SNSSTITMRGMGE

-5629 ATAVVAATGRW
+5629 ATAVVAANGQW
-5640 ELSTDKLPEGTY
+5640 ELSTDQLPEGKY
-5652 DISLVI
+5652 DITLSI
-5658 EDSAGNRWEDVR
+5658 EDNAGNRKEEVH

-5707 ITDSEGNTYT
+5707 ITDSNGNTYT

-5758 KEVPVISL
+5758 KETPVISL
-5766 SPDSDSGTVGD
+5766 SPDSDSGTAGD
-5777 NITRDKQPT
+5777 NITRDNQPT

-5870 NGASDSDNVTNHT
+5870 NGASDSDNVTNHNHT

-5926 AAWNDGN
+5926 AAWNDGT

-5946 SQQSASLAVT
+5946 SQQSASLEVT

-5961 TVTADSQHDDASD
+5961 TVTADSQHNDASD
-5974 DATATAVTPPESE
+5974 DATAIAVTPPESE

-5996 LRTEPSAAEESVV
+5996 LRTVPSAAEESVV
-6009 KVTAYSITLLN
+6009 KETAYSITLLN

-6039 SVPENIVNVSIMFEG
+6039 SVPENIVNVSVMFEG

-6088 DNDFLIKEKTFS
+6088 DDDFLIKEKTFS

-6108 VNAMNVRGK
+6108 VNAMNARGK

>member
-162 IEEMLQNF
+162 MEEMLQEF

-427 TDTIAPEKPTIELD
+427 TDTIPPEKPTIELD

-530 ISYFSAEIETTNDS
+530 ISYFSAEIETTDDS

-569 SVINSETGEEVI
+569 SVINSETGEEVV
-581 FKANDKGEW
+581 FKANDQGEW

-957 STVKLYIDGA
+957 STVKLYVDGA

-1037 SDDNLTNIVKPTLHL
+1037 ADDNLTNIVKPTLHL

-1062 QVWDAMSDTQIGVAT
+1062 QVWDAASDTQIGVAT

-1102 VEDIAGNKANSAIF
+1102 VEDIAGNKANSAVF

-1184 SWLFIPGNTWADGSY
+1184 SWLFTPGNTWADGSY

-1375 FDATKGTGGWTFTPP
+1375 FDATKGTGGWSFTP
-1390 TSWADGDYTL
+1390 TGAWADGDYTL

-1435 SGIPDDNLTNNV
+1435 SGIPNDNLTNNV
-1447 RPHFQVT
+1447 RPQFQVT

-1476 QSATPGV
+1476 QGATPGA

-1495 GYTLTVEATDEAGNK
+1495 GYTLTVEATDKAGNQT
-1510 ATQTL
+1510 TQEL

-1589 TSDWADGDYI
+1589 TSDWGDGDYI

-1712 QKLDFTI
+1712 QKLDFII
-1719 DTILSEPTITLD
+1719 DTMLSEPTITLD

-1783 WRFTPGAAWT
+1783 WRFTSGAAWT

-1912 LNFIIDTTLSTP
+1912 LNFTIDTTLSTP

-1942 NVKTPGFIIGGID
+1942 NVKTPGFVIGGID

-2015 TVTIDTQITIDHIEL
+2015 KVTVDTQIGIDNIEL
-2030 VNDSGIPDDNLTN
+2030 VNDSGIPNDNLTN
-2043 NVRPHFQ
+2043 NVRPQFQ

-2080 VWDYTWLA
+2080 VWDYTWLT
-2088 DVGEGKHTLT
+2088 DVANGSHTLT

-2103 KAGNKTTQQLDF
+2103 AAGNKATQNLEF
-2115 IIDTLLSEPTIVL
+2115 NIDTLLSEPTIAL
-2128 DNTDDSGTK
+2128 DSTDDSGTK
-2137 GDHLTNVNK
+2137 GDNLTNVNK
-2146 PTFLLGNIDA
+2146 PTFILGNIDA

-2176 TKDATGNW
+2176 TKGATGIW

-2189 GTWADGDYTLTV
+2189 GMWADGSHTLTV

-2209 EKHSASL
+2209 VKYSVPL
-2216 TVTVDTQITIDVI
+2216 TITVDTQITIDDI
-2229 ELVNDNGIPG
+2229 ELVNDSGTKG
-2239 DNMTNDAHP
+2239 DNLTNDANPH
-2248 QFRVTVPGDVN
+2248 FRITVPGDVN

-2271 VKATQSATP
+2271 VKAMQSSTS
-2280 GVWNYTWPGTVP
+2280 GVWNYTWPKTLA
-2292 DGDYTLNVKA
+2292 DDDYTLTVKA

-2308 TVTETLHFTIDT
+2308 TVTRTLDFTIDT
-2320 TLSTPVIVLDSADDS
+2320 TLSTPVIVLDSADDT
-2335 GVHGD
+2335 GIQGD
-2340 NMTNHT
+2340 NMTNRT
-2346 QPTFALQHIDD
+2346 QPTFNLQHIDD

-2374 FDATKDAGGWTF
+2374 FDVTKDAGGWSF
-2386 TPTGAWADGDYTLS
+2386 TPPTSWGAGDYTLS

-2444 NVRPHFQVTVPTD
+2444 NVRPQFQVKVPTD
-2457 VNVVRLSIDGG
+2457 VN
-2468 KTWFNATQ
+2468 
-2476 SATPG
+2476 
-2481 VWDYIWPDDVADG
+2481 
-2494 GYTLTV
+2494 
-2500 EATDEA
+2500 E
-2506 GNKATQT
+2506 
-2513 LDFTIDTTL
+2513 
-2522 SVPTLSLDS
+2522 
-2531 ADDSGIAGDNITNVK
+2531 
-2546 TPGFTLNNIDTDVS
+2546 
-2560 RVIVEVMHNGIKQE
+2560 
-2574 VPLVQTGGQWRFAPT
+2574 
-2589 SDWADGDY
+2589 
-2597 ILTVK
+2597 
-2602 VEDRAGNVKQSAPLT
+2602 
-2617 VTVDTHIAIDRIELV
+2617 
-2632 NDSGIPGDNLT
+2632 
-2643 NEARPHFQVT
+2643 
-2653 VPADVNGVRLSI
+2653 
-2665 DGGKTWFDA
+2665 
-2674 TQSATS
+2674 
-2680 GVWDYTWLTN
+2680 
-2690 VANGPHTLMVE
+2690 
-2701 ASDKAGNKTTQ
+2701 
-2712 KLDFTIDTILSEPT
+2712 
-2726 ITLDSAD
+2726 
-2733 DSAAGD
+2733 
-2739 NITNVKMPGFTL
+2739 
-2751 GNIDADVTKVVVTV
+2751 
-2765 AHDGKN
+2765 
-2771 QQIELIKNGGVWR
+2771 
-2784 FTPGAAWTD
+2784 
-2793 GDYTLT
+2793 
-2799 VKVEDKAGN
+2799 
-2808 TNYSAP
+2808 
-2814 LTVTIDTQTSIDRIE
+2814 
-2829 LLNDTGIVGDNLT
+2829 
-2842 NEARPQFHITVPT
+2842 
-2855 DVNSVQLSLDGGI
+2855 
-2868 NWVNATLTSDGVWE
+2868 
-2882 YIWPTDLVENTYTLT
+2882 
-2897 VKATDV
+2897 
-2903 AGNTATETLNFIID
+2903 
-2917 TTLST
+2917 
-2922 PTITLDSA
+2922 
-2930 DDSGTAND
+2930 
-2938 NKTNVKTPGFI
+2938 
-2949 IGGIDSD
+2949 
-2956 VTQVVVQ
+2956 
-2963 VMRDGHSEEVEL
+2963 
-2975 TQTNGQWRFV
+2975 
-2985 PGSAWTDG
+2985 
-2993 DYTLT
+2993 
-2998 VTVKDEAGNIRH
+2998 
-3010 SAPLT
+3010 
-3015 VTIDTQ
+3015 
-3021 ITIDHIELVNDS
+3021 
-3033 GIPDDNLTNNV
+3033 
-3044 RPHFQVT
+3044 
-3051 VPTDVNVVR
+3051 VR

-3103 AGNKT
+3103 AGNQT
-3108 TQQLDFIIDTLLSEP
+3108 TQKLDFIIDTLLSEP
-3123 TIVLDN
+3123 TIALDS
-3129 TDDSGTKGDNLTNVN
+3129 TDDSGTKGDNLTSVN
-3144 KPTFLLGNI
+3144 KPTFILGNI

-3180 GIWSVTPTGTW
+3180 GIWSVTPTGMW
-3191 ADGDYTLTV
+3191 ADGSHTLTV

-3220 TQITIDVIE
+3220 THIAIDDIE

-3294 TLTVEATDKAGNKT
+3294 TLTVEATDKAGNQT

-3401 TDNAGNV
+3401 QDNAGNV
-3408 RQSTPLVVTVDTQ
+3408 RQSTPLIVTVDTQ

-3463 DGGANWVSATQG
+3463 DGGANWVSAAQG

-3819 GTLTTPVIELA
+3819 GSLTTPVIELA

-3837 VGDRLTNHDR
+3837 VGDRLTKHDR
-3847 PVFDIHQV
+3847 PVFDIRQV

-3911 ESAPFEVRIDT
+3911 ESAPLEVRIDT

-3949 FRIDVPGDVVQVRV
+3949 FRIDVPGDVIQVRV

-3977 ADGQWIFDSPNTL
+3977 ADGQWIFDTPNTL

-4001 TDEAGNIAN
+4001 TDQAGNIAN

-4306 AELRIEI
+4306 AELKIEI

-4363 WTPISKNAAG
+4363 WTPVSKNAAG
-4373 QWEFT
+4373 QWQFT
-4378 AGSALPD
+4378 AGSALSD

-4502 SFTIDTIVSDP
+4502 SFTIDTVVSDP
-4513 SIDLLD
+4513 RIDLLD

-4534 TTPRFV
+4534 TKPRFV

-4560 SVTANGNNLWEFQVP
+4560 PVTANGNNLWEFQVP

-4622 NSNSDNLTNKQNP
+4622 SSNSDNLTNKQNP

-4658 EVLKQTI
+4658 EVLKHTI

-4715 IRLSDPSIDDQH
+4715 IRLSDPSIDDQY

-4734 EFKGFA
+4734 EFKGLA

-4826 TTNNKTPTLIGSTLP
+4826 TTNNKTPTLVGNTLP
-4841 NTIVSIY
+4841 NAIVSIY

-4947 AIAYTTGAGH
+4947 AIAYTTGTGH

-5072 VSEDKAGNSQQKEIL
+5072 VSEDKAGNSQQKDIL

-5243 RAPILLQDDGT
+5243 RAPILLQDDGK

-5303 NHNKPVLVG
+5303 SHNKPVLVG

-5381 IDNPAMVAGS
+5381 IDNPVMMAGS

-5404 TRPTFSIFGEM
+5404 TRPAFSIFGEM

-5535 WVNEKGH
+5535 WVNDKGH

-5582 IKVFTSELDDNKSSS
+5582 IQVFTSELDDNKSSS
-5597 KTEWW
+5597 KTDWW
-5602 SNSDLITMRGTGE
+5602 SNSSTITMRGMGE

-5629 ATAVVAATGRW
+5629 ATAVVAANGQW
-5640 ELSTDKLPEGTY
+5640 ELSTDQLPEGKY
-5652 DISLVI
+5652 DITLSI
-5658 EDSAGNRWEDVR
+5658 EDNAGNRKEEVH

-5707 ITDSEGNTYT
+5707 ITDSNGNTYT

-5758 KEVPVISL
+5758 KETPVISL

-5870 NGASDSDNVTNHT
+5870 NGASDSDNVTNHNHT

-5926 AAWNDGN
+5926 AAWNDGT

-5946 SQQSASLAVT
+5946 SLQSASLEVT

-5996 LRTEPSAAEESVV
+5996 LRTVPSAAEESVV
-6009 KVTAYSITLLN
+6009 KETAYSITLLN

-6039 SVPENIVNVSIMFEG
+6039 SVPENIVNVSVMFEG

-6088 DNDFLIKEKTFS
+6088 DDDFLIKEKTFS

-6108 VNAMNVRGK
+6108 VNAMNARGK

>member
-43 RGSVIIVNGALYSS
+43 HGSVIIVNGALYSS

-530 ISYFSAEIETTNDS
+530 ISYFSAEIETTDDS

-596 DSVEGINN
+596 DSVEGVNN

-623 VIDTIA
+623 VIDTVA
-629 PVPPTVSLEDYVVLP
+629 PVPPTVSLEDFVVLP

-1037 SDDNLTNIVKPTLHL
+1037 ADDNLTNIVKPTLHL

-1102 VEDIAGNKANSAIF
+1102 VEDIAGNKANSAVF

-1328 VLDSADDTGI
+1328 VLNSADDTGV

-1375 FDATKGTGGWTFTPP
+1375 FDATKGTGGWSFTP
-1390 TSWADGDYTL
+1390 TGAWADGDYTL

-1435 SGIPDDNLTNNV
+1435 SGIPNDNLTNNV

-1476 QSATPGV
+1476 QSATPGA

-1495 GYTLTVEATDEAGNK
+1495 GYTLTVEATDKAGNK
-1510 ATQTL
+1510 TTQEL

-2128 DNTDDSGTK
+2128 DSTDDSGTK
-2137 GDHLTNVNK
+2137 GDNLTNVNK

-2320 TLSTPVIVLDSADDS
+2320 TLSVPVIVLNSADDT
-2335 GVHGD
+2335 GVQGD
-2340 NMTNHT
+2340 NMTNST

-2374 FDATKDAGGWTF
+2374 FDATKGVGGWSF

-2444 NVRPHFQVTVPTD
+2444 NVRPHFQVKVPTD
-2457 VNVVRLSIDGG
+2457 VN
-2468 KTWFNATQ
+2468 
-2476 SATPG
+2476 
-2481 VWDYIWPDDVADG
+2481 
-2494 GYTLTV
+2494 
-2500 EATDEA
+2500 E
-2506 GNKATQT
+2506 
-2513 LDFTIDTTL
+2513 
-2522 SVPTLSLDS
+2522 
-2531 ADDSGIAGDNITNVK
+2531 
-2546 TPGFTLNNIDTDVS
+2546 
-2560 RVIVEVMHNGIKQE
+2560 
-2574 VPLVQTGGQWRFAPT
+2574 
-2589 SDWADGDY
+2589 
-2597 ILTVK
+2597 
-2602 VEDRAGNVKQSAPLT
+2602 
-2617 VTVDTHIAIDRIELV
+2617 
-2632 NDSGIPGDNLT
+2632 
-2643 NEARPHFQVT
+2643 
-2653 VPADVNGVRLSI
+2653 
-2665 DGGKTWFDA
+2665 
-2674 TQSATS
+2674 
-2680 GVWDYTWLTN
+2680 
-2690 VANGPHTLMVE
+2690 
-2701 ASDKAGNKTTQ
+2701 
-2712 KLDFTIDTILSEPT
+2712 
-2726 ITLDSAD
+2726 
-2733 DSAAGD
+2733 
-2739 NITNVKMPGFTL
+2739 
-2751 GNIDADVTKVVVTV
+2751 
-2765 AHDGKN
+2765 
-2771 QQIELIKNGGVWR
+2771 
-2784 FTPGAAWTD
+2784 
-2793 GDYTLT
+2793 
-2799 VKVEDKAGN
+2799 
-2808 TNYSAP
+2808 
-2814 LTVTIDTQTSIDRIE
+2814 
-2829 LLNDTGIVGDNLT
+2829 
-2842 NEARPQFHITVPT
+2842 
-2855 DVNSVQLSLDGGI
+2855 
-2868 NWVNATLTSDGVWE
+2868 
-2882 YIWPTDLVENTYTLT
+2882 
-2897 VKATDV
+2897 
-2903 AGNTATETLNFIID
+2903 
-2917 TTLST
+2917 
-2922 PTITLDSA
+2922 
-2930 DDSGTAND
+2930 
-2938 NKTNVKTPGFI
+2938 
-2949 IGGIDSD
+2949 
-2956 VTQVVVQ
+2956 
-2963 VMRDGHSEEVEL
+2963 
-2975 TQTNGQWRFV
+2975 
-2985 PGSAWTDG
+2985 
-2993 DYTLT
+2993 
-2998 VTVKDEAGNIRH
+2998 
-3010 SAPLT
+3010 
-3015 VTIDTQ
+3015 
-3021 ITIDHIELVNDS
+3021 
-3033 GIPDDNLTNNV
+3033 
-3044 RPHFQVT
+3044 
-3051 VPTDVNVVR
+3051 VR

-3103 AGNKT
+3103 AGNQT
-3108 TQQLDFIIDTLLSEP
+3108 TQKLDFIIDTMLSEP
-3123 TIVLDN
+3123 TIVLDS
-3129 TDDSGTKGDNLTNVN
+3129 TDDSGTKGDNLTNAN
-3144 KPTFLLGNI
+3144 KPTFILGNI

-3161 VEVQH
+3161 VEVQY

-3317 TRLSTPTIAM
+3317 TRLSTPTITM

-3344 RPGFTIGNIDADAH
+3344 RPGFTIGNIDSDAQ

-3408 RQSTPLVVTVDTQ
+3408 RQSTPLIVTVDTQ

-3463 DGGANWVSATQG
+3463 DGGANWVSAAQG

-3618 TQIAIDR
+3618 TQIAIDH

-3712 FTIDITLLTPTIE
+3712 FTIDITLMTPTIE

-3847 PVFDIHQV
+3847 PVFDIRQV

-4269 IENTGGNL
+4269 IENTGRNL

-4306 AELRIEI
+4306 AELKIEI

-4534 TTPRFV
+4534 TKPRFV

-4560 SVTANGNNLWEFQVP
+4560 PVTANGNNLWEFQVP

-4893 STAVDVTIDTE
+4893 STAVDLTIDTE

-5057 SAELDLREGSNAFVV
+5057 SAKLDLREGSNAFVV

-5303 NHNKPVLVG
+5303 SHNKPVLVG

-5381 IDNPAMVAGS
+5381 IDNPVMMAGS

-5404 TRPTFSIFGEM
+5404 TRPAFSIYGEM

-5470 NFTIDTFNTTPVA
+5470 NFTIDTLNTTPVA

-5535 WVNEKGH
+5535 WVNDKGH

-5582 IKVFTSELDDNKSSS
+5582 IQVFTSELDDNKSSS
-5597 KTEWW
+5597 KTDWW
-5602 SNSDLITMRGTGE
+5602 SNSSTITMRGMGE

-5629 ATAVVAATGRW
+5629 ATAVVAANGQW
-5640 ELSTDKLPEGTY
+5640 ELSTDQLPEGKY
-5652 DISLVI
+5652 DITLSI
-5658 EDSAGNRWEDVR
+5658 EDNAGNRKEEVH

-5707 ITDSEGNTYT
+5707 ITDSNGNTYT

-5926 AAWNDGN
+5926 AAWNDGT

-5961 TVTADSQHDDASD
+5961 TVTADSQHNDASD

-5996 LRTEPSAAEESVV
+5996 LRTVPSVAEESVV
-6009 KVTAYSITLLN
+6009 KETAYSITLLN

-6039 SVPENIVNVSIMFEG
+6039 SVPENIVNVSVMFEG

-6088 DNDFLIKEKTFS
+6088 DDDFLIKEKTFS

-6108 VNAMNVRGK
+6108 VNAMNARGK
-6117 TEDDINDSPSTS
+6117 AEDDINDSPSTS

>member
-427 TDTIAPEKPTIELD
+427 TDTIPPEKPTIELD

-530 ISYFSAEIETTNDS
+530 ISYFSSEIETTDDS

-596 DSVEGINN
+596 DSVEGVNN

-623 VIDTIA
+623 VIDTVA
-629 PVPPTVSLEDYVVLP
+629 PVPPTVSLEDFVVLP

-1037 SDDNLTNIVKPTLHL
+1037 ADDNLTNIVKPTLHL

-1102 VEDIAGNKANSAIF
+1102 VEDIAGNKANSAVF

-1375 FDATKGTGGWTFTPP
+1375 FDATKGTGGWSFTP
-1390 TSWADGDYTL
+1390 TGAWADGDYTL

-1435 SGIPDDNLTNNV
+1435 SGIPNDNLTNNV

-1476 QSATPGV
+1476 QSATPGA

-1495 GYTLTVEATDEAGNK
+1495 GYTLTVEATDKAGNK
-1510 ATQTL
+1510 TTQEL

-2015 TVTIDTQITIDHIEL
+2015 TVTIDTQI
-2030 VNDSGIPDDNLTN
+2030 
-2043 NVRPHFQ
+2043 
-2050 VTVPTDVNVVRLS
+2050 
-2063 IDGGKTWFNATQ
+2063 A
-2075 SATPG
+2075 
-2080 VWDYTWLA
+2080 
-2088 DVGEGKHTLT
+2088 
-2098 VEATD
+2098 
-2103 KAGNKTTQQLDF
+2103 
-2115 IIDTLLSEPTIVL
+2115 
-2128 DNTDDSGTK
+2128 
-2137 GDHLTNVNK
+2137 
-2146 PTFLLGNIDA
+2146 
-2156 DARYV
+2156 
-2161 TVEVQHGGT
+2161 
-2170 KEVLTA
+2170 
-2176 TKDATGNW
+2176 
-2184 SVTPT
+2184 
-2189 GTWADGDYTLTV
+2189 
-2201 RVEDEAGN
+2201 
-2209 EKHSASL
+2209 
-2216 TVTVDTQITIDVI
+2216 
-2229 ELVNDNGIPG
+2229 
-2239 DNMTNDAHP
+2239 
-2248 QFRVTVPGDVN
+2248 
-2259 EVSLSIDGGVTW
+2259 
-2271 VKATQSATP
+2271 
-2280 GVWNYTWPGTVP
+2280 
-2292 DGDYTLNVKA
+2292 
-2302 TDNAGN
+2302 
-2308 TVTETLHFTIDT
+2308 
-2320 TLSTPVIVLDSADDS
+2320 
-2335 GVHGD
+2335 
-2340 NMTNHT
+2340 
-2346 QPTFALQHIDD
+2346 
-2357 DAVRVT
+2357 
-2363 VSVEHGGVTTT
+2363 
-2374 FDATKDAGGWTF
+2374 
-2386 TPTGAWADGDYTLS
+2386 
-2400 VSVEDKAGN
+2400 
-2409 TSHSASLTVTVD
+2409 
-2421 TQIAINNIELVN
+2421 
-2433 DSGIPDDNLTN
+2433 
-2444 NVRPHFQVTVPTD
+2444 
-2457 VNVVRLSIDGG
+2457 
-2468 KTWFNATQ
+2468 
-2476 SATPG
+2476 
-2481 VWDYIWPDDVADG
+2481 
-2494 GYTLTV
+2494 
-2500 EATDEA
+2500 
-2506 GNKATQT
+2506 
-2513 LDFTIDTTL
+2513 
-2522 SVPTLSLDS
+2522 
-2531 ADDSGIAGDNITNVK
+2531 
-2546 TPGFTLNNIDTDVS
+2546 
-2560 RVIVEVMHNGIKQE
+2560 
-2574 VPLVQTGGQWRFAPT
+2574 
-2589 SDWADGDY
+2589 
-2597 ILTVK
+2597 
-2602 VEDRAGNVKQSAPLT
+2602 
-2617 VTVDTHIAIDRIELV
+2617 
-2632 NDSGIPGDNLT
+2632 
-2643 NEARPHFQVT
+2643 
-2653 VPADVNGVRLSI
+2653 
-2665 DGGKTWFDA
+2665 
-2674 TQSATS
+2674 
-2680 GVWDYTWLTN
+2680 
-2690 VANGPHTLMVE
+2690 
-2701 ASDKAGNKTTQ
+2701 
-2712 KLDFTIDTILSEPT
+2712 
-2726 ITLDSAD
+2726 
-2733 DSAAGD
+2733 
-2739 NITNVKMPGFTL
+2739 
-2751 GNIDADVTKVVVTV
+2751 
-2765 AHDGKN
+2765 
-2771 QQIELIKNGGVWR
+2771 
-2784 FTPGAAWTD
+2784 
-2793 GDYTLT
+2793 
-2799 VKVEDKAGN
+2799 
-2808 TNYSAP
+2808 
-2814 LTVTIDTQTSIDRIE
+2814 
-2829 LLNDTGIVGDNLT
+2829 
-2842 NEARPQFHITVPT
+2842 
-2855 DVNSVQLSLDGGI
+2855 
-2868 NWVNATLTSDGVWE
+2868 
-2882 YIWPTDLVENTYTLT
+2882 
-2897 VKATDV
+2897 
-2903 AGNTATETLNFIID
+2903 
-2917 TTLST
+2917 
-2922 PTITLDSA
+2922 
-2930 DDSGTAND
+2930 
-2938 NKTNVKTPGFI
+2938 
-2949 IGGIDSD
+2949 
-2956 VTQVVVQ
+2956 
-2963 VMRDGHSEEVEL
+2963 
-2975 TQTNGQWRFV
+2975 
-2985 PGSAWTDG
+2985 
-2993 DYTLT
+2993 
-2998 VTVKDEAGNIRH
+2998 
-3010 SAPLT
+3010 
-3015 VTIDTQ
+3015 
-3021 ITIDHIELVNDS
+3021 IDHIELVNDS

-3166 GGTKEV
+3166 GGTKEVLTATKDATGNWSVTPTGTWADGDYTLTVRVEDEAGNEKHSASLTVTVDTQITIDAIELVNDNGIPGDNMTNDAHPQFRVTVPGDVNEVSLSIDGGVTWVKATQSATPGVWNYTWPGTVPDGDYTLNVKATDNAGNTVTETLHFTIDTTLSVPVIVLNSADDTGVQGDNMTNSTQPTFALQHIDDDAVRVTVSVEHGGVTTTFDATKGVGGWSFTPTGAWADGDYTLSVSVEDKAGNTSHSASLTVTVDTQIAINNIELVNDSGIPDDNLTNNVRPHFQVKVPTDVNEVRLSIDGGKTWFNATQSATPGVWDYTWLADVGEGKHTLTVEATDKAGNQTTQKLDFIIDTMLSEPTIVLDSTDDSGTKGDNLTNANKPTFILGNIDADARYVTVEVQYGGTKEV

-3317 TRLSTPTIAM
+3317 TRLSTPTITM

-3344 RPGFTIGNIDADAH
+3344 RPGFTIGNIDSDAQ

-3408 RQSTPLVVTVDTQ
+3408 RQSTPLIVTVDTQ

-3463 DGGANWVSATQG
+3463 DGGANWVSAAQG

-3618 TQIAIDR
+3618 TQIAIDH

-3712 FTIDITLLTPTIE
+3712 FTIDITLMTPTIE

-3847 PVFDIHQV
+3847 PVFDIRQV

-4306 AELRIEI
+4306 AELKIEI

-4534 TTPRFV
+4534 TKPRFV

-4560 SVTANGNNLWEFQVP
+4560 PVTANGNNLWEFQVP

-4826 TTNNKTPTLIGSTLP
+4826 TTNNKTPTLVGNTLP
-4841 NTIVSIY
+4841 NAIVSIY

-4971 ELTFKVED
+4971 VLTFKVED

-5032 GSTLTIRNPQGVV
+5032 GSTLTIRSPQGVV

-5072 VSEDKAGNSQQKEIL
+5072 VSEDKAGNSQQKDIL

-5404 TRPTFSIFGEM
+5404 TRPTFSISGEM

-5582 IKVFTSELDDNKSSS
+5582 IQVFTSELDDNKSSS
-5597 KTEWW
+5597 KTDWW
-5602 SNSDLITMRGTGE
+5602 SNSSTITMRGMGE

-5629 ATAVVAATGRW
+5629 ATAVVAANGQW
-5640 ELSTDKLPEGTY
+5640 ELSTDQLPEGKY
-5652 DISLVI
+5652 DITLSI
-5658 EDSAGNRWEDVR
+5658 EDNAGNRKEEVH

-5707 ITDSEGNTYT
+5707 ITDSNGNTYT

-5751 DVPLDIM
+5751 DVSLDIM

-5870 NGASDSDNVTNHT
+5870 NGVSDSDNVTNHT

-5909 DIYQATQGADG
+5909 DTYQATQGADG

-5926 AAWNDGN
+5926 AAWNDGT

-5996 LRTEPSAAEESVV
+5996 LRTVPSAAEESVV
-6009 KVTAYSITLLN
+6009 KETAYSITLLN

-6108 VNAMNVRGK
+6108 VNAMNARGK

>member
-427 TDTIAPEKPTIELD
+427 TDTIPPEKPTIELD

-1062 QVWDAMSDTQIGVAT
+1062 QVWDAASDTQIGVAT

-1102 VEDIAGNKANSAIF
+1102 VEDIAGNKANSAVF

-1375 FDATKGTGGWTFTPP
+1375 FDATKGTGGWSFTP
-1390 TSWADGDYTL
+1390 TGAWADGDYTL

-1435 SGIPDDNLTNNV
+1435 SGIPNDNLTNNV

-1476 QSATPGV
+1476 QSATPGA

-1495 GYTLTVEATDEAGNK
+1495 GYTLTVEATDKAGNK
-1510 ATQTL
+1510 TTQEL

-1635 SGIPGDN
+1635 SGIPDDN

-1692 ANGPHTLMVEASD
+1692 ANGPHTLMVEATD

-1712 QKLDFTI
+1712 QKLDFII
-1719 DTILSEPTITLD
+1719 DTLLSEPTITLD

-1783 WRFTPGAAWT
+1783 WRFTPGAAWS

-2015 TVTIDTQITIDHIEL
+2015 TVTIDTQIAIDHIEL
-2030 VNDSGIPDDNLTN
+2030 VNDSGIPNDNLTN

-2103 KAGNKTTQQLDF
+2103 KAGNKTTQKLDF

-2128 DNTDDSGTK
+2128 DSTDDSGTK
-2137 GDHLTNVNK
+2137 GDNLTNVNK

-2209 EKHSASL
+2209 VKYSASL

-2229 ELVNDNGIPG
+2229 ELVNDSGTRG
-2239 DNMTNDAHP
+2239 DNLTNDANPH
-2248 QFRVTVPGDVN
+2248 FRITVPGDVN

-2271 VKATQSATP
+2271 VKATQSVTP

-2340 NMTNHT
+2340 NMTNRT
-2346 QPTFALQHIDD
+2346 QPTFALQQIDD

-2374 FDATKDAGGWTF
+2374 FDATKGTGGWTF

-2444 NVRPHFQVTVPTD
+2444 NVRPHFQVKVPTD
-2457 VNVVRLSIDGG
+2457 VN
-2468 KTWFNATQ
+2468 
-2476 SATPG
+2476 
-2481 VWDYIWPDDVADG
+2481 
-2494 GYTLTV
+2494 
-2500 EATDEA
+2500 E
-2506 GNKATQT
+2506 
-2513 LDFTIDTTL
+2513 
-2522 SVPTLSLDS
+2522 
-2531 ADDSGIAGDNITNVK
+2531 
-2546 TPGFTLNNIDTDVS
+2546 
-2560 RVIVEVMHNGIKQE
+2560 
-2574 VPLVQTGGQWRFAPT
+2574 
-2589 SDWADGDY
+2589 
-2597 ILTVK
+2597 
-2602 VEDRAGNVKQSAPLT
+2602 
-2617 VTVDTHIAIDRIELV
+2617 
-2632 NDSGIPGDNLT
+2632 
-2643 NEARPHFQVT
+2643 
-2653 VPADVNGVRLSI
+2653 
-2665 DGGKTWFDA
+2665 
-2674 TQSATS
+2674 
-2680 GVWDYTWLTN
+2680 
-2690 VANGPHTLMVE
+2690 
-2701 ASDKAGNKTTQ
+2701 
-2712 KLDFTIDTILSEPT
+2712 
-2726 ITLDSAD
+2726 
-2733 DSAAGD
+2733 
-2739 NITNVKMPGFTL
+2739 
-2751 GNIDADVTKVVVTV
+2751 
-2765 AHDGKN
+2765 
-2771 QQIELIKNGGVWR
+2771 
-2784 FTPGAAWTD
+2784 
-2793 GDYTLT
+2793 
-2799 VKVEDKAGN
+2799 
-2808 TNYSAP
+2808 
-2814 LTVTIDTQTSIDRIE
+2814 
-2829 LLNDTGIVGDNLT
+2829 
-2842 NEARPQFHITVPT
+2842 
-2855 DVNSVQLSLDGGI
+2855 
-2868 NWVNATLTSDGVWE
+2868 
-2882 YIWPTDLVENTYTLT
+2882 
-2897 VKATDV
+2897 
-2903 AGNTATETLNFIID
+2903 
-2917 TTLST
+2917 
-2922 PTITLDSA
+2922 
-2930 DDSGTAND
+2930 
-2938 NKTNVKTPGFI
+2938 
-2949 IGGIDSD
+2949 
-2956 VTQVVVQ
+2956 
-2963 VMRDGHSEEVEL
+2963 
-2975 TQTNGQWRFV
+2975 
-2985 PGSAWTDG
+2985 
-2993 DYTLT
+2993 
-2998 VTVKDEAGNIRH
+2998 
-3010 SAPLT
+3010 
-3015 VTIDTQ
+3015 
-3021 ITIDHIELVNDS
+3021 
-3033 GIPDDNLTNNV
+3033 
-3044 RPHFQVT
+3044 
-3051 VPTDVNVVR
+3051 VR

-3103 AGNKT
+3103 AGNQT
-3108 TQQLDFIIDTLLSEP
+3108 TQKLDFIIDTLLSEP
-3123 TIVLDN
+3123 TIVLDS
-3129 TDDSGTKGDNLTNVN
+3129 TDDSGTKGDNLTNAN
-3144 KPTFLLGNI
+3144 KPTFILGNI

-3276 TAGIWDY
+3276 TAGTWDY

-3344 RPGFTIGNIDADAH
+3344 RPGFTIGNIDSDAH

-3401 TDNAGNV
+3401 QDNAGNV

-3463 DGGANWVSATQG
+3463 DGGANWVSAAQG

-3618 TQIAIDR
+3618 TQIAIDH

-3693 TLTVE
+3693 TLIVE
-3698 VTDGAGNKMTETLN
+3698 VTDGAGNKMTGTLD

-3847 PVFDIHQV
+3847 PVFDIRQI

-3911 ESAPFEVRIDT
+3911 ESAPLEVRIDT

-4015 NIDTNIQVPTIALD
+4015 NIDTNVQVPTIALD

-4254 DVSHIVVHID
+4254 DVSHIVVHLD

-4269 IENTGGNL
+4269 IENKGGNL

-4306 AELRIEI
+4306 AELQIEI

-4534 TTPRFV
+4534 TKPRFV

-4560 SVTANGNNLWEFQVP
+4560 PVTANGNNLWEFQVP

-4658 EVLKQTI
+4658 EVLKHTI

-5535 WVNEKGH
+5535 WANDKGH

-5558 ITVKSTDRAGNVNQE
+5558 INVKSTDRAGNVNQE

-5582 IKVFTSELDDNKSSS
+5582 IQVFTSELDDNKSSS
-5597 KTEWW
+5597 KTDWW
-5602 SNSDLITMRGTGE
+5602 SNSSTITMRGMGE

-5629 ATAVVAATGRW
+5629 ATAVVAANGKW
-5640 ELSTDKLPEGTY
+5640 ELSTDQLPEGKY
-5652 DISLVI
+5652 DITLSI
-5658 EDSAGNRWEDVR
+5658 EDNAGNRKEEVH

-5707 ITDSEGNTYT
+5707 ITDSNGNTYT

-5855 STLTVPEIALAAGED
+5855 STLT
-5870 NGASDSDNVTNHT
+5870 
-5883 QPKFTLQHIDADV
+5883 
-5896 TGVTV
+5896 
-5901 NVTHNGVT
+5901 
-5909 DIYQATQGADG
+5909 
-5920 WTFTPP
+5920 
-5926 AAWNDGN
+5926 
-5933 YTLSVTV
+5933 
-5940 VDRAGN
+5940 
-5946 SQQSASLAVT
+5946 
-5956 VDSTV
+5956 
-5961 TVTADSQHDDASD
+5961 
-5974 DATATAVTPPESE
+5974 
-5987 TVNAESATH
+5987 
-5996 LRTEPSAAEESVV
+5996 
-6009 KVTAYSITLLN
+6009 
-6020 ADSGDEIDRSISQ
+6020 
-6033 TPSFEI
+6033 
-6039 SVPENIVNVSIMFEG
+6039 
-6054 EEFTLPI
+6054 
-6061 TNQKAIFEVPLSLE
+6061 
-6075 DGEYTMDVKFIDK
+6075 
-6088 DNDFLIKEKTFS
+6088 
-6100 VDHSSADI
+6100 
-6108 VNAMNVRGK
+6108 
-6117 TEDDINDSPSTS
+6117 
-6129 SVGHNNNG
+6129 
-6137 AIDVFAV
+6137 
-6144 NEVTLPVDNQEEHA
+6144 

>member
-308 TYNLEAEAKTADGSG
+308 AYNLEAEAKTADGSG

-427 TDTIAPEKPTIELD
+427 TDTIPPEKPTIELD

-629 PVPPTVSLEDYVVLP
+629 PVPPTVSLEDFVVLP

-1037 SDDNLTNIVKPTLHL
+1037 ADDNLTNIVKPTLHL

-1102 VEDIAGNKANSAIF
+1102 VEDIAGNKANSAVF

-1184 SWLFIPGNTWADGSY
+1184 SWLFTPGNTWADGSY

-1206 DKAGNTNYSA
+1206 DKAGNTSYSA

-1328 VLDSADDTGI
+1328 VLNSADDTGV
-1338 QGDNMTNST
+1338 QGDNMTNRT

-1375 FDATKGTGGWTFTPP
+1375 FDATKGVGGW
-1390 TSWADGDYTL
+1390 S
-1400 SVSVEDKAGNT
+1400 
-1411 SHSASLTVTV
+1411 
-1421 DTQIAINNIELVND
+1421 
-1435 SGIPDDNLTNNV
+1435 
-1447 RPHFQVT
+1447 
-1454 VPTDVNVVRL
+1454 
-1464 SIDGGKTWFNAT
+1464 
-1476 QSATPGV
+1476 
-1483 WDYIWPDDVADG
+1483 
-1495 GYTLTVEATDEAGNK
+1495 
-1510 ATQTL
+1510 
-1515 DFTIDTTLS
+1515 
-1524 VPTLSL
+1524 
-1530 DSADDSGI
+1530 
-1538 AGDNITNVKTP
+1538 
-1549 GFTLNN
+1549 
-1555 IDTDVS
+1555 
-1561 RVIVEVMHN
+1561 
-1570 GIKQEV
+1570 
-1576 PLVQTGGQWRFAP
+1576 
-1589 TSDWADGDYI
+1589 
-1599 LTVKVEDRAGNVKQ
+1599 
-1613 SAPLTVTVDT
+1613 
-1623 HIAIDRIELVND
+1623 
-1635 SGIPGDN
+1635 
-1642 LTNEARPH
+1642 
-1650 FQVTVPADVNG
+1650 
-1661 VRLSIDGGK
+1661 
-1670 TWFDATQSATSGVWD
+1670 
-1685 YTWLTNV
+1685 
-1692 ANGPHTLMVEASD
+1692 
-1705 KAGNKTT
+1705 
-1712 QKLDFTI
+1712 
-1719 DTILSEPTITLD
+1719 
-1731 SADDSAA
+1731 
-1738 GDNITNVKMP
+1738 
-1748 GFTLGNIDA
+1748 
-1757 DVTKVV
+1757 
-1763 VTVAHDGK
+1763 
-1771 NQQIE
+1771 
-1776 LIKNGGV
+1776 
-1783 WRFTPGAAWT
+1783 
-1793 DGDYTLTVKVEDKAG
+1793 
-1808 NTNYSAPLTV
+1808 
-1818 TIDTQTSIDRI
+1818 
-1829 ELLNDTGI
+1829 
-1837 VGDNLTNE
+1837 
-1845 ARPQFHITVPTDVN
+1845 
-1859 SVQLSLDGG
+1859 
-1868 INWVNATLTS
+1868 
-1878 DGVWEYIWPTDLVEN
+1878 
-1893 TYTLTV
+1893 
-1899 KATDVAGNTATET
+1899 
-1912 LNFIIDTTLSTP
+1912 
-1924 TITLDSA
+1924 
-1931 DDSGTANDNKT
+1931 
-1942 NVKTPGFIIGGID
+1942 
-1955 SDVTQVVVQVMR
+1955 
-1967 DGHSEE
+1967 
-1973 VELTQTNGQW
+1973 
-1983 RFVPGSAWTDG
+1983 
-1994 DYTLTVTVKDEA
+1994 
-2006 GNIRHSAPL
+2006 
-2015 TVTIDTQITIDHIEL
+2015 
-2030 VNDSGIPDDNLTN
+2030 
-2043 NVRPHFQ
+2043 
-2050 VTVPTDVNVVRLS
+2050 
-2063 IDGGKTWFNATQ
+2063 
-2075 SATPG
+2075 
-2080 VWDYTWLA
+2080 
-2088 DVGEGKHTLT
+2088 
-2098 VEATD
+2098 
-2103 KAGNKTTQQLDF
+2103 
-2115 IIDTLLSEPTIVL
+2115 
-2128 DNTDDSGTK
+2128 
-2137 GDHLTNVNK
+2137 
-2146 PTFLLGNIDA
+2146 
-2156 DARYV
+2156 
-2161 TVEVQHGGT
+2161 
-2170 KEVLTA
+2170 
-2176 TKDATGNW
+2176 
-2184 SVTPT
+2184 
-2189 GTWADGDYTLTV
+2189 
-2201 RVEDEAGN
+2201 
-2209 EKHSASL
+2209 
-2216 TVTVDTQITIDVI
+2216 
-2229 ELVNDNGIPG
+2229 
-2239 DNMTNDAHP
+2239 
-2248 QFRVTVPGDVN
+2248 
-2259 EVSLSIDGGVTW
+2259 
-2271 VKATQSATP
+2271 
-2280 GVWNYTWPGTVP
+2280 
-2292 DGDYTLNVKA
+2292 
-2302 TDNAGN
+2302 
-2308 TVTETLHFTIDT
+2308 
-2320 TLSTPVIVLDSADDS
+2320 
-2335 GVHGD
+2335 
-2340 NMTNHT
+2340 
-2346 QPTFALQHIDD
+2346 
-2357 DAVRVT
+2357 
-2363 VSVEHGGVTTT
+2363 
-2374 FDATKDAGGWTF
+2374 F

-2444 NVRPHFQVTVPTD
+2444 NVRPHFQVKVPTD
-2457 VNVVRLSIDGG
+2457 VN
-2468 KTWFNATQ
+2468 
-2476 SATPG
+2476 
-2481 VWDYIWPDDVADG
+2481 
-2494 GYTLTV
+2494 
-2500 EATDEA
+2500 E
-2506 GNKATQT
+2506 
-2513 LDFTIDTTL
+2513 
-2522 SVPTLSLDS
+2522 
-2531 ADDSGIAGDNITNVK
+2531 
-2546 TPGFTLNNIDTDVS
+2546 
-2560 RVIVEVMHNGIKQE
+2560 
-2574 VPLVQTGGQWRFAPT
+2574 
-2589 SDWADGDY
+2589 
-2597 ILTVK
+2597 
-2602 VEDRAGNVKQSAPLT
+2602 
-2617 VTVDTHIAIDRIELV
+2617 
-2632 NDSGIPGDNLT
+2632 
-2643 NEARPHFQVT
+2643 
-2653 VPADVNGVRLSI
+2653 
-2665 DGGKTWFDA
+2665 
-2674 TQSATS
+2674 
-2680 GVWDYTWLTN
+2680 
-2690 VANGPHTLMVE
+2690 
-2701 ASDKAGNKTTQ
+2701 
-2712 KLDFTIDTILSEPT
+2712 
-2726 ITLDSAD
+2726 
-2733 DSAAGD
+2733 
-2739 NITNVKMPGFTL
+2739 
-2751 GNIDADVTKVVVTV
+2751 
-2765 AHDGKN
+2765 
-2771 QQIELIKNGGVWR
+2771 
-2784 FTPGAAWTD
+2784 
-2793 GDYTLT
+2793 
-2799 VKVEDKAGN
+2799 
-2808 TNYSAP
+2808 
-2814 LTVTIDTQTSIDRIE
+2814 
-2829 LLNDTGIVGDNLT
+2829 
-2842 NEARPQFHITVPT
+2842 
-2855 DVNSVQLSLDGGI
+2855 
-2868 NWVNATLTSDGVWE
+2868 
-2882 YIWPTDLVENTYTLT
+2882 
-2897 VKATDV
+2897 
-2903 AGNTATETLNFIID
+2903 
-2917 TTLST
+2917 
-2922 PTITLDSA
+2922 
-2930 DDSGTAND
+2930 
-2938 NKTNVKTPGFI
+2938 
-2949 IGGIDSD
+2949 
-2956 VTQVVVQ
+2956 
-2963 VMRDGHSEEVEL
+2963 
-2975 TQTNGQWRFV
+2975 
-2985 PGSAWTDG
+2985 
-2993 DYTLT
+2993 
-2998 VTVKDEAGNIRH
+2998 
-3010 SAPLT
+3010 
-3015 VTIDTQ
+3015 
-3021 ITIDHIELVNDS
+3021 
-3033 GIPDDNLTNNV
+3033 
-3044 RPHFQVT
+3044 
-3051 VPTDVNVVR
+3051 VR

-3103 AGNKT
+3103 AGNQT
-3108 TQQLDFIIDTLLSEP
+3108 TQKLDFIIDTMLSEP
-3123 TIVLDN
+3123 TIVLDS
-3129 TDDSGTKGDNLTNVN
+3129 TDDSGTKGDNLTNAN
-3144 KPTFLLGNI
+3144 KPTFILGNI

-3161 VEVQH
+3161 VEVQY

-3317 TRLSTPTIAM
+3317 TRLSTPTITM

-3344 RPGFTIGNIDADAH
+3344 RPGFTIGNIDSDAQ

-3408 RQSTPLVVTVDTQ
+3408 RQSTPLIVTVDTQ

-3463 DGGANWVSATQG
+3463 DGGANWVSAAQG

-3618 TQIAIDR
+3618 TQIAIDH

-3712 FTIDITLLTPTIE
+3712 FTIDITLMTPTIE

-3847 PVFDIHQV
+3847 PVFDIRQV

-4306 AELRIEI
+4306 AELKIEI

-4534 TTPRFV
+4534 TKPRFV

-4560 SVTANGNNLWEFQVP
+4560 PVTANGNNLWEFQVP

-4826 TTNNKTPTLIGSTLP
+4826 TTNNKTPTLVGNTLP
-4841 NTIVSIY
+4841 NAIVSIY

-4971 ELTFKVED
+4971 VLTFKVED

-5032 GSTLTIRNPQGVV
+5032 GSTLTIRSPQGVV

-5072 VSEDKAGNSQQKEIL
+5072 VSEDKAGNSQQKDIL

-5336 DGTWSYQFDNALKDG
+5336 DGTWSYQFDNVLKDG

-5404 TRPTFSIFGEM
+5404 TRPTFSISGEM

-5582 IKVFTSELDDNKSSS
+5582 IQVFTSELDDNKSSS
-5597 KTEWW
+5597 KTDWW
-5602 SNSDLITMRGTGE
+5602 SNSSTITMRGMGE

-5629 ATAVVAATGRW
+5629 ATAVVAANGQW
-5640 ELSTDKLPEGTY
+5640 ELSTDQLPEGKY
-5652 DISLVI
+5652 DITLSI
-5658 EDSAGNRWEDVR
+5658 EDNAGNRKEEVH

-5707 ITDSEGNTYT
+5707 ITDSNGNTYT

-5751 DVPLDIM
+5751 DVSLDIM

-5870 NGASDSDNVTNHT
+5870 NGVSDSDNVTNHT
-5883 QPKFTLQHIDADV
+5883 QPKFTLQNIDADV

-5909 DIYQATQGADG
+5909 DTYQATQGADG

-5926 AAWNDGN
+5926 AAWNDGT

-5996 LRTEPSAAEESVV
+5996 LRTVPSAAEESVV
-6009 KVTAYSITLLN
+6009 KETAYSITLLN

-6108 VNAMNVRGK
+6108 VNAMNARGK

>member
-530 ISYFSAEIETTNDS
+530 ISYFSAEIETTDDS

-596 DSVEGINN
+596 DSVEGVNN

-623 VIDTIA
+623 VIDTVA
-629 PVPPTVSLEDYVVLP
+629 PVPPTVSLEDFVVLP

-1037 SDDNLTNIVKPTLHL
+1037 ADDNLTNIVKPTLHL

-1102 VEDIAGNKANSAIF
+1102 VEDIAGNKANSAVF

-1184 SWLFIPGNTWADGSY
+1184 SWLFTPGNTWADGSY

-1206 DKAGNTNYSA
+1206 DKAGNTSYSA

-1375 FDATKGTGGWTFTPP
+1375 FDATKGTGGWSFTP
-1390 TSWADGDYTL
+1390 TGAWADGDYTL

-1435 SGIPDDNLTNNV
+1435 SGIPNDNLTNNV

-1476 QSATPGV
+1476 QSATPGA

-1495 GYTLTVEATDEAGNK
+1495 GYTLTVEATDKAGNK
-1510 ATQTL
+1510 TTQEL

-1878 DGVWEYIWPTDLVEN
+1878 DGVWEYIWPTDLIEN

-2015 TVTIDTQITIDHIEL
+2015 TVTIDTQI
-2030 VNDSGIPDDNLTN
+2030 
-2043 NVRPHFQ
+2043 
-2050 VTVPTDVNVVRLS
+2050 
-2063 IDGGKTWFNATQ
+2063 A
-2075 SATPG
+2075 
-2080 VWDYTWLA
+2080 
-2088 DVGEGKHTLT
+2088 
-2098 VEATD
+2098 
-2103 KAGNKTTQQLDF
+2103 
-2115 IIDTLLSEPTIVL
+2115 
-2128 DNTDDSGTK
+2128 
-2137 GDHLTNVNK
+2137 
-2146 PTFLLGNIDA
+2146 
-2156 DARYV
+2156 
-2161 TVEVQHGGT
+2161 
-2170 KEVLTA
+2170 
-2176 TKDATGNW
+2176 
-2184 SVTPT
+2184 
-2189 GTWADGDYTLTV
+2189 
-2201 RVEDEAGN
+2201 
-2209 EKHSASL
+2209 
-2216 TVTVDTQITIDVI
+2216 
-2229 ELVNDNGIPG
+2229 
-2239 DNMTNDAHP
+2239 
-2248 QFRVTVPGDVN
+2248 
-2259 EVSLSIDGGVTW
+2259 
-2271 VKATQSATP
+2271 
-2280 GVWNYTWPGTVP
+2280 
-2292 DGDYTLNVKA
+2292 
-2302 TDNAGN
+2302 
-2308 TVTETLHFTIDT
+2308 
-2320 TLSTPVIVLDSADDS
+2320 
-2335 GVHGD
+2335 
-2340 NMTNHT
+2340 
-2346 QPTFALQHIDD
+2346 
-2357 DAVRVT
+2357 
-2363 VSVEHGGVTTT
+2363 
-2374 FDATKDAGGWTF
+2374 
-2386 TPTGAWADGDYTLS
+2386 
-2400 VSVEDKAGN
+2400 
-2409 TSHSASLTVTVD
+2409 
-2421 TQIAINNIELVN
+2421 
-2433 DSGIPDDNLTN
+2433 
-2444 NVRPHFQVTVPTD
+2444 
-2457 VNVVRLSIDGG
+2457 
-2468 KTWFNATQ
+2468 
-2476 SATPG
+2476 
-2481 VWDYIWPDDVADG
+2481 
-2494 GYTLTV
+2494 
-2500 EATDEA
+2500 
-2506 GNKATQT
+2506 
-2513 LDFTIDTTL
+2513 
-2522 SVPTLSLDS
+2522 
-2531 ADDSGIAGDNITNVK
+2531 
-2546 TPGFTLNNIDTDVS
+2546 
-2560 RVIVEVMHNGIKQE
+2560 
-2574 VPLVQTGGQWRFAPT
+2574 
-2589 SDWADGDY
+2589 
-2597 ILTVK
+2597 
-2602 VEDRAGNVKQSAPLT
+2602 
-2617 VTVDTHIAIDRIELV
+2617 
-2632 NDSGIPGDNLT
+2632 
-2643 NEARPHFQVT
+2643 
-2653 VPADVNGVRLSI
+2653 
-2665 DGGKTWFDA
+2665 
-2674 TQSATS
+2674 
-2680 GVWDYTWLTN
+2680 
-2690 VANGPHTLMVE
+2690 
-2701 ASDKAGNKTTQ
+2701 
-2712 KLDFTIDTILSEPT
+2712 
-2726 ITLDSAD
+2726 
-2733 DSAAGD
+2733 
-2739 NITNVKMPGFTL
+2739 
-2751 GNIDADVTKVVVTV
+2751 
-2765 AHDGKN
+2765 
-2771 QQIELIKNGGVWR
+2771 
-2784 FTPGAAWTD
+2784 
-2793 GDYTLT
+2793 
-2799 VKVEDKAGN
+2799 
-2808 TNYSAP
+2808 
-2814 LTVTIDTQTSIDRIE
+2814 
-2829 LLNDTGIVGDNLT
+2829 
-2842 NEARPQFHITVPT
+2842 
-2855 DVNSVQLSLDGGI
+2855 
-2868 NWVNATLTSDGVWE
+2868 
-2882 YIWPTDLVENTYTLT
+2882 
-2897 VKATDV
+2897 
-2903 AGNTATETLNFIID
+2903 
-2917 TTLST
+2917 
-2922 PTITLDSA
+2922 
-2930 DDSGTAND
+2930 
-2938 NKTNVKTPGFI
+2938 
-2949 IGGIDSD
+2949 
-2956 VTQVVVQ
+2956 
-2963 VMRDGHSEEVEL
+2963 
-2975 TQTNGQWRFV
+2975 
-2985 PGSAWTDG
+2985 
-2993 DYTLT
+2993 
-2998 VTVKDEAGNIRH
+2998 
-3010 SAPLT
+3010 
-3015 VTIDTQ
+3015 
-3021 ITIDHIELVNDS
+3021 IDHIELVNDS

-3166 GGTKEV
+3166 GGTKEVLTATKDATGNWSVTPTGTWADGDYTLTVRVEDEAGNEKHSASLTVTVDTQITIDAIELVNDNGIPGDNMTNDAHPQFRVTVPGDVNEVSLSIDGGVTWVKATQSATPGVWNYTWPGTVPDGDYTLNVKATDNAGNTVTETLHFTIDTTLSVPVIVLNSADDTGVQGDNMTNSTQPTFALQHIDDDAVRVTVSVEHGGVTTTFDATKGVGGWSFTPTGAWADGDYTLSVSVEDKAGNTSHSASLTVTVDTQIAINNIELVNDSGIPDDNLTNNVRPHFQVKVPTDVNEVRLSIDGGKTWFNATQSATPGVWDYTWLADVGEGKHTLTVEATDKAGNQTTQKLDFIIDTMLSEPTIVLDSTDDSGTKGDNLTNANKPTFILGNIDADARYVTVEVQYGGTKEV

-3317 TRLSTPTIAM
+3317 TRLSTPTITM

-3344 RPGFTIGNIDADAH
+3344 RPGFTIGNIDSDAQ

-3408 RQSTPLVVTVDTQ
+3408 RQSTPLIVTVDTQ

-3463 DGGANWVSATQG
+3463 DGGANWVSAAQG

-3618 TQIAIDR
+3618 TQIAIDH

-3712 FTIDITLLTPTIE
+3712 FTIDITLMTPTIE

-3847 PVFDIHQV
+3847 PVFDIRQV

-4306 AELRIEI
+4306 AELKIEI

-4534 TTPRFV
+4534 TKPRFV

-4560 SVTANGNNLWEFQVP
+4560 LVTANGNNLWEFQVP

-4826 TTNNKTPTLIGSTLP
+4826 TTNNKTPTLVGNTLP
-4841 NTIVSIY
+4841 NAIVSIY

-4971 ELTFKVED
+4971 VLTFKVED

-5032 GSTLTIRNPQGVV
+5032 GSTLTIRSPQGVV

-5072 VSEDKAGNSQQKEIL
+5072 VSEDKAGNSQQKDIL

-5404 TRPTFSIFGEM
+5404 TRPTFSISGEM

-5582 IKVFTSELDDNKSSS
+5582 IQVFTSELDDNKSSS
-5597 KTEWW
+5597 KTDWW
-5602 SNSDLITMRGTGE
+5602 SNSSTITMRGMGE

-5629 ATAVVAATGRW
+5629 ATAVVAANGQW
-5640 ELSTDKLPEGTY
+5640 ELSTDQLPEGKY
-5652 DISLVI
+5652 DITLSI
-5658 EDSAGNRWEDVR
+5658 EDNAGNRKEEVH

-5707 ITDSEGNTYT
+5707 ITDSNGNTYT

-5751 DVPLDIM
+5751 DVSLDIM

-5870 NGASDSDNVTNHT
+5870 NGVSDSDNVTNHT

-5909 DIYQATQGADG
+5909 DTYQATQGADG

-5926 AAWNDGN
+5926 AAWNDGT

-5996 LRTEPSAAEESVV
+5996 LRTVPSAAEESVV
-6009 KVTAYSITLLN
+6009 KETAYSITLLN

-6108 VNAMNVRGK
+6108 VNAMNARGK

>member
-2128 DNTDDSGTK
+2128 DSTDDSGTK

-2481 VWDYIWPDDVADG
+2481 VWDY
-2494 GYTLTV
+2494 
-2500 EATDEA
+2500 
-2506 GNKATQT
+2506 
-2513 LDFTIDTTL
+2513 
-2522 SVPTLSLDS
+2522 
-2531 ADDSGIAGDNITNVK
+2531 
-2546 TPGFTLNNIDTDVS
+2546 
-2560 RVIVEVMHNGIKQE
+2560 
-2574 VPLVQTGGQWRFAPT
+2574 
-2589 SDWADGDY
+2589 
-2597 ILTVK
+2597 
-2602 VEDRAGNVKQSAPLT
+2602 
-2617 VTVDTHIAIDRIELV
+2617 
-2632 NDSGIPGDNLT
+2632 
-2643 NEARPHFQVT
+2643 
-2653 VPADVNGVRLSI
+2653 
-2665 DGGKTWFDA
+2665 
-2674 TQSATS
+2674 
-2680 GVWDYTWLTN
+2680 
-2690 VANGPHTLMVE
+2690 
-2701 ASDKAGNKTTQ
+2701 
-2712 KLDFTIDTILSEPT
+2712 
-2726 ITLDSAD
+2726 
-2733 DSAAGD
+2733 
-2739 NITNVKMPGFTL
+2739 
-2751 GNIDADVTKVVVTV
+2751 
-2765 AHDGKN
+2765 
-2771 QQIELIKNGGVWR
+2771 
-2784 FTPGAAWTD
+2784 
-2793 GDYTLT
+2793 
-2799 VKVEDKAGN
+2799 
-2808 TNYSAP
+2808 
-2814 LTVTIDTQTSIDRIE
+2814 
-2829 LLNDTGIVGDNLT
+2829 
-2842 NEARPQFHITVPT
+2842 
-2855 DVNSVQLSLDGGI
+2855 
-2868 NWVNATLTSDGVWE
+2868 
-2882 YIWPTDLVENTYTLT
+2882 
-2897 VKATDV
+2897 
-2903 AGNTATETLNFIID
+2903 
-2917 TTLST
+2917 
-2922 PTITLDSA
+2922 
-2930 DDSGTAND
+2930 
-2938 NKTNVKTPGFI
+2938 
-2949 IGGIDSD
+2949 
-2956 VTQVVVQ
+2956 
-2963 VMRDGHSEEVEL
+2963 
-2975 TQTNGQWRFV
+2975 
-2985 PGSAWTDG
+2985 
-2993 DYTLT
+2993 
-2998 VTVKDEAGNIRH
+2998 
-3010 SAPLT
+3010 
-3015 VTIDTQ
+3015 
-3021 ITIDHIELVNDS
+3021 
-3033 GIPDDNLTNNV
+3033 
-3044 RPHFQVT
+3044 
-3051 VPTDVNVVR
+3051 
-3060 LSIDGGKTWFNA
+3060 
-3072 TQSATPGVWD
+3072 
-3082 YTWLADVGEG
+3082 TWLADVGEG

-3103 AGNKT
+3103 AENKT

-4269 IENTGGNL
+4269 IENTGENL

-4560 SVTANGNNLWEFQVP
+4560 PVTANGNNLWEFQVP

>member
-2128 DNTDDSGTK
+2128 DSTDDSGTK

-2421 TQIAINNIELVN
+2421 TQIAINN
-2433 DSGIPDDNLTN
+2433 
-2444 NVRPHFQVTVPTD
+2444 
-2457 VNVVRLSIDGG
+2457 
-2468 KTWFNATQ
+2468 
-2476 SATPG
+2476 
-2481 VWDYIWPDDVADG
+2481 
-2494 GYTLTV
+2494 
-2500 EATDEA
+2500 
-2506 GNKATQT
+2506 
-2513 LDFTIDTTL
+2513 
-2522 SVPTLSLDS
+2522 
-2531 ADDSGIAGDNITNVK
+2531 
-2546 TPGFTLNNIDTDVS
+2546 
-2560 RVIVEVMHNGIKQE
+2560 
-2574 VPLVQTGGQWRFAPT
+2574 
-2589 SDWADGDY
+2589 
-2597 ILTVK
+2597 
-2602 VEDRAGNVKQSAPLT
+2602 
-2617 VTVDTHIAIDRIELV
+2617 
-2632 NDSGIPGDNLT
+2632 
-2643 NEARPHFQVT
+2643 
-2653 VPADVNGVRLSI
+2653 
-2665 DGGKTWFDA
+2665 
-2674 TQSATS
+2674 
-2680 GVWDYTWLTN
+2680 
-2690 VANGPHTLMVE
+2690 
-2701 ASDKAGNKTTQ
+2701 
-2712 KLDFTIDTILSEPT
+2712 
-2726 ITLDSAD
+2726 
-2733 DSAAGD
+2733 
-2739 NITNVKMPGFTL
+2739 
-2751 GNIDADVTKVVVTV
+2751 
-2765 AHDGKN
+2765 
-2771 QQIELIKNGGVWR
+2771 
-2784 FTPGAAWTD
+2784 
-2793 GDYTLT
+2793 
-2799 VKVEDKAGN
+2799 
-2808 TNYSAP
+2808 
-2814 LTVTIDTQTSIDRIE
+2814 
-2829 LLNDTGIVGDNLT
+2829 
-2842 NEARPQFHITVPT
+2842 
-2855 DVNSVQLSLDGGI
+2855 
-2868 NWVNATLTSDGVWE
+2868 
-2882 YIWPTDLVENTYTLT
+2882 
-2897 VKATDV
+2897 
-2903 AGNTATETLNFIID
+2903 
-2917 TTLST
+2917 
-2922 PTITLDSA
+2922 
-2930 DDSGTAND
+2930 
-2938 NKTNVKTPGFI
+2938 
-2949 IGGIDSD
+2949 
-2956 VTQVVVQ
+2956 
-2963 VMRDGHSEEVEL
+2963 
-2975 TQTNGQWRFV
+2975 
-2985 PGSAWTDG
+2985 
-2993 DYTLT
+2993 
-2998 VTVKDEAGNIRH
+2998 
-3010 SAPLT
+3010 
-3015 VTIDTQ
+3015 
-3021 ITIDHIELVNDS
+3021 IELVNDS

-3593 YTLTVTVEDRA
+3593 YT
-3604 GNTRPSTPLTVTVD
+3604 LTVTVD

-4269 IENTGGNL
+4269 IENTGENL

-4560 SVTANGNNLWEFQVP
+4560 PVTANGNNLWEFQVP

>member
-240 KVTLALAAESNSGS
+240 KVTLALATESNSGS

-623 VIDTIA
+623 VIDTVA
-629 PVPPTVSLEDYVVLP
+629 PVPPTVSLEDFVVLP

-1029 SPDSDSGI
+1029 SPDSDSGV

-1062 QVWDAMSDTQIGVAT
+1062 QVWDAASDTQIGVAT

-1102 VEDIAGNKANSAIF
+1102 VEDIAGNKANSAVF

-1127 VISLLSKDDTGVTGD
+1127 VISLLSKDDTGVTSD

-1206 DKAGNTNYSA
+1206 DKAGNTSYSA

-1375 FDATKGTGGWTFTPP
+1375 FDATKGTGGWSFTP
-1390 TSWADGDYTL
+1390 TGAWADGDYTL

-1435 SGIPDDNLTNNV
+1435 SGIPNDNLTNNV

-1476 QSATPGV
+1476 QSATPGA

-1495 GYTLTVEATDEAGNK
+1495 GYTLTVEATDKAGNK
-1510 ATQTL
+1510 TTQEL

-2128 DNTDDSGTK
+2128 DSTDDSGTK
-2137 GDHLTNVNK
+2137 GDNLTNVNK

-2320 TLSTPVIVLDSADDS
+2320 TLSVPVIVLNSADDT
-2335 GVHGD
+2335 GVQGD
-2340 NMTNHT
+2340 NMTNST

-2374 FDATKDAGGWTF
+2374 FDATKGTGGWSF

-2444 NVRPHFQVTVPTD
+2444 NVRPHFQVKVPMD
-2457 VNVVRLSIDGG
+2457 VN
-2468 KTWFNATQ
+2468 
-2476 SATPG
+2476 
-2481 VWDYIWPDDVADG
+2481 
-2494 GYTLTV
+2494 
-2500 EATDEA
+2500 E
-2506 GNKATQT
+2506 
-2513 LDFTIDTTL
+2513 
-2522 SVPTLSLDS
+2522 
-2531 ADDSGIAGDNITNVK
+2531 
-2546 TPGFTLNNIDTDVS
+2546 
-2560 RVIVEVMHNGIKQE
+2560 
-2574 VPLVQTGGQWRFAPT
+2574 
-2589 SDWADGDY
+2589 
-2597 ILTVK
+2597 
-2602 VEDRAGNVKQSAPLT
+2602 
-2617 VTVDTHIAIDRIELV
+2617 
-2632 NDSGIPGDNLT
+2632 
-2643 NEARPHFQVT
+2643 
-2653 VPADVNGVRLSI
+2653 
-2665 DGGKTWFDA
+2665 
-2674 TQSATS
+2674 
-2680 GVWDYTWLTN
+2680 
-2690 VANGPHTLMVE
+2690 
-2701 ASDKAGNKTTQ
+2701 
-2712 KLDFTIDTILSEPT
+2712 
-2726 ITLDSAD
+2726 
-2733 DSAAGD
+2733 
-2739 NITNVKMPGFTL
+2739 
-2751 GNIDADVTKVVVTV
+2751 
-2765 AHDGKN
+2765 
-2771 QQIELIKNGGVWR
+2771 
-2784 FTPGAAWTD
+2784 
-2793 GDYTLT
+2793 
-2799 VKVEDKAGN
+2799 
-2808 TNYSAP
+2808 
-2814 LTVTIDTQTSIDRIE
+2814 
-2829 LLNDTGIVGDNLT
+2829 
-2842 NEARPQFHITVPT
+2842 
-2855 DVNSVQLSLDGGI
+2855 
-2868 NWVNATLTSDGVWE
+2868 
-2882 YIWPTDLVENTYTLT
+2882 
-2897 VKATDV
+2897 
-2903 AGNTATETLNFIID
+2903 
-2917 TTLST
+2917 
-2922 PTITLDSA
+2922 
-2930 DDSGTAND
+2930 
-2938 NKTNVKTPGFI
+2938 
-2949 IGGIDSD
+2949 
-2956 VTQVVVQ
+2956 
-2963 VMRDGHSEEVEL
+2963 
-2975 TQTNGQWRFV
+2975 
-2985 PGSAWTDG
+2985 
-2993 DYTLT
+2993 
-2998 VTVKDEAGNIRH
+2998 
-3010 SAPLT
+3010 
-3015 VTIDTQ
+3015 
-3021 ITIDHIELVNDS
+3021 
-3033 GIPDDNLTNNV
+3033 
-3044 RPHFQVT
+3044 
-3051 VPTDVNVVR
+3051 VR

-3103 AGNKT
+3103 AGNQT
-3108 TQQLDFIIDTLLSEP
+3108 TQKLDFIIDTLLSEP
-3123 TIVLDN
+3123 TIVLDS
-3129 TDDSGTKGDNLTNVN
+3129 TDDSGTKGDNLTNAN
-3144 KPTFLLGNI
+3144 KPTFILGNI

-3161 VEVQH
+3161 VEVQY

-3317 TRLSTPTIAM
+3317 TRLSTPTITM

-3344 RPGFTIGNIDADAH
+3344 RPGFTIGNIDSDAQ

-3408 RQSTPLVVTVDTQ
+3408 RQSTPLIVTVDTQ

-3463 DGGANWVSATQG
+3463 DGGANWVSAAQG

-3618 TQIAIDR
+3618 TQIAIDH

-3712 FTIDITLLTPTIE
+3712 FTIDITLMTPTIE

-3847 PVFDIHQV
+3847 PVFDIRQV

-4534 TTPRFV
+4534 TKPRFV

-4560 SVTANGNNLWEFQVP
+4560 PVTANGNNLWEFQVP

-4826 TTNNKTPTLIGSTLP
+4826 TTNNKTPTLVGNTLP
-4841 NTIVSIY
+4841 NAIVSIY

-4971 ELTFKVED
+4971 VLTFKVED

-5303 NHNKPVLVG
+5303 SHNKPVLVG

-5381 IDNPAMVAGS
+5381 IDNPVMMAGS

-5404 TRPTFSIFGEM
+5404 TRPAFSIYGEM

-5470 NFTIDTFNTTPVA
+5470 NFTIDTLNTTPVA

-5535 WVNEKGH
+5535 WVNDKGH

-5582 IKVFTSELDDNKSSS
+5582 IQVFTSELDDNKSSS
-5597 KTEWW
+5597 KTDWW
-5602 SNSDLITMRGTGE
+5602 SNSSTITMRGMGE

-5629 ATAVVAATGRW
+5629 ATAVVAANGQW
-5640 ELSTDKLPEGTY
+5640 ELSTDQLPEGKY
-5652 DISLVI
+5652 DITLSI
-5658 EDSAGNRWEDVR
+5658 EDNAGNRKEEVH

-5707 ITDSEGNTYT
+5707 ITDSNGNTYT

-5751 DVPLDIM
+5751 DVSLDIM

-5870 NGASDSDNVTNHT
+5870 NGVSDSDNVTNHT

-5909 DIYQATQGADG
+5909 DTYQATQGADG

-5926 AAWNDGN
+5926 AAWNDGT

-5996 LRTEPSAAEESVV
+5996 LRTVPSAAEESVV
-6009 KVTAYSITLLN
+6009 KETAYSITLLN

-6108 VNAMNVRGK
+6108 VNAMNARGK

>member
-2128 DNTDDSGTK
+2128 DSTDDSGTK

-2421 TQIAINNIELVN
+2421 TQIAINN
-2433 DSGIPDDNLTN
+2433 
-2444 NVRPHFQVTVPTD
+2444 
-2457 VNVVRLSIDGG
+2457 
-2468 KTWFNATQ
+2468 
-2476 SATPG
+2476 
-2481 VWDYIWPDDVADG
+2481 
-2494 GYTLTV
+2494 
-2500 EATDEA
+2500 
-2506 GNKATQT
+2506 
-2513 LDFTIDTTL
+2513 
-2522 SVPTLSLDS
+2522 
-2531 ADDSGIAGDNITNVK
+2531 
-2546 TPGFTLNNIDTDVS
+2546 
-2560 RVIVEVMHNGIKQE
+2560 
-2574 VPLVQTGGQWRFAPT
+2574 
-2589 SDWADGDY
+2589 
-2597 ILTVK
+2597 
-2602 VEDRAGNVKQSAPLT
+2602 
-2617 VTVDTHIAIDRIELV
+2617 
-2632 NDSGIPGDNLT
+2632 
-2643 NEARPHFQVT
+2643 
-2653 VPADVNGVRLSI
+2653 
-2665 DGGKTWFDA
+2665 
-2674 TQSATS
+2674 
-2680 GVWDYTWLTN
+2680 
-2690 VANGPHTLMVE
+2690 
-2701 ASDKAGNKTTQ
+2701 
-2712 KLDFTIDTILSEPT
+2712 
-2726 ITLDSAD
+2726 
-2733 DSAAGD
+2733 
-2739 NITNVKMPGFTL
+2739 
-2751 GNIDADVTKVVVTV
+2751 
-2765 AHDGKN
+2765 
-2771 QQIELIKNGGVWR
+2771 
-2784 FTPGAAWTD
+2784 
-2793 GDYTLT
+2793 
-2799 VKVEDKAGN
+2799 
-2808 TNYSAP
+2808 
-2814 LTVTIDTQTSIDRIE
+2814 
-2829 LLNDTGIVGDNLT
+2829 
-2842 NEARPQFHITVPT
+2842 
-2855 DVNSVQLSLDGGI
+2855 
-2868 NWVNATLTSDGVWE
+2868 
-2882 YIWPTDLVENTYTLT
+2882 
-2897 VKATDV
+2897 
-2903 AGNTATETLNFIID
+2903 
-2917 TTLST
+2917 
-2922 PTITLDSA
+2922 
-2930 DDSGTAND
+2930 
-2938 NKTNVKTPGFI
+2938 
-2949 IGGIDSD
+2949 
-2956 VTQVVVQ
+2956 
-2963 VMRDGHSEEVEL
+2963 
-2975 TQTNGQWRFV
+2975 
-2985 PGSAWTDG
+2985 
-2993 DYTLT
+2993 
-2998 VTVKDEAGNIRH
+2998 
-3010 SAPLT
+3010 
-3015 VTIDTQ
+3015 
-3021 ITIDHIELVNDS
+3021 IELVNDS

-4560 SVTANGNNLWEFQVP
+4560 PVTANGNNLWEFQVP

-4947 AIAYTTGAGH
+4947 AIVYTTGAGH

>member
-162 IEEMLQNF
+162 MEEMLQEF

-427 TDTIAPEKPTIELD
+427 TDTIPPEKPTIELD

-706 QDAAGNKSSTV
+706 QDAAGNKSSIV

-1062 QVWDAMSDTQIGVAT
+1062 QVWDAASDTQIGVAT

-1102 VEDIAGNKANSAIF
+1102 VEDIAGNKANSAVF

-1184 SWLFIPGNTWADGSY
+1184 SWLFTPGNTWADGSY

-1206 DKAGNTNYSA
+1206 DKAGNTNYST

-1264 LSIDGGN
+1264 LSIDGGH

-1313 TIDFAVDTTLSVPVI
+1313 TIDFAVDSTLSVPVI
-1328 VLDSADDTGI
+1328 VLNNADDTGI
-1338 QGDNMTNST
+1338 QGDNLTNRT
-1347 QPTFALQHIDDDAV
+1347 QPTFALQQIDDDAV

-1390 TSWADGDYTL
+1390 ALWADGDYTL

-1476 QSATPGV
+1476 QGATPGA

-1495 GYTLTVEATDEAGNK
+1495 GYTLTVEATDKAGNQT
-1510 ATQTL
+1510 TQEL

-1589 TSDWADGDYI
+1589 TSDWGDGDYI

-1692 ANGPHTLMVEASD
+1692 ANGPHTLMVEATD
-1705 KAGNKTT
+1705 KAGNQTT
-1712 QKLDFTI
+1712 QKLDFII
-1719 DTILSEPTITLD
+1719 DTLLSEPTITLD

-2015 TVTIDTQITIDHIEL
+2015 TVTIDTQIAIDHIEL

-2043 NVRPHFQ
+2043 NVRPQFQ

-2080 VWDYTWLA
+2080 VWDYTWLT
-2088 DVGEGKHTLT
+2088 DVANGSHTLT

-2103 KAGNKTTQQLDF
+2103 AAGNKATQNLEF
-2115 IIDTLLSEPTIVL
+2115 NIDTLLSEPTIAL
-2128 DNTDDSGTK
+2128 DSTDDSGTK
-2137 GDHLTNVNK
+2137 GDNLTNVNK
-2146 PTFLLGNIDA
+2146 PTFILGNIDA

-2176 TKDATGNW
+2176 TKGATGIW

-2189 GTWADGDYTLTV
+2189 GMWADGSHTLTV
-2201 RVEDEAGN
+2201 RVEDDAGN
-2209 EKHSASL
+2209 VKYSAPL
-2216 TVTVDTQITIDVI
+2216 TITVDTQITIDDI
-2229 ELVNDNGIPG
+2229 ELVNDSGTKG
-2239 DNMTNDAHP
+2239 DNLTNDANPH
-2248 QFRVTVPGDVN
+2248 FRITVPGDVN

-2271 VKATQSATP
+2271 VKAMQSSTS
-2280 GVWNYTWPGTVP
+2280 GVWNYTWPKTLA
-2292 DGDYTLNVKA
+2292 DDDYTLTVKA

-2308 TVTETLHFTIDT
+2308 TVTRTLDFTIDT
-2320 TLSTPVIVLDSADDS
+2320 TLSTPVIVLDSADDT
-2335 GVHGD
+2335 GVQGD
-2340 NMTNHT
+2340 NMTNRT
-2346 QPTFALQHIDD
+2346 QPTFNLQHIDD

-2374 FDATKDAGGWTF
+2374 FDVTKDAGGWTF
-2386 TPTGAWADGDYTLS
+2386 TPPTSWGAGDYTLS

-2444 NVRPHFQVTVPTD
+2444 NVRPQFQVKVPTD
-2457 VNVVRLSIDGG
+2457 VN
-2468 KTWFNATQ
+2468 
-2476 SATPG
+2476 
-2481 VWDYIWPDDVADG
+2481 
-2494 GYTLTV
+2494 
-2500 EATDEA
+2500 E
-2506 GNKATQT
+2506 
-2513 LDFTIDTTL
+2513 
-2522 SVPTLSLDS
+2522 
-2531 ADDSGIAGDNITNVK
+2531 
-2546 TPGFTLNNIDTDVS
+2546 
-2560 RVIVEVMHNGIKQE
+2560 
-2574 VPLVQTGGQWRFAPT
+2574 
-2589 SDWADGDY
+2589 
-2597 ILTVK
+2597 
-2602 VEDRAGNVKQSAPLT
+2602 
-2617 VTVDTHIAIDRIELV
+2617 
-2632 NDSGIPGDNLT
+2632 
-2643 NEARPHFQVT
+2643 
-2653 VPADVNGVRLSI
+2653 
-2665 DGGKTWFDA
+2665 
-2674 TQSATS
+2674 
-2680 GVWDYTWLTN
+2680 
-2690 VANGPHTLMVE
+2690 
-2701 ASDKAGNKTTQ
+2701 
-2712 KLDFTIDTILSEPT
+2712 
-2726 ITLDSAD
+2726 
-2733 DSAAGD
+2733 
-2739 NITNVKMPGFTL
+2739 
-2751 GNIDADVTKVVVTV
+2751 
-2765 AHDGKN
+2765 
-2771 QQIELIKNGGVWR
+2771 
-2784 FTPGAAWTD
+2784 
-2793 GDYTLT
+2793 
-2799 VKVEDKAGN
+2799 
-2808 TNYSAP
+2808 
-2814 LTVTIDTQTSIDRIE
+2814 
-2829 LLNDTGIVGDNLT
+2829 
-2842 NEARPQFHITVPT
+2842 
-2855 DVNSVQLSLDGGI
+2855 
-2868 NWVNATLTSDGVWE
+2868 
-2882 YIWPTDLVENTYTLT
+2882 
-2897 VKATDV
+2897 
-2903 AGNTATETLNFIID
+2903 
-2917 TTLST
+2917 
-2922 PTITLDSA
+2922 
-2930 DDSGTAND
+2930 
-2938 NKTNVKTPGFI
+2938 
-2949 IGGIDSD
+2949 
-2956 VTQVVVQ
+2956 
-2963 VMRDGHSEEVEL
+2963 
-2975 TQTNGQWRFV
+2975 
-2985 PGSAWTDG
+2985 
-2993 DYTLT
+2993 
-2998 VTVKDEAGNIRH
+2998 
-3010 SAPLT
+3010 
-3015 VTIDTQ
+3015 
-3021 ITIDHIELVNDS
+3021 
-3033 GIPDDNLTNNV
+3033 
-3044 RPHFQVT
+3044 
-3051 VPTDVNVVR
+3051 VR

-3103 AGNKT
+3103 AGNQT
-3108 TQQLDFIIDTLLSEP
+3108 TQKLDFIIDTLLSEP
-3123 TIVLDN
+3123 TIALDS
-3129 TDDSGTKGDNLTNVN
+3129 TDDSGTKGDNLTSVN
-3144 KPTFLLGNI
+3144 KPTFILGNI

-3180 GIWSVTPTGTW
+3180 GIWSVTPTGMW
-3191 ADGDYTLTV
+3191 ADGSHTLTV

-3220 TQITIDVIE
+3220 THIAIDDIE

-3294 TLTVEATDKAGNKT
+3294 TLTVEATDKAGNQT

-3401 TDNAGNV
+3401 QDNAGNV
-3408 RQSTPLVVTVDTQ
+3408 RQSTPLIVTVDTQ

-3463 DGGANWVSATQG
+3463 DGGANWVSAAQG

-3819 GTLTTPVIELA
+3819 GSLTTPVIELA

-3837 VGDRLTNHDR
+3837 VGDRLTKHDR
-3847 PVFDIHQV
+3847 PVFDIRQV

-3911 ESAPFEVRIDT
+3911 ESAPLEVRIDT

-3949 FRIDVPGDVVQVRV
+3949 FRIDVPGDVIQVRV

-3977 ADGQWIFDSPNTL
+3977 ADGQWIFDTPNTL

-4001 TDEAGNIAN
+4001 TDQAGNIAN

-4306 AELRIEI
+4306 AELKIEI

-4363 WTPISKNAAG
+4363 WTPVSKNAAG
-4373 QWEFT
+4373 QWQFT
-4378 AGSALPD
+4378 AGSALSD

-4417 SVVMLDDAGKD
+4417 SVVMLDDTGKD

-4493 AGNKISKEV
+4493 AGNRISKEV
-4502 SFTIDTIVSDP
+4502 SFTIDTVVSDP
-4513 SIDLLD
+4513 RIDLLD

-4534 TTPRFV
+4534 TKPRFV

-4560 SVTANGNNLWEFQVP
+4560 PVTANGNNLWEFQVP

-4622 NSNSDNLTNKQNP
+4622 SSNSDNLTNKQNP

-4658 EVLKQTI
+4658 EVLKHTI

-4715 IRLSDPSIDDQH
+4715 IRLSDPSIDDQY

-4734 EFKGFA
+4734 EFKGLA

-4826 TTNNKTPTLIGSTLP
+4826 TTNNKTPTLVGNTLP
-4841 NTIVSIY
+4841 NAIVSIY

-5381 IDNPAMVAGS
+5381 IDNPVMMAGS

-5404 TRPTFSIFGEM
+5404 TRPAFSIYGEM

-5470 NFTIDTFNTTPVA
+5470 NFTIDTLNTTPVA

-5535 WVNEKGH
+5535 WVNDKGH

-5582 IKVFTSELDDNKSSS
+5582 IQVFTSELDDNKSSS
-5597 KTEWW
+5597 KTDWW
-5602 SNSDLITMRGTGE
+5602 SNSSTITMRGMGE

-5629 ATAVVAATGRW
+5629 ATAVVAANGQW
-5640 ELSTDKLPEGTY
+5640 ELSTDQLPEGKY
-5652 DISLVI
+5652 DITLSI
-5658 EDSAGNRWEDVR
+5658 EDNAGNRKEEVH

-5707 ITDSEGNTYT
+5707 ITDSNGNTYT

-5777 NITRDKQPT
+5777 NITRDNQPT
-5786 FIIGNLESDVVVV
+5786 FIIGNLESDVVIV

-5870 NGASDSDNVTNHT
+5870 NGASDSDNVTNHNHT

-5926 AAWNDGN
+5926 AAWNDGT

-5946 SQQSASLAVT
+5946 SLQSASLEVT

-5996 LRTEPSAAEESVV
+5996 LRTVPSAAEESVV
-6009 KVTAYSITLLN
+6009 KETAYSITLLN

-6039 SVPENIVNVSIMFEG
+6039 SVPENIVNVSVMFEG

-6088 DNDFLIKEKTFS
+6088 DDDFLIKEKTFS

-6108 VNAMNVRGK
+6108 VNAMNARGK

>member
-57 IKGNNLAV
+57 IKDNNLAV

-403 GENSIKVVAVDKA
+403 GENSIKIVAVDKA

-427 TDTIAPEKPTIELD
+427 TDTIPPEKPTIELD

-581 FKANDKGEW
+581 FKANDQGEW

-612 AGNKKDFSFSY
+612 AGNKKNFSFSY
-623 VIDTIA
+623 VIDTVA
-629 PVPPTVSLEDYVVLP
+629 PVPPTVSLEDFVVLP

-722 IQTEVVPP
+722 IQTEVVLP

-809 GRTSSV
+809 GRTVSV

-883 NFQFTTALSDGSHDV
+883 NFQFTTTLSDGSHNV

-930 VNDTGVDNTDHIINE
+930 INDTGVDNTDHIINE
-945 KNPALTGTAAPY
+945 KSPALTGTAAPY

-985 ADQGLVDGDHRITA
+985 ADQGLVDGDHKITA
-999 SVEDIAGNIAHSDPF
+999 SVEDVAGNIAHSDPF
-1014 LISVDTA
+1014 LISVDTT

-1062 QVWDAMSDTQIGVAT
+1062 QVWDAASDTQIGVAT

-1102 VEDIAGNKANSAIF
+1102 VEDIAGNKANSAVF

-1121 TTVSTP
+1121 TTISMP

-1153 ISGVDADA
+1153 ISGVDADV

-1184 SWLFIPGNTWADGSY
+1184 SWLFTPGNTWVDGSY

-1206 DKAGNTNYSA
+1206 DKAGNTSYSA

-1302 ATDKAGNTVTK
+1302 ATDNAGNTVTK

-1328 VLDSADDTGI
+1328 VLDSVDDTGV

-1375 FDATKGTGGWTFTPP
+1375 FDATKDAGGWTFTPP
-1390 TSWADGDYTL
+1390 ASWADGDYTL
-1400 SVSVEDKAGNT
+1400 SVSVEDAAGNT
-1411 SHSASLTVTV
+1411 SHSASLKVTI
-1421 DTQIAINNIELVND
+1421 DTQIGIDNIELVND
-1435 SGIPDDNLTNNV
+1435 SGIPNDNLTNNV

-1476 QSATPGV
+1476 QSATPGA
-1483 WDYIWPDDVADG
+1483 WEYIWPDDVPDG
-1495 GYTLTVEATDEAGNK
+1495 SHTVTVEATDEAGNK

-1576 PLVQTGGQWRFAP
+1576 QLVQTGGQWRFAP

-1712 QKLDFTI
+1712 QKLDFII
-1719 DTILSEPTITLD
+1719 DTMLSEPTITLD

-1793 DGDYTLTVKVEDKAG
+1793 DGDYTLTVKVEDEAG

-1868 INWVNATLTS
+1868 INWVDATLTS
-1878 DGVWEYIWPTDLVEN
+1878 GGVWEYMWPTDLVEN

-1912 LNFIIDTTLSTP
+1912 LNFTIDTTLSTP

-1931 DDSGTANDNKT
+1931 DDSGTANDNMT

-1973 VELTQTNGQW
+1973 VELTQIGGQW

-1994 DYTLTVTVKDEA
+1994 DYTLTVTVKDNA

-2015 TVTIDTQITIDHIEL
+2015 TVTIDTQIAIDHIEL
-2030 VNDSGIPDDNLTN
+2030 VNDSGIPNDNLTN
-2043 NVRPHFQ
+2043 NVRPQFQ
-2050 VTVPTDVNVVRLS
+2050 VTVPTDVNEVRLS

-2103 KAGNKTTQQLDF
+2103 KAGNKATQQLEF
-2115 IIDTLLSEPTIVL
+2115 NIDTMLSEPTI
-2128 DNTDDSGTK
+2128 
-2137 GDHLTNVNK
+2137 
-2146 PTFLLGNIDA
+2146 A
-2156 DARYV
+2156 
-2161 TVEVQHGGT
+2161 
-2170 KEVLTA
+2170 
-2176 TKDATGNW
+2176 
-2184 SVTPT
+2184 
-2189 GTWADGDYTLTV
+2189 
-2201 RVEDEAGN
+2201 
-2209 EKHSASL
+2209 
-2216 TVTVDTQITIDVI
+2216 
-2229 ELVNDNGIPG
+2229 
-2239 DNMTNDAHP
+2239 
-2248 QFRVTVPGDVN
+2248 
-2259 EVSLSIDGGVTW
+2259 
-2271 VKATQSATP
+2271 
-2280 GVWNYTWPGTVP
+2280 
-2292 DGDYTLNVKA
+2292 
-2302 TDNAGN
+2302 
-2308 TVTETLHFTIDT
+2308 
-2320 TLSTPVIVLDSADDS
+2320 LDS
-2335 GVHGD
+2335 
-2340 NMTNHT
+2340 
-2346 QPTFALQHIDD
+2346 
-2357 DAVRVT
+2357 
-2363 VSVEHGGVTTT
+2363 
-2374 FDATKDAGGWTF
+2374 
-2386 TPTGAWADGDYTLS
+2386 
-2400 VSVEDKAGN
+2400 
-2409 TSHSASLTVTVD
+2409 
-2421 TQIAINNIELVN
+2421 
-2433 DSGIPDDNLTN
+2433 
-2444 NVRPHFQVTVPTD
+2444 
-2457 VNVVRLSIDGG
+2457 
-2468 KTWFNATQ
+2468 
-2476 SATPG
+2476 
-2481 VWDYIWPDDVADG
+2481 
-2494 GYTLTV
+2494 
-2500 EATDEA
+2500 
-2506 GNKATQT
+2506 
-2513 LDFTIDTTL
+2513 
-2522 SVPTLSLDS
+2522 
-2531 ADDSGIAGDNITNVK
+2531 
-2546 TPGFTLNNIDTDVS
+2546 
-2560 RVIVEVMHNGIKQE
+2560 
-2574 VPLVQTGGQWRFAPT
+2574 
-2589 SDWADGDY
+2589 
-2597 ILTVK
+2597 
-2602 VEDRAGNVKQSAPLT
+2602 
-2617 VTVDTHIAIDRIELV
+2617 
-2632 NDSGIPGDNLT
+2632 
-2643 NEARPHFQVT
+2643 
-2653 VPADVNGVRLSI
+2653 
-2665 DGGKTWFDA
+2665 
-2674 TQSATS
+2674 
-2680 GVWDYTWLTN
+2680 
-2690 VANGPHTLMVE
+2690 
-2701 ASDKAGNKTTQ
+2701 
-2712 KLDFTIDTILSEPT
+2712 
-2726 ITLDSAD
+2726 
-2733 DSAAGD
+2733 
-2739 NITNVKMPGFTL
+2739 
-2751 GNIDADVTKVVVTV
+2751 
-2765 AHDGKN
+2765 
-2771 QQIELIKNGGVWR
+2771 
-2784 FTPGAAWTD
+2784 
-2793 GDYTLT
+2793 
-2799 VKVEDKAGN
+2799 
-2808 TNYSAP
+2808 
-2814 LTVTIDTQTSIDRIE
+2814 
-2829 LLNDTGIVGDNLT
+2829 
-2842 NEARPQFHITVPT
+2842 
-2855 DVNSVQLSLDGGI
+2855 
-2868 NWVNATLTSDGVWE
+2868 
-2882 YIWPTDLVENTYTLT
+2882 
-2897 VKATDV
+2897 
-2903 AGNTATETLNFIID
+2903 
-2917 TTLST
+2917 
-2922 PTITLDSA
+2922 
-2930 DDSGTAND
+2930 
-2938 NKTNVKTPGFI
+2938 
-2949 IGGIDSD
+2949 
-2956 VTQVVVQ
+2956 
-2963 VMRDGHSEEVEL
+2963 
-2975 TQTNGQWRFV
+2975 
-2985 PGSAWTDG
+2985 
-2993 DYTLT
+2993 
-2998 VTVKDEAGNIRH
+2998 
-3010 SAPLT
+3010 
-3015 VTIDTQ
+3015 
-3021 ITIDHIELVNDS
+3021 
-3033 GIPDDNLTNNV
+3033 
-3044 RPHFQVT
+3044 
-3051 VPTDVNVVR
+3051 
-3060 LSIDGGKTWFNA
+3060 
-3072 TQSATPGVWD
+3072 
-3082 YTWLADVGEG
+3082 
-3092 KHTLTVEATDK
+3092 
-3103 AGNKT
+3103 
-3108 TQQLDFIIDTLLSEP
+3108 
-3123 TIVLDN
+3123 
-3129 TDDSGTKGDNLTNVN
+3129 TDDSGTKGDNLTNAN
-3144 KPTFLLGNI
+3144 KPTFILGNI

-3180 GIWSVTPTGTW
+3180 GIWSVTPTGMW
-3191 ADGDYTLTV
+3191 ADGSYTLTV

-3209 KYSAP
+3209 KHSAP

-3220 TQITIDVIE
+3220 THIAIDDIE

-3262 SIDGGNTWVRATQG
+3262 SIDGGVTWVHAMQG
-3276 TAGIWDY
+3276 TPGRWDY
-3283 TWPKDVTDGLH
+3283 TWPDDVTDGLY
-3294 TLTVEATDKAGNKT
+3294 TLTVEATDAAGNKT

-3344 RPGFTIGNIDADAH
+3344 TPGFTIGNIDSDAH

-3363 ITQGGNSQEVTL
+3363 ITQGSNSQEVTL
-3375 TQVGGQWRFTPDA
+3375 TQVGGQWRFTPDV
-3388 DWADGSYTLTVEV
+3388 DWADGSYTLTVEI

-3421 TSITDITLVNDH
+3421 TSITDIKLVNDN
-3433 GVPDDNL
+3433 GEPDDNL
-3440 TNSTRPQFEIT
+3440 TNDTRPQFQVT
-3451 VPADVNSVQLSI
+3451 VPTDVNEVRLSI

-3475 IEGVWGY
+3475 VKGVWGY
-3482 TWPTDMGD
+3482 TWPTELGD

-3500 DRAGNTATQTL
+3500 DAAGNTATQTL
-3511 EFFIDTRLSTPTI
+3511 DFRIDTQLSTPTI
-3524 ALDSTDDTGT
+3524 ALDSADDTGT

-3618 TQIAIDR
+3618 TQIAIDH

-3642 VRPQFQISVPD
+3642 VRPQFQISVPK

-3665 TTWVTAIKSS
+3665 VTWFSATKSP
-3675 TAGIWDYTWPTDM
+3675 TQGVWDYSWPTDM

-3698 VTDGAGNKMTETLN
+3698 ATDAAGNTTRQSLN
-3712 FTIDITLLTPTIE
+3712 FAIDITLSTPTIE
-3725 LAPDQDTGQNKND
+3725 LAPDQDTGQIKND

-3745 PVFVLGSI
+3745 PLFVLGHI
-3753 DKDVRHVELSIEHN
+3753 DKDVQHVVLNIEHN

-3781 WRYRPDSA
+3781 WRYRPDAA
-3789 LADGSYTF
+3789 LGDGSYKL

-3806 NQQTSAPLKVTID
+3806 NQQTSAPLTVTID
-3819 GTLTTPVIELA
+3819 GTLSTPTIELA

-3847 PVFDIHQV
+3847 PVFDIHQI
-3855 DSDVTRVMVKVT
+3855 DADVTRVMVKVT
-3867 YNGKT
+3867 HNGKT

-3882 QWRFTPSAS
+3882 QWSFSPSAS
-3891 WADGSYQLAVV
+3891 WADGAYQLVVV

-3911 ESAPFEVRIDT
+3911 ESAPLEVRIDT
-3922 TTTINNIVLLN
+3922 TTTIDNIVLLS
-3933 DTGVQN
+3933 DTGVQD
-3939 DQLTNVAKPS
+3939 DQLTNVSEPS

-4015 NIDTNIQVPTIALD
+4015 NIDTRIQVPTIALS

-4042 TNISRPTFTIG
+4042 TNMSRPTFTIG

-4059 IKVVVTIDG
+4059 IKVLVTIDG
-4068 HDYNATKVGAGW
+4068 HDYNAIKVGAGW
-4080 QFTPGNA
+4080 EFTPGNA

-4187 PDGQHTL
+4187 PDGQHSL

-4254 DVSHIVVHID
+4254 DVSHIVIHID

-4277 TFTPDQPLSDGQ
+4277 TFTPEQPLSDGQ

-4306 AELRIEI
+4306 AELQIEI

-4378 AGSALPD
+4378 AGSALSD

-4411 TQIDGL
+4411 TQVDGL

-4482 TYKIEIVAEDI
+4482 TYKIEVVAEDI

-4502 SFTIDTIVSDP
+4502 SFTIDTIISDP

-4534 TTPRFV
+4534 TKPRFV

-4554 INGVSY
+4554 INGISY
-4560 SVTANGNNLWEFQVP
+4560 PVTANGNNLWEFQVP

-4585 VVVFRDIAGN
+4585 VVVFSDIAGN
-4595 TSETKLPFTIDTT
+4595 TSETTLPFTIDTT

-4665 TVGADG
+4665 TVGTDG

-4826 TTNNKTPTLIGSTLP
+4826 TTNNKTPTLVGSTLP

-4867 QLSEMKDGHYVVQVG
+4867 QLPEMKDGHYVVQVG

-4921 NTVTPEIGGTS
+4921 NTVTPELGGTS

-5020 KSHVTIDGTAEA
+5020 KPHVTIDGTAEA

-5057 SAELDLREGSNAFVV
+5057 SAELDLREGSNAFIV
-5072 VSEDKAGNSQQKEIL
+5072 VSEDKAGNSQQKDIL

-5173 TAGNRVESAITTVTI
+5173 TAGNRVESAMTTVTI
-5188 DSQIAVFDIDEDS
+5188 DSQIAVFDIHEDS
-5201 LPALSNNRALSV
+5201 LPTLSNNRALSV

-5238 ADGTW
+5238 ADGSW
-5243 RAPILLQDDGT
+5243 HAPILLQDDGT

-5269 VSKDYSVDVDSSTDF
+5269 VSKNYSVDVDSSTAF

-5295 GSLDDLIT
+5295 GSRDDLIT

-5381 IDNPAMVAGS
+5381 IDNPAMMAGS

-5404 TRPTFSIFGEM
+5404 TRPAFSIFGEM
-5415 NQSVQI
+5415 NQSVQV

-5437 QVYRPESPLGDG
+5437 QVYRPASPLGDG

-5470 NFTIDTFNTTPVA
+5470 NFTIDTFNTTPVV
-5483 IDSIGGQTLAE
+5483 IDSIDGQTLAE

-5508 RNLLFSGSAEPN
+5508 RNLMFSGSAEPN

-5535 WVNEKGH
+5535 WVNDKGH

-5558 ITVKSTDRAGNVNQE
+5558 INVKSTDRGGNVNQE
-5573 KYSIWVDTH
+5573 NYSIWVDTH

-5597 KTEWW
+5597 KTDWW
-5602 SNSDLITMRGTGE
+5602 SNSSTITMRGMGE

-5629 ATAVVAATGRW
+5629 ATAVVAANGQW
-5640 ELSTDKLPEGTY
+5640 ELSTDRLPEGKY
-5652 DISLVI
+5652 DITLSI
-5658 EDSAGNRWEDVR
+5658 EDNAGNRKEEVH

-5707 ITDSEGNTYT
+5707 ITDSNGNTYT

-5742 VDAIGNRSD
+5742 VDTIGNRSD

-5799 QVDINGTVYNAEKNA
+5799 QVDINGTVCNAEKNA

-5840 AGNQKNSLPITVTID
+5840 AGNQKNSLPITVTIDSTLAVPAIALAAGEDNGASDSDNVTNHTQPKFTLQHIDADVTGVTVNVTHNGVTDTYQATQGADGWTFTPPAVWNDGTYTLSVTVVDRAGNSQQSALLEVTVD

-5909 DIYQATQGADG
+5909 DTYQATQGADD

-5926 AAWNDGN
+5926 AAWSDGN

-5961 TVTADSQHDDASD
+5961 TVTADNLHDDASD
-5974 DATATAVTPPESE
+5974 DATPTAVTPPESE
-5987 TVNAESATH
+5987 TANAESDTH
-5996 LRTEPSAAEESVV
+5996 LRTVPSAAEESVV
-6009 KVTAYSITLLN
+6009 KETAYSITLLN

-6039 SVPENIVNVSIMFEG
+6039 SVPENIVNVSVMFEG

-6061 TNQKAIFEVPLSLE
+6061 TNQKAIFEVPLSLD

-6088 DNDFLIKEKTFS
+6088 DADFLIKEKTFS

-6108 VNAMNVRGK
+6108 VNAMNARGK

>member
-240 KVTLALAAESNSGS
+240 KVTLALATESNSGS

-623 VIDTIA
+623 VIDTVA
-629 PVPPTVSLEDYVVLP
+629 PVPPTVSLEDFVVLP

-1029 SPDSDSGI
+1029 SPDSDSGV

-1062 QVWDAMSDTQIGVAT
+1062 QVWDAASDTQIGVAT

-1102 VEDIAGNKANSAIF
+1102 VEDIAGNKANSAVF

-1206 DKAGNTNYSA
+1206 DKAGNTSYSA

-1375 FDATKGTGGWTFTPP
+1375 FDATKGTGGWSFTP
-1390 TSWADGDYTL
+1390 TGAWADGDYTL

-1435 SGIPDDNLTNNV
+1435 SGIPNDNLTNNV

-1476 QSATPGV
+1476 QSATPGA

-1495 GYTLTVEATDEAGNK
+1495 GYTLTVEATDKAGNK
-1510 ATQTL
+1510 TTQEL

-2128 DNTDDSGTK
+2128 DSTDDSGTK
-2137 GDHLTNVNK
+2137 GDNLTNVNK

-2176 TKDATGNW
+2176 TKDAAGNW

-2320 TLSTPVIVLDSADDS
+2320 TLSVPVIVLNSADDT
-2335 GVHGD
+2335 GVQGD
-2340 NMTNHT
+2340 NMTNST
-2346 QPTFALQHIDD
+2346 QPTFALQHIDDD

-2374 FDATKDAGGWTF
+2374 FDATKGTGGWSF

-2444 NVRPHFQVTVPTD
+2444 NVRPHFQVKVPMD
-2457 VNVVRLSIDGG
+2457 VN
-2468 KTWFNATQ
+2468 
-2476 SATPG
+2476 
-2481 VWDYIWPDDVADG
+2481 
-2494 GYTLTV
+2494 
-2500 EATDEA
+2500 E
-2506 GNKATQT
+2506 
-2513 LDFTIDTTL
+2513 
-2522 SVPTLSLDS
+2522 
-2531 ADDSGIAGDNITNVK
+2531 
-2546 TPGFTLNNIDTDVS
+2546 
-2560 RVIVEVMHNGIKQE
+2560 
-2574 VPLVQTGGQWRFAPT
+2574 
-2589 SDWADGDY
+2589 
-2597 ILTVK
+2597 
-2602 VEDRAGNVKQSAPLT
+2602 
-2617 VTVDTHIAIDRIELV
+2617 
-2632 NDSGIPGDNLT
+2632 
-2643 NEARPHFQVT
+2643 
-2653 VPADVNGVRLSI
+2653 
-2665 DGGKTWFDA
+2665 
-2674 TQSATS
+2674 
-2680 GVWDYTWLTN
+2680 
-2690 VANGPHTLMVE
+2690 
-2701 ASDKAGNKTTQ
+2701 
-2712 KLDFTIDTILSEPT
+2712 
-2726 ITLDSAD
+2726 
-2733 DSAAGD
+2733 
-2739 NITNVKMPGFTL
+2739 
-2751 GNIDADVTKVVVTV
+2751 
-2765 AHDGKN
+2765 
-2771 QQIELIKNGGVWR
+2771 
-2784 FTPGAAWTD
+2784 
-2793 GDYTLT
+2793 
-2799 VKVEDKAGN
+2799 
-2808 TNYSAP
+2808 
-2814 LTVTIDTQTSIDRIE
+2814 
-2829 LLNDTGIVGDNLT
+2829 
-2842 NEARPQFHITVPT
+2842 
-2855 DVNSVQLSLDGGI
+2855 
-2868 NWVNATLTSDGVWE
+2868 
-2882 YIWPTDLVENTYTLT
+2882 
-2897 VKATDV
+2897 
-2903 AGNTATETLNFIID
+2903 
-2917 TTLST
+2917 
-2922 PTITLDSA
+2922 
-2930 DDSGTAND
+2930 
-2938 NKTNVKTPGFI
+2938 
-2949 IGGIDSD
+2949 
-2956 VTQVVVQ
+2956 
-2963 VMRDGHSEEVEL
+2963 
-2975 TQTNGQWRFV
+2975 
-2985 PGSAWTDG
+2985 
-2993 DYTLT
+2993 
-2998 VTVKDEAGNIRH
+2998 
-3010 SAPLT
+3010 
-3015 VTIDTQ
+3015 
-3021 ITIDHIELVNDS
+3021 
-3033 GIPDDNLTNNV
+3033 
-3044 RPHFQVT
+3044 
-3051 VPTDVNVVR
+3051 VR

-3103 AGNKT
+3103 AGNQT
-3108 TQQLDFIIDTLLSEP
+3108 TQKLDFIIDTLLSEP
-3123 TIVLDN
+3123 TIVLDS
-3129 TDDSGTKGDNLTNVN
+3129 TDDSGTKGDNLTNAN
-3144 KPTFLLGNI
+3144 KPTFILGNI

-3161 VEVQH
+3161 VEVQY

-3317 TRLSTPTIAM
+3317 TRLSTPTITM

-3344 RPGFTIGNIDADAH
+3344 RPGFTIGNIDSDAQ

-3408 RQSTPLVVTVDTQ
+3408 RQSTPLIVTVDTQ

-3463 DGGANWVSATQG
+3463 DGGANWVSAAQG

-3618 TQIAIDR
+3618 TQIAIDH

-3712 FTIDITLLTPTIE
+3712 FTIDITLMTPTIE

-3847 PVFDIHQV
+3847 PVFDIRQV

-4534 TTPRFV
+4534 TKPRFV

-4560 SVTANGNNLWEFQVP
+4560 PVTANGNNLWEFQVP

-4826 TTNNKTPTLIGSTLP
+4826 TTNNKTPTLVGNTLP
-4841 NTIVSIY
+4841 NAIVSIY

-4971 ELTFKVED
+4971 VLTFKVED

-5303 NHNKPVLVG
+5303 SHNKPVLVG

-5381 IDNPAMVAGS
+5381 IDNPVMMAGS

-5404 TRPTFSIFGEM
+5404 TRPAFSIYGEM

-5470 NFTIDTFNTTPVA
+5470 NFTIDTLNTTPVA

-5535 WVNEKGH
+5535 WVNDKGH

-5582 IKVFTSELDDNKSSS
+5582 IQVFTSELDDNKSSS
-5597 KTEWW
+5597 KTDWW
-5602 SNSDLITMRGTGE
+5602 SNSSTITMRGMGE

-5629 ATAVVAATGRW
+5629 ATAVVAANGQW
-5640 ELSTDKLPEGTY
+5640 ELSTDQLPEGKY
-5652 DISLVI
+5652 DITLSI
-5658 EDSAGNRWEDVR
+5658 EDNAGNRKEEVH

-5707 ITDSEGNTYT
+5707 ITDSNGNTYT

-5751 DVPLDIM
+5751 DVSLDIM

-5870 NGASDSDNVTNHT
+5870 NGVSDSDNVTNHT

-5909 DIYQATQGADG
+5909 DTYQATQGADG

-5926 AAWNDGN
+5926 AAWNDGT

-5996 LRTEPSAAEESVV
+5996 LRTVPSAAEESVV
-6009 KVTAYSITLLN
+6009 KETAYSITLLN

-6108 VNAMNVRGK
+6108 VNAMNARGK

>member
-2128 DNTDDSGTK
+2128 DSTDDSGTK

-2421 TQIAINNIELVN
+2421 TQIAINN
-2433 DSGIPDDNLTN
+2433 
-2444 NVRPHFQVTVPTD
+2444 
-2457 VNVVRLSIDGG
+2457 
-2468 KTWFNATQ
+2468 
-2476 SATPG
+2476 
-2481 VWDYIWPDDVADG
+2481 
-2494 GYTLTV
+2494 
-2500 EATDEA
+2500 
-2506 GNKATQT
+2506 
-2513 LDFTIDTTL
+2513 
-2522 SVPTLSLDS
+2522 
-2531 ADDSGIAGDNITNVK
+2531 
-2546 TPGFTLNNIDTDVS
+2546 
-2560 RVIVEVMHNGIKQE
+2560 
-2574 VPLVQTGGQWRFAPT
+2574 
-2589 SDWADGDY
+2589 
-2597 ILTVK
+2597 
-2602 VEDRAGNVKQSAPLT
+2602 
-2617 VTVDTHIAIDRIELV
+2617 
-2632 NDSGIPGDNLT
+2632 
-2643 NEARPHFQVT
+2643 
-2653 VPADVNGVRLSI
+2653 
-2665 DGGKTWFDA
+2665 
-2674 TQSATS
+2674 
-2680 GVWDYTWLTN
+2680 
-2690 VANGPHTLMVE
+2690 
-2701 ASDKAGNKTTQ
+2701 
-2712 KLDFTIDTILSEPT
+2712 
-2726 ITLDSAD
+2726 
-2733 DSAAGD
+2733 
-2739 NITNVKMPGFTL
+2739 
-2751 GNIDADVTKVVVTV
+2751 
-2765 AHDGKN
+2765 
-2771 QQIELIKNGGVWR
+2771 
-2784 FTPGAAWTD
+2784 
-2793 GDYTLT
+2793 
-2799 VKVEDKAGN
+2799 
-2808 TNYSAP
+2808 
-2814 LTVTIDTQTSIDRIE
+2814 
-2829 LLNDTGIVGDNLT
+2829 
-2842 NEARPQFHITVPT
+2842 
-2855 DVNSVQLSLDGGI
+2855 
-2868 NWVNATLTSDGVWE
+2868 
-2882 YIWPTDLVENTYTLT
+2882 
-2897 VKATDV
+2897 
-2903 AGNTATETLNFIID
+2903 
-2917 TTLST
+2917 
-2922 PTITLDSA
+2922 
-2930 DDSGTAND
+2930 
-2938 NKTNVKTPGFI
+2938 
-2949 IGGIDSD
+2949 
-2956 VTQVVVQ
+2956 
-2963 VMRDGHSEEVEL
+2963 
-2975 TQTNGQWRFV
+2975 
-2985 PGSAWTDG
+2985 
-2993 DYTLT
+2993 
-2998 VTVKDEAGNIRH
+2998 
-3010 SAPLT
+3010 
-3015 VTIDTQ
+3015 
-3021 ITIDHIELVNDS
+3021 IELVNDS

-4560 SVTANGNNLWEFQVP
+4560 PVTANGNNLWEFQVP

-5458 DKAGNTATSKTL
+5458 DKVGNTATSKTL

>member
-1037 SDDNLTNIVKPTLHL
+1037 ADDNLTNIVKPTLHL

-1062 QVWDAMSDTQIGVAT
+1062 QVWDAASDTQIGVAT

-1102 VEDIAGNKANSAIF
+1102 VEDIAGNKANSAVF

-1375 FDATKGTGGWTFTPP
+1375 FDATKGTGGWSFTP
-1390 TSWADGDYTL
+1390 TGAWADGDYTL

-1476 QSATPGV
+1476 QSATPGA

-1495 GYTLTVEATDEAGNK
+1495 GYTLTVEATDKAGNK
-1510 ATQTL
+1510 TTQEL

-1576 PLVQTGGQWRFAP
+1576 PLVQIGGQWRFAP

-1635 SGIPGDN
+1635 SGIPDDN

-1692 ANGPHTLMVEASD
+1692 ANGPHTLMVEATD

-1793 DGDYTLTVKVEDKAG
+1793 DGNYTLTVKVEDKAG

-2015 TVTIDTQITIDHIEL
+2015 TVTIDTQI
-2030 VNDSGIPDDNLTN
+2030 
-2043 NVRPHFQ
+2043 
-2050 VTVPTDVNVVRLS
+2050 
-2063 IDGGKTWFNATQ
+2063 A
-2075 SATPG
+2075 
-2080 VWDYTWLA
+2080 
-2088 DVGEGKHTLT
+2088 
-2098 VEATD
+2098 
-2103 KAGNKTTQQLDF
+2103 
-2115 IIDTLLSEPTIVL
+2115 
-2128 DNTDDSGTK
+2128 
-2137 GDHLTNVNK
+2137 
-2146 PTFLLGNIDA
+2146 
-2156 DARYV
+2156 
-2161 TVEVQHGGT
+2161 
-2170 KEVLTA
+2170 
-2176 TKDATGNW
+2176 
-2184 SVTPT
+2184 
-2189 GTWADGDYTLTV
+2189 
-2201 RVEDEAGN
+2201 
-2209 EKHSASL
+2209 
-2216 TVTVDTQITIDVI
+2216 
-2229 ELVNDNGIPG
+2229 
-2239 DNMTNDAHP
+2239 
-2248 QFRVTVPGDVN
+2248 
-2259 EVSLSIDGGVTW
+2259 
-2271 VKATQSATP
+2271 
-2280 GVWNYTWPGTVP
+2280 
-2292 DGDYTLNVKA
+2292 
-2302 TDNAGN
+2302 
-2308 TVTETLHFTIDT
+2308 
-2320 TLSTPVIVLDSADDS
+2320 
-2335 GVHGD
+2335 
-2340 NMTNHT
+2340 
-2346 QPTFALQHIDD
+2346 
-2357 DAVRVT
+2357 
-2363 VSVEHGGVTTT
+2363 
-2374 FDATKDAGGWTF
+2374 
-2386 TPTGAWADGDYTLS
+2386 
-2400 VSVEDKAGN
+2400 
-2409 TSHSASLTVTVD
+2409 
-2421 TQIAINNIELVN
+2421 
-2433 DSGIPDDNLTN
+2433 
-2444 NVRPHFQVTVPTD
+2444 
-2457 VNVVRLSIDGG
+2457 
-2468 KTWFNATQ
+2468 
-2476 SATPG
+2476 
-2481 VWDYIWPDDVADG
+2481 
-2494 GYTLTV
+2494 
-2500 EATDEA
+2500 
-2506 GNKATQT
+2506 
-2513 LDFTIDTTL
+2513 
-2522 SVPTLSLDS
+2522 
-2531 ADDSGIAGDNITNVK
+2531 
-2546 TPGFTLNNIDTDVS
+2546 
-2560 RVIVEVMHNGIKQE
+2560 
-2574 VPLVQTGGQWRFAPT
+2574 
-2589 SDWADGDY
+2589 
-2597 ILTVK
+2597 
-2602 VEDRAGNVKQSAPLT
+2602 
-2617 VTVDTHIAIDRIELV
+2617 
-2632 NDSGIPGDNLT
+2632 
-2643 NEARPHFQVT
+2643 
-2653 VPADVNGVRLSI
+2653 
-2665 DGGKTWFDA
+2665 
-2674 TQSATS
+2674 
-2680 GVWDYTWLTN
+2680 
-2690 VANGPHTLMVE
+2690 
-2701 ASDKAGNKTTQ
+2701 
-2712 KLDFTIDTILSEPT
+2712 
-2726 ITLDSAD
+2726 
-2733 DSAAGD
+2733 
-2739 NITNVKMPGFTL
+2739 
-2751 GNIDADVTKVVVTV
+2751 
-2765 AHDGKN
+2765 
-2771 QQIELIKNGGVWR
+2771 
-2784 FTPGAAWTD
+2784 
-2793 GDYTLT
+2793 
-2799 VKVEDKAGN
+2799 
-2808 TNYSAP
+2808 
-2814 LTVTIDTQTSIDRIE
+2814 
-2829 LLNDTGIVGDNLT
+2829 
-2842 NEARPQFHITVPT
+2842 
-2855 DVNSVQLSLDGGI
+2855 
-2868 NWVNATLTSDGVWE
+2868 
-2882 YIWPTDLVENTYTLT
+2882 
-2897 VKATDV
+2897 
-2903 AGNTATETLNFIID
+2903 
-2917 TTLST
+2917 
-2922 PTITLDSA
+2922 
-2930 DDSGTAND
+2930 
-2938 NKTNVKTPGFI
+2938 
-2949 IGGIDSD
+2949 
-2956 VTQVVVQ
+2956 
-2963 VMRDGHSEEVEL
+2963 
-2975 TQTNGQWRFV
+2975 
-2985 PGSAWTDG
+2985 
-2993 DYTLT
+2993 
-2998 VTVKDEAGNIRH
+2998 
-3010 SAPLT
+3010 
-3015 VTIDTQ
+3015 
-3021 ITIDHIELVNDS
+3021 IDHIELVNDS

-3172 LTATKGAT
+3172 LTATKDATGNWSVTPTGTWADGDYTLTVRVEDEAGNEKHSASLTVTVDTQITIDAIELVNDNGIPGDNMTNDAHPQFRVTVPGDVNEVSLSIDGGVTWVKATQSATPGVWNYTWPGTVPDGDYTLNVKATDNAGNTVTETLHFTIDTTLSVPVIVLNSADDTGVQGDNMTNSTQPTFALQHIDDDAVRVTVSVEHGGVTTTFDATKGVGGWSFTPTGAWADGDYTLSVSVEDKAGNTSHSASLTVTVDTQIAINNIELVNDSGIPDDNLTNNVRPHFQVKVPTDVNEVRLSIDGGKTWFNATQSATPGVWDYTWLADVGEGKHTLTVEATDKAGNQTTQKLDFIIDTMLSEPTIVLDSTDDSGTKGDNLTNANKPTFILGNIDADARYVTVEVQYGGTKEVLTATKGAT

-3191 ADGDYTLTV
+3191 ADGDYMLTV

-3317 TRLSTPTIAM
+3317 TRLSTPTITM

-3344 RPGFTIGNIDADAH
+3344 RPGFTIGNIDSDAQ

-3408 RQSTPLVVTVDTQ
+3408 RQSTPLIVTVDTQ

-3463 DGGANWVSATQG
+3463 DGGANWVSAAQG

-3618 TQIAIDR
+3618 TQIAIDH

-3712 FTIDITLLTPTIE
+3712 FTIDITLMTPTIE

-3847 PVFDIHQV
+3847 PVFDIRQV

-4306 AELRIEI
+4306 AELKIEI

-4534 TTPRFV
+4534 TKPRFV

-4560 SVTANGNNLWEFQVP
+4560 PVTANGNNLWEFQVP

-4826 TTNNKTPTLIGSTLP
+4826 TTNNKTPTLVGNTLP
-4841 NTIVSIY
+4841 NAIVSIY

-4971 ELTFKVED
+4971 VLTFKVED

-5032 GSTLTIRNPQGVV
+5032 GSTLTIRSPQGVV

-5072 VSEDKAGNSQQKEIL
+5072 VSEDKAGNSQQKDIL

-5404 TRPTFSIFGEM
+5404 TRPTFSISGEM

-5535 WVNEKGH
+5535 WVNDKGH

-5582 IKVFTSELDDNKSSS
+5582 IQVFTSELDDNKSSS
-5597 KTEWW
+5597 KTDWW
-5602 SNSDLITMRGTGE
+5602 SNSSTITMRGMGE

-5629 ATAVVAATGRW
+5629 ATAVVAANGQW
-5640 ELSTDKLPEGTY
+5640 ELSTDQLPEGKY
-5652 DISLVI
+5652 DITLSI
-5658 EDSAGNRWEDVR
+5658 EDNAGNRKEEVH

-5707 ITDSEGNTYT
+5707 ITDSNGNTYT

-5996 LRTEPSAAEESVV
+5996 LRTVPSAAEESVV
-6009 KVTAYSITLLN
+6009 KETAYSITLLN

-6108 VNAMNVRGK
+6108 VNAMNARGK